1 MKGKR
6 FLSLLLCLVM
16 VLGLLP
22 SFSVQVNAATV
33 GGNPDVS
40 FDLGISVKDAKGTA
54 IANGLE
60 SATISYYGT
69 TDGQLTSTV
78 QRHENENALGIV
90 NNDED
95 GFLDYI
101 GAGYDLPVTLTFK
114 PKSPYQLAST
124 AVTVTNPADSNKEVA
139 KGTAVK
145 NQDGSYTVTFTPA
158 GVTEDTPRL
167 SINLVLKYKDSEVA
181 FDLGLS
187 VKDAKGTAIANGLE
201 SATISCYGTPGGTGV
216 VQKHENVNALHTV
229 NNEEFLSEAF
239 IPAGYDLPV
248 TLTFKTKSPYQLAST
263 EVTVTNPNAK
273 NKEVAKGTAVKN
285 QDGSYTVTFTPAG
298 VTENTPRLSINLV
311 LSEVQYVNVVLE
323 AVAPLKITSLPSSMS
338 SMAEYFYNPK
348 TKSFDAADFA
358 NGAAYCVQLP
368 VGVPLTASDLQ
379 AAGLQTGQK
388 VTISAG
394 APVPTGE
401 SKIDEWRIYTTNGLY
416 VPLVEG
422 YVIPKEQADSLANM
436 KYKWIAVYAQ
446 TEWPITISF
455 TAGNGKTFDPLN
467 LTVSNKKSGS
477 GMGAATLTDEQAQRV
492 QEINQWVS
500 EQSQSAD
507 SKKIFRGWYP
517 NSQFTGNCFGDSST
531 YALPTSG
538 YWSSMDL
545 YAKWS
550 DKCHVSFDLNQVEVS
565 NADAFAAYDVAK
577 GESLSQPV
585 KPLASD
591 ATATFEGW
599 YKEKECQTAWD
610 FENDVVS
617 EENTVLY
624 AKWNTGNRKVRV
636 QFFYYLPDDTGNDNP
651 QALGNAYEVPVSAGY
666 QFGTL
671 PTLPGTATKG
681 DTPICDENGTPM
693 IGKDGNILYPIT
705 YRITGTNRGYI
716 YTGWEFTGKY
726 GKVDLNENTILA
738 DALAD
743 DVSELNIYAKA
754 SIFVTFTFDTQGGK
768 PIPEAQVADDCIA
781 YMPDTPTKG
790 EIKFLGWFEDKDGK
804 IPFSFEK
811 TYTHNMTVY
820 AVWEKEKECTLI
832 FDISNYPGATVVLK
846 KGDEVCSG
854 TTADGKVIY
863 TKLPRG
869 TYQYSI
875 TLTGYKPLT
884 GTYEITDATSEEE
897 SYTIEVK
904 DWPVFVPVTGIALN
918 IPDSQIM
925 QGKSYDLSKLATVAP
940 ENASYKNITW
950 SVSGDGVTLGED
962 RTTLT
967 VSDTAAAG
975 GTVTLTATITDG
987 KLNDAGTALENYTKS
1002 FTLTIVTFR
1011 PTITF
1016 KNGSGEGPSIDVIQN
1031 MPAPVLAVNG
1041 KITAPATKP
1050 TADGWEFEA
1059 WYLDAAYNT
1068 AWTAD
1073 HVFTQDSE
1081 LFAKWKKEAVPITVT
1096 FSDGGSQTKTETHNA
1111 GESLVLPPNMFT
1123 KAGYIFAAW
1132 ELPDE
1137 TTMYA
1142 GTTIKA
1148 LPSTNVTYRATW
1160 KEINAAITA
1169 DDVRHSLDAITA
1181 ENAKDHK
1188 AQLVAAR
1195 DALAA
1200 GTATKTDAEL
1210 IGSLSELFK
1219 SAGLGPV
1226 SITGNTSQG
1235 VTETGAI
1242 LSSDGAAVALNVNKL
1257 ATPSKTL
1264 PEAYQNE
1271 EYKSVWYT
1279 VSMSVGGATT
1289 EPKVPVILTVPIPTD
1304 LSTMAADT
1312 IRVLLYKSAAAEPV
1326 VMTPTVSGS
1335 NLTFAFDGNGQ
1346 IAFVG
1351 KAISDTADTRVTGLT
1366 MEYNGTKMGNV
1377 TQDKDGN
1384 FTVVLPASL
1393 NQSAIDL
1400 LASGKWKTYLTVAPQ
1415 AKVATAESKEGF
1427 DATYWAETGVALTYS
1442 LTKTNNYSDSRTLTA
1457 IAKNGTTRTFTVT
1470 VKKITDADRTYKIA
1484 VANISGGTVTA
1495 KPNPAAA
1502 GEEVKLTIEPNDG
1515 KKLVAGSLKYSLQSA
1530 GAAPVAIDESTL
1542 TFIMPAGDININAQF
1557 EDDASAPIKNPPQIT
1572 AFMING
1578 VSAVINSDTKAITI
1592 ILPYGTDLK
1601 HVAPTIVTA
1610 NASKVEPSSAQR
1622 VDLSTPK
1629 AYRVYA
1635 SNGAYVT
1642 YTVTAYTEEPSPTQ
1656 SLWEKLQ
1663 NQINSNPNWWELAE
1677 YQKKTGYYK

>member
-6 FLSLLLCLVM
+6 LLSLLLCLVM
-16 VLGLLP
+16 VLGMLP
-22 SFSVQVNAATV
+22 SLVIPASAASTTKVNFWIVEGKSSASYRIRKSGVTV
-33 GGNPDVS
+33 GDEIPFPTQAELKEKQPGYFGVMKVVDWYTEEPEKKKGVWV
-40 FDLGISVKDAKGTA
+40 FDEDTKVTGDDTIEKNMELWAKTAPQDGQTISISLKGYKPVTITEWNGSA
-54 IANGLE
+54 IAAKEELLF
-60 SATISYYGT
+60 
-69 TDGQLTSTV
+69 DV
-78 QRHENENALGIV
+78 EN
-90 NNDED
+90 
-95 GFLDYI
+95 
-101 GAGYDLPVTLTFK
+101 K
-114 PKSPYQLAST
+114 
-124 AVTVTNPADSNKEVA
+124 TNVS
-139 KGTAVK
+139 
-145 NQDGSYTVTFTPA
+145 
-158 GVTEDTPRL
+158 
-167 SINLVLKYKDSEVA
+167 
-181 FDLGLS
+181 
-187 VKDAKGTAIANGLE
+187 
-201 SATISCYGTPGGTGV
+201 
-216 VQKHENVNALHTV
+216 
-229 NNEEFLSEAF
+229 
-239 IPAGYDLPV
+239 
-248 TLTFKTKSPYQLAST
+248 AST
-263 EVTVTNPNAK
+263 ENREKSIIKLPL
-273 NKEVAKGTAVKN
+273 GTALGETDLNKIPSEWTIDGTKYTINSWATVSQILQVGTVFSA
-285 QDGSYTVTFTPAG
+285 QD
-298 VTENTPRLSINLV
+298 
-311 LSEVQYVNVVLE
+311 
-323 AVAPLKITSLPSSMS
+323 KIRKYNSTTSTYDPI
-338 SMAEYFYNPK
+338 E
-348 TKSFDAADFA
+348 
-358 NGAAYCVQLP
+358 
-368 VGVPLTASDLQ
+368 
-379 AAGLQTGQK
+379 
-388 VTISAG
+388 
-394 APVPTGE
+394 
-401 SKIDEWRIYTTNGLY
+401 
-416 VPLVEG
+416 
-422 YVIPKEQADSLANM
+422 
-436 KYKWIAVYAQ
+436 VYAQ
-446 TEWPITISF
+446 MTWPITINF
-455 TAGNGKTFDPLN
+455 ETNITGKTLPAISLN
-467 LTVSNKKSGS
+467 TATKLNGYA
-477 GMGAATLTDEQAQRV
+477 AATTNTMTDTQKAQVADVNTWV
-492 QEINQWVS
+492 QQQENT
-500 EQSQSAD
+500 D
-507 SKKIFRGWYP
+507 GFGRIFRGWYA
-517 NSQFTGNCFGDSST
+517 NSRFTGDPFRDGTGYSISGTPAGTDENNNYHVNTPFPGNMTLYARWEDRCKVTFNMGGENLSNAASFTDYYVAVNEKLTAPAVEPQST
-531 YALPTSG
+531 NYPNRVFLGWYEDAAWNTA
-538 YWSSMDL
+538 WNFTNKTVTEDVTL
-545 YAKWS
+545 YAKWGNA
-550 DKCHVSFDLNQVEVS
+550 KNVTLNFIYY
-565 NADAFAAYDVAK
+565 APD
-577 GESLSQPV
+577 
-585 KPLASD
+585 
-591 ATATFEGW
+591 
-599 YKEKECQTAWD
+599 
-610 FENDVVS
+610 NDVTPLTKTTM
-617 EENTVLY
+617 N
-624 AKWNTGNRKVRV
+624 
-636 QFFYYLPDDTGNDNP
+636 
-651 QALGNAYEVPVSAGY
+651 VPVIEGY
-666 QFGTL
+666 PFGDNV
-671 PTLPGTATKG
+671 PELPGTRTEG
-681 DTPICDENGTPM
+681 DWDPSISGRPISYRTMGT
-693 IGKDGNILYPIT
+693 T
-705 YRITGTNRGYI
+705 RGLI
-716 YTGWEFTGKY
+716 YTGWSYTGKY
-726 GKVDLNENTILA
+726 GPTSLTKETVLFEDVDTGGVVTVVAQA
-738 DALAD
+738 D
-743 DVSELNIYAKA
+743 VY
-754 SIFVTFTFDTQGGK
+754 VQFTFDPQGGTLNGSTNSMTVTRDTRK
-768 PIPEAQVADDCIA
+768 VEGEPEEPVKYNDNQEQIR
-781 YMPDTPTKG
+781 
-790 EIKFLGWFEDKDGK
+790 FLGWYTEPDGK
-804 IPFSFEK
+804 GKKLDVNEEYSLNTTF
-811 TYTHNMTVY
+811 Y
-820 AVWEKEKECTLI
+820 AAWEKEKECTLI
-832 FDISNYPGATVVLK
+832 FDISKYPGATVVLK

-854 TTADGKVIY
+854 TTADGKVTY

-875 TLTGYKPLT
+875 TLAGYKPLT

-897 SYTIEVK
+897 AYTIEVK
-904 DWPVFVPVTGIALN
+904 DWPVFVPVTRIALN
-918 IPDSQIM
+918 IPDSKIM
-925 QGKSYDLSKLATVAP
+925 QKKSYDLSSLATVAP
-940 ENASYKNITW
+940 ENASNKTIAWT
-950 SVSGDGVTLGED
+950 VSGNDGVTLGKD
-962 RTTLT
+962 GKTLT
-967 VSDTAAAG
+967 VSADATSS
-975 GTVTLTATITDG
+975 VTLTATITDG
-987 KLNDAGTALENYTKS
+987 KLNDAGTALENYTQS

-1148 LPSTNVTYRATW
+1148 LPSTDVTYKATW

-1188 AQLVAAR
+1188 PQLVAAR

-1226 SITGNTSQG
+1226 SISGTASQG

-1242 LSSDGAAVALNVNKL
+1242 LSSDGAAVVLNVNKL
-1257 ATPSKTL
+1257 TTPSKTL

-1289 EPKVPVILTVPIPTD
+1289 EPKVPVILTAPIPAD

-1312 IRVLLYKSAAAEPV
+1312 IRVLLYKSAANEPV
-1326 VMTPTVSGS
+1326 LMTPTVADSK
-1335 NLTFAFDGNGQ
+1335 LTFAFDGNGQ

-1351 KAISDTADTRVTGLT
+1351 KEISDTADTRVTGLT

-1442 LTKTNNYSDSRTLTA
+1442 LTKANDYSDSRTLTA

-1484 VANISGGTVTA
+1484 VANISGGMVTA
-1495 KPNPAAA
+1495 TPNPAAA
-1502 GEEVKLTIEPNDG
+1502 GEEVKLTITPNDG

-1677 YQKKTGYYK
+1677 YQKKTGYYR

>member
-1 MKGKR
+1 MGSTITSDRLKVKANIGEK
-6 FLSLLLCLVM
+6 
-16 VLGLLP
+16 
-22 SFSVQVNAATV
+22 VNDWKPASEA
-33 GGNPDVS
+33 
-40 FDLGISVKDAKGTA
+40 LEEKDPG
-54 IANGLE
+54 
-60 SATISYYGT
+60 YYGVMELVDWYT
-69 TDGQLTSTV
+69 QAP
-78 QRHENENALGIV
+78 EENA
-90 NNDED
+90 
-95 GFLDYI
+95 
-101 GAGYDLPVTLTFK
+101 
-114 PKSPYQLAST
+114 
-124 AVTVTNPADSNKEVA
+124 
-139 KGTAVK
+139 
-145 NQDGSYTVTFTPA
+145 DGSYTFDPQAKVTDDTLVKKGMKLYAKTKVREGQKIAISLSAYTLGETITEWNSETSMTA
-158 GVTEDTPRL
+158 GTRHFLDPST
-167 SINLVLKYKDSEVA
+167 K
-181 FDLGLS
+181 
-187 VKDAKGTAIANGLE
+187 
-201 SATISCYGTPGGTGV
+201 TGI
-216 VQKHENVNALHTV
+216 TY
-229 NNEEFLSEAF
+229 NEE
-239 IPAGYDLPV
+239 
-248 TLTFKTKSPYQLAST
+248 
-263 EVTVTNPNAK
+263 
-273 NKEVAKGTAVKN
+273 NKK
-285 QDGSYTVTFTPAG
+285 
-298 VTENTPRLSINLV
+298 
-311 LSEVQYVNVVLE
+311 
-323 AVAPLKITSLPSSMS
+323 
-338 SMAEYFYNPK
+338 
-348 TKSFDAADFA
+348 KSFTELPLGKALTKDDLKELLGEWTI
-358 NGAAYCVQLP
+358 NGEKYTFNNWCIGGQTLE
-368 VGVPLTASDLQ
+368 VGTVINPEKKIYSHNGTEY
-379 AAGLQTGQK
+379 
-388 VTISAG
+388 
-394 APVPTGE
+394 APVE
-401 SKIDEWRIYTTNGLY
+401 
-416 VPLVEG
+416 
-422 YVIPKEQADSLANM
+422 
-436 KYKWIAVYAQ
+436 VYPQ
-446 TEWPITISF
+446 MDWPITIRFVTKIDGESLP
-455 TAGNGKTFDPLN
+455 DIS
-467 LTVSNKKSGS
+467 LTVKTNDGYVPASTNTMTEAQK
-477 GMGAATLTDEQAQRV
+477 AAVANVNTWV
-492 QEINQWVS
+492 QQQETK
-500 EQSQSAD
+500 D
-507 SKKIFRGWYP
+507 GFTKIFRGWYP
-517 NSQFTGNCFGDSST
+517 NEKYTGEPFRDGAGYSI
-531 YALPTSG
+531 SG
-538 YWSSMDL
+538 KPSGFDASVGIRYLNTPFPAPMTL
-545 YAKWS
+545 YAKWENRC
-550 DKCHVSFDLNQVEVS
+550 KVTFNL
-565 NADAFAAYDVAK
+565 K
-577 GESLSQPV
+577 GESLSNTDQFADYYV
-585 KPLASD
+585 AVNEKL
-591 ATATFEGW
+591 TAPSVEPRSTGYPKRVFLGW
-599 YKEKECQTAWD
+599 YEDEDCNTPWD
-610 FENDVVS
+610 FTNKTVTTDV
-617 EENTVLY
+617 TLY
-624 AKWNTGNRKVRV
+624 AKWTSVKEVTLKFV
-636 QFFYYLPDDTGNDNP
+636 YYAPDDMTNETQLEKQTIKVPLQEGR
-651 QALGNAYEVPVSAGY
+651 ALGAENVPE
-666 QFGTL
+666 
-671 PTLPGTATKG
+671 LPGTRTESGWNEETMSPFVSYQTMGTK
-681 DTPICDENGTPM
+681 
-693 IGKDGNILYPIT
+693 
-705 YRITGTNRGYI
+705 RGLI
-716 YTGWEFTGKY
+716 YTGWSYNGNFGWTPLTKDTQLY
-726 GKVDLNENTILA
+726 GEVKDGATVTVLA
-738 DALAD
+738 Q
-743 DVSELNIYAKA
+743 SNIYLQ
-754 SIFVTFTFDTQGGK
+754 FTYDPQGGSINGSTDATTVTSDSQK
-768 PIPEAQVADDCIA
+768 IVGTSPV
-781 YMPDTPTKG
+781 PTKYKDNNE
-790 EIKFLGWFEDKDGK
+790 EIKFLGWYTEPDGK
-804 IPFSFEK
+804 GEK
-811 TYTHNMTVY
+811 LDRTKEYSLNTTFY
-820 AVWEKEKECTLI
+820 AAWEKEKECTLI
-832 FDISNYPGATVVLK
+832 FDIGNYPGATVVLK

-854 TTADGKVIY
+854 TTADGKVTY

-875 TLTGYKPLT
+875 TLAGYKPLT
-884 GTYEITDATSEEE
+884 GTYEITDATSDKP
-897 SYTIEVK
+897 YAIEVK
-904 DWPVFVPVTGIALN
+904 DWPVFVPVTGITLN

-925 QGKSYDLSKLATVAP
+925 QGKSYDLSKLATVVP
-940 ENASYKNITW
+940 ENASYKAITW
-950 SVSGDGVTLGED
+950 SVSGDGVTLGKD
-962 RTTLT
+962 GTTLT

-987 KLNDAGTALENYTKS
+987 KLNNAGTALENYTQS
-1002 FTLTIVTFR
+1002 FTLTIVAFR

-1016 KNGSGEGPSIDVIQN
+1016 KNGSGEGPSIDVIRN
-1031 MPAPVLAVNG
+1031 MPAPVLAVDG

-1068 AWTAD
+1068 EWTAEYE
-1073 HVFTQDSE
+1073 FKQDST
-1081 LFAKWKKEAVPITVT
+1081 LFAKWKKEAVLITVT
-1096 FSDGGSQTKTETHNA
+1096 FSDGGSQTKTETHNS

-1123 KAGYIFAAW
+1123 KTGYIFAAW

-1148 LPSTNVTYRATW
+1148 LPGTNVTYKATW

-1188 AQLVAAR
+1188 PQLVAAR

-1226 SITGNTSQG
+1226 SITGTASQG

-1242 LSSDGAAVALNVNKL
+1242 LSSDGAAVVLNVNKL
-1257 ATPSKTL
+1257 TTPGKTL
-1264 PEAYQNE
+1264 PEVYQNE

-1289 EPKVPVILTVPIPTD
+1289 EPKVPVILTAPIPAD

-1312 IRVLLYKSAAAEPV
+1312 IRVLLYKSAANEPV
-1326 VMTPTVSGS
+1326 LMTPTVADSK
-1335 NLTFAFDGNGQ
+1335 LTFAFDGNGQ

-1351 KAISDTADTRVTGLT
+1351 KEISDTADTRVTGLT

-1442 LTKTNNYSDSRTLTA
+1442 LTKANDYSDSRTLTA

-1484 VANISGGTVTA
+1484 VANISGGMVTA
-1495 KPNPAAA
+1495 TPNPAAA
-1502 GEEVKLTIEPNDG
+1502 GEEVKLTITPNDG

>member
-16 VLGLLP
+16 VLGMLP
-22 SFSVQVNAATV
+22 SLVIPASAASTTRVDFWIVEGKSSSSYRIRKSGVPV
-33 GGNPDVS
+33 GGEIPFPTQAELKEKQPGYFGVMKVVDWYTEEPEKKKGVWV
-40 FDLGISVKDAKGTA
+40 FDEDTKVTGDDTIEKNMELWAKTAPQDGQTISISLKGCKPVTITEWNGSA
-54 IANGLE
+54 IAAKEELLF
-60 SATISYYGT
+60 
-69 TDGQLTSTV
+69 DV
-78 QRHENENALGIV
+78 EN
-90 NNDED
+90 
-95 GFLDYI
+95 
-101 GAGYDLPVTLTFK
+101 K
-114 PKSPYQLAST
+114 
-124 AVTVTNPADSNKEVA
+124 TNVS
-139 KGTAVK
+139 
-145 NQDGSYTVTFTPA
+145 
-158 GVTEDTPRL
+158 
-167 SINLVLKYKDSEVA
+167 
-181 FDLGLS
+181 
-187 VKDAKGTAIANGLE
+187 
-201 SATISCYGTPGGTGV
+201 
-216 VQKHENVNALHTV
+216 
-229 NNEEFLSEAF
+229 
-239 IPAGYDLPV
+239 
-248 TLTFKTKSPYQLAST
+248 AST
-263 EVTVTNPNAK
+263 ENREKSIIKLPL
-273 NKEVAKGTAVKN
+273 GTALGETDLNKIPSEWTIDGTKYTINSWATVSQILQVGTVFSA
-285 QDGSYTVTFTPAG
+285 QD
-298 VTENTPRLSINLV
+298 
-311 LSEVQYVNVVLE
+311 
-323 AVAPLKITSLPSSMS
+323 KIRKYNSTTSTYDPI
-338 SMAEYFYNPK
+338 E
-348 TKSFDAADFA
+348 
-358 NGAAYCVQLP
+358 
-368 VGVPLTASDLQ
+368 
-379 AAGLQTGQK
+379 
-388 VTISAG
+388 
-394 APVPTGE
+394 
-401 SKIDEWRIYTTNGLY
+401 
-416 VPLVEG
+416 
-422 YVIPKEQADSLANM
+422 
-436 KYKWIAVYAQ
+436 VYAQ
-446 TEWPITISF
+446 MTWPITINF
-455 TAGNGKTFDPLN
+455 ETNITGKTLPAISLN
-467 LTVSNKKSGS
+467 TATKLNGYA
-477 GMGAATLTDEQAQRV
+477 AATTNTMTDTQKAQVADVNTWV
-492 QEINQWVS
+492 QQQENT
-500 EQSQSAD
+500 D
-507 SKKIFRGWYP
+507 GFGRIFRGWYA
-517 NSQFTGNCFGDSST
+517 NRRFTGDPFRDGTGYSI
-531 YALPTSG
+531 SG
-538 YWSSMDL
+538 TPAGPDENNKYHVNTPFPGNMTL
-545 YAKWS
+545 YAKWE
-550 DKCHVSFDLNQVEVS
+550 DRCKVTFNMGGENLS
-565 NADAFAAYDVAK
+565 NAASFTDYYVAVNEK
-577 GESLSQPV
+577 L
-585 KPLASD
+585 
-591 ATATFEGW
+591 TAPAVEPQSTNYPNRVFLGW
-599 YKEKECQTAWD
+599 YEDAAWNTAWN
-610 FENDVVS
+610 FTNKTVTEDV
-617 EENTVLY
+617 TLY
-624 AKWNTGNRKVRV
+624 AKW
-636 QFFYYLPDDTGNDNP
+636 
-651 QALGNAYEVPVSAGY
+651 GNAKNVTLNFIYYAPDNDVTPLTKTTMNVPVIEGY
-666 QFGTL
+666 PFGDNV
-671 PTLPGTATKG
+671 PELPGTRTEG
-681 DTPICDENGTPM
+681 DWDPSISGRPISYRTMGT
-693 IGKDGNILYPIT
+693 T
-705 YRITGTNRGYI
+705 RGLI
-716 YTGWEFTGKY
+716 YTGWSYTGKY
-726 GKVDLNENTILA
+726 GPTSLTKETVLFEDVDTGGVVTVVAQA
-738 DALAD
+738 D
-743 DVSELNIYAKA
+743 VY
-754 SIFVTFTFDTQGGK
+754 VQFTFDPQGGTLNGSTNSMTVTRDTRK
-768 PIPEAQVADDCIA
+768 VEGEPEEPVKYNDNQEQIR
-781 YMPDTPTKG
+781 
-790 EIKFLGWFEDKDGK
+790 FLGWYTEPDGK
-804 IPFSFEK
+804 GKKLDVNEEYSLNTTF
-811 TYTHNMTVY
+811 Y
-820 AVWEKEKECTLI
+820 AAWEKEKECTLI
-832 FDISNYPGATVVLK
+832 FDISKYPGATVVLK

-854 TTADGKVIY
+854 TTADGKVTY

-875 TLTGYKPLT
+875 TLAGYKPLT
-884 GTYEITDATSEEE
+884 GTYEITDATSDKP
-897 SYTIEVK
+897 YAIEVK
-904 DWPVFVPVTGIALN
+904 DWPVFVPVTGITLN
-918 IPDSQIM
+918 IPDSKIM
-925 QGKSYDLSKLATVAP
+925 QKKSYDLSSLATVAP
-940 ENASYKNITW
+940 ENASNKTIAWT
-950 SVSGDGVTLGED
+950 VSGNDGVTLGKD
-962 RTTLT
+962 DKTLT
-967 VSDTAAAG
+967 VSADATG
-975 GTVTLTATITDG
+975 SVTLTATITDG
-987 KLNDAGTALENYTKS
+987 KLNDAGTALENYTQS

-1148 LPSTNVTYRATW
+1148 LPSTDVTYKATW

-1188 AQLVAAR
+1188 PQLVAAR

-1226 SITGNTSQG
+1226 SISGTASQG

-1242 LSSDGAAVALNVNKL
+1242 LSSDGAAVVLNVNKL
-1257 ATPSKTL
+1257 TTPSKTL

-1289 EPKVPVILTVPIPTD
+1289 EPKVPVILTAPIPAD

-1312 IRVLLYKSAAAEPV
+1312 IRVLLYKSAANEPV
-1326 VMTPTVSGS
+1326 LMTPTVADSK
-1335 NLTFAFDGNGQ
+1335 LTFAFDGNGQ

-1351 KAISDTADTRVTGLT
+1351 KEISDTADTRVTGLT

-1442 LTKTNNYSDSRTLTA
+1442 LTKANDYSDSRTLTA

-1484 VANISGGTVTA
+1484 VANISGGMVTA
-1495 KPNPAAA
+1495 TPNPAAA
-1502 GEEVKLTIEPNDG
+1502 GEEVKLTITPNDG

>member
-16 VLGLLP
+16 VLGMLP
-22 SFSVQVNAATV
+22 SLVIPASAASTTRVDFWIVEGKSSSSYRIRKSGVPV
-33 GGNPDVS
+33 GGEIPFPPQAELKEKQPGYFGVMKVVDWYTEEPEKKKGVWV
-40 FDLGISVKDAKGTA
+40 FDEDTKVTGDDTIEKNMELWAKTAPQDGQTISISLKGYKPVTITEWNGSA
-54 IANGLE
+54 IAAKEELLF
-60 SATISYYGT
+60 
-69 TDGQLTSTV
+69 DV
-78 QRHENENALGIV
+78 EN
-90 NNDED
+90 
-95 GFLDYI
+95 
-101 GAGYDLPVTLTFK
+101 K
-114 PKSPYQLAST
+114 
-124 AVTVTNPADSNKEVA
+124 TNVS
-139 KGTAVK
+139 
-145 NQDGSYTVTFTPA
+145 
-158 GVTEDTPRL
+158 
-167 SINLVLKYKDSEVA
+167 
-181 FDLGLS
+181 
-187 VKDAKGTAIANGLE
+187 
-201 SATISCYGTPGGTGV
+201 
-216 VQKHENVNALHTV
+216 
-229 NNEEFLSEAF
+229 
-239 IPAGYDLPV
+239 
-248 TLTFKTKSPYQLAST
+248 AST
-263 EVTVTNPNAK
+263 ENREKSIIKLPL
-273 NKEVAKGTAVKN
+273 GTALGETDLNKIPSEWTIDGTKYTINSWATVSQILQVGTVFSA
-285 QDGSYTVTFTPAG
+285 QD
-298 VTENTPRLSINLV
+298 
-311 LSEVQYVNVVLE
+311 
-323 AVAPLKITSLPSSMS
+323 KISKYNSTTSTYDPI
-338 SMAEYFYNPK
+338 E
-348 TKSFDAADFA
+348 
-358 NGAAYCVQLP
+358 
-368 VGVPLTASDLQ
+368 
-379 AAGLQTGQK
+379 
-388 VTISAG
+388 
-394 APVPTGE
+394 
-401 SKIDEWRIYTTNGLY
+401 
-416 VPLVEG
+416 
-422 YVIPKEQADSLANM
+422 
-436 KYKWIAVYAQ
+436 VYAQ
-446 TEWPITISF
+446 MTWPITINF
-455 TAGNGKTFDPLN
+455 KTNITGKTLPAISLN
-467 LTVSNKKSGS
+467 TATKLNGYA
-477 GMGAATLTDEQAQRV
+477 AATTNTMTDTQKAQVAAVNTWV
-492 QEINQWVS
+492 QQQEKEDGFN
-500 EQSQSAD
+500 
-507 SKKIFRGWYP
+507 KIFRGWYA
-517 NSQFTGNCFGDSST
+517 NSSLTGDPFRDGTGYSI
-531 YALPTSG
+531 SG
-538 YWSSMDL
+538 TPAGTDENNNYHVNTPFPGNMTL
-545 YAKWS
+545 YAKWE
-550 DKCHVSFDLNQVEVS
+550 DRCKVTFNMGGENLS
-565 NADAFAAYDVAK
+565 NAASFTDYYVAVNEK
-577 GESLSQPV
+577 L
-585 KPLASD
+585 
-591 ATATFEGW
+591 TAPAVEPQSTNYPNRVFLGW
-599 YKEKECQTAWD
+599 YEDAAWNTAWN
-610 FENDVVS
+610 FTNKTVTEDV
-617 EENTVLY
+617 TLY
-624 AKWNTGNRKVRV
+624 AKW
-636 QFFYYLPDDTGNDNP
+636 
-651 QALGNAYEVPVSAGY
+651 GNAKNVTLNFIYYAPDNDVTPLTKTTMNVPVIEGY
-666 QFGTL
+666 PFGDNV
-671 PTLPGTATKG
+671 PELPGTRTEG
-681 DTPICDENGTPM
+681 DWDPSISGRPISYRTMGT
-693 IGKDGNILYPIT
+693 T
-705 YRITGTNRGYI
+705 RGLI
-716 YTGWEFTGKY
+716 YTGWSYTGKY
-726 GKVDLNENTILA
+726 GPTSLTKETVLFEDVDTGG
-738 DALAD
+738 
-743 DVSELNIYAKA
+743 V
-754 SIFVTFTFDTQGGK
+754 VTVVAQAGVYVQFTFDPQGGTLNGSTNSMTVTRDTRK
-768 PIPEAQVADDCIA
+768 VEGEPEEPVKYNDNQEQIR
-781 YMPDTPTKG
+781 
-790 EIKFLGWFEDKDGK
+790 FLGWYTEPDGK
-804 IPFSFEK
+804 GKKLDVNEEYSLNTTF
-811 TYTHNMTVY
+811 Y
-820 AVWEKEKECTLI
+820 AAWEKEKECTLI
-832 FDISNYPGATVVLK
+832 FDISKYPGATVVLK

-854 TTADGKVIY
+854 TTADGKVTY

-875 TLTGYKPLT
+875 TLAGYKPLT
-884 GTYEITDATSEEE
+884 GTYEITDATSDKP
-897 SYTIEVK
+897 YAIEVK
-904 DWPVFVPVTGIALN
+904 DWPVFVPVTGITLN
-918 IPDSQIM
+918 IPDSKIM
-925 QGKSYDLSKLATVAP
+925 QKKSYDLSSLATVAP
-940 ENASYKNITW
+940 ENASNKTIAWT
-950 SVSGDGVTLGED
+950 VSGNDGVTLGKD
-962 RTTLT
+962 DKTLT
-967 VSDTAAAG
+967 VSADATG
-975 GTVTLTATITDG
+975 SVTLTATITDG
-987 KLNDAGTALENYTKS
+987 KLNDAGTALENYTQS

-1148 LPSTNVTYRATW
+1148 LPSTDVTYKATW

-1188 AQLVAAR
+1188 PQLVAAR

-1226 SITGNTSQG
+1226 SISGTASQG

-1242 LSSDGAAVALNVNKL
+1242 LSSDGAAVVLNVNKL
-1257 ATPSKTL
+1257 TTPSKTL

-1289 EPKVPVILTVPIPTD
+1289 EPKVPVILTAPIPAD

-1312 IRVLLYKSAAAEPV
+1312 IRVLLYKSAANGPV
-1326 VMTPTVSGS
+1326 LMTPTVADSK
-1335 NLTFAFDGNGQ
+1335 LTFAFDGNGQ

-1351 KAISDTADTRVTGLT
+1351 KEISDTADTRVTGLT

-1442 LTKTNNYSDSRTLTA
+1442 LTKANDYSDRRTLTA

-1484 VANISGGTVTA
+1484 VANISGGMVTA
-1495 KPNPAAA
+1495 TPNPAAA
-1502 GEEVKLTIEPNDG
+1502 GEEVKLTITPNDG

>member
-16 VLGLLP
+16 VLGMLP
-22 SFSVQVNAATV
+22 SLVIPASAASTTRVDFWIVEGKSSSSYRIRKSGVTV
-33 GGNPDVS
+33 GGEIPFPTQAELKEKQPGYFGVMKVVDWYTEEPEKKKGVWVFNEDTKVTGDDTIEKNMELWAKTAPQD
-40 FDLGISVKDAKGTA
+40 GQTISISLKGCKPVTITEWNGSA
-54 IANGLE
+54 IAAKEELLF
-60 SATISYYGT
+60 
-69 TDGQLTSTV
+69 DV
-78 QRHENENALGIV
+78 EN
-90 NNDED
+90 
-95 GFLDYI
+95 
-101 GAGYDLPVTLTFK
+101 K
-114 PKSPYQLAST
+114 
-124 AVTVTNPADSNKEVA
+124 TNVS
-139 KGTAVK
+139 
-145 NQDGSYTVTFTPA
+145 
-158 GVTEDTPRL
+158 
-167 SINLVLKYKDSEVA
+167 
-181 FDLGLS
+181 
-187 VKDAKGTAIANGLE
+187 
-201 SATISCYGTPGGTGV
+201 
-216 VQKHENVNALHTV
+216 
-229 NNEEFLSEAF
+229 
-239 IPAGYDLPV
+239 
-248 TLTFKTKSPYQLAST
+248 AST
-263 EVTVTNPNAK
+263 ENREKSIIKLPL
-273 NKEVAKGTAVKN
+273 GTALGETDLNKIPSEWTIDGTKYTINSWATVSQILQVGTVFRA
-285 QDGSYTVTFTPAG
+285 QD
-298 VTENTPRLSINLV
+298 
-311 LSEVQYVNVVLE
+311 
-323 AVAPLKITSLPSSMS
+323 KISKYNSTTSTYDPI
-338 SMAEYFYNPK
+338 E
-348 TKSFDAADFA
+348 
-358 NGAAYCVQLP
+358 
-368 VGVPLTASDLQ
+368 
-379 AAGLQTGQK
+379 
-388 VTISAG
+388 
-394 APVPTGE
+394 
-401 SKIDEWRIYTTNGLY
+401 
-416 VPLVEG
+416 
-422 YVIPKEQADSLANM
+422 
-436 KYKWIAVYAQ
+436 VYAQ
-446 TEWPITISF
+446 MTWPITINF
-455 TAGNGKTFDPLN
+455 ETNITGKTLPAISLN
-467 LTVSNKKSGS
+467 TATKLNGYA
-477 GMGAATLTDEQAQRV
+477 AATTNTMTDTQKAQVADVNTWV
-492 QEINQWVS
+492 QQQENT
-500 EQSQSAD
+500 D
-507 SKKIFRGWYP
+507 GFGRIFRGWYA
-517 NSQFTGNCFGDSST
+517 NSRFTGDPFRDGTGYSISGTQAGTDENNKYHVNTPFPGNMTLYARWEDRCKVTFNMGGENLSNAASFTDYYVAVNEKLTAPAVEPQST
-531 YALPTSG
+531 NYPNRVFLGWYEDAAWNTA
-538 YWSSMDL
+538 WNFTNKTVTEDVTL
-545 YAKWS
+545 YAKWGNA
-550 DKCHVSFDLNQVEVS
+550 KNVTLNFIYY
-565 NADAFAAYDVAK
+565 APD
-577 GESLSQPV
+577 
-585 KPLASD
+585 
-591 ATATFEGW
+591 
-599 YKEKECQTAWD
+599 
-610 FENDVVS
+610 NDVTPLTKTTM
-617 EENTVLY
+617 N
-624 AKWNTGNRKVRV
+624 
-636 QFFYYLPDDTGNDNP
+636 
-651 QALGNAYEVPVSAGY
+651 VPVIEGY
-666 QFGTL
+666 PFGDNV
-671 PTLPGTATKG
+671 PELPGTRTEG
-681 DTPICDENGTPM
+681 DWDPSISGRPISYRTMGT
-693 IGKDGNILYPIT
+693 T
-705 YRITGTNRGYI
+705 RGLI
-716 YTGWEFTGKY
+716 YTGWSYTGKY
-726 GKVDLNENTILA
+726 GPTSLTKETVLFEDVDTGGVVTVVAQA
-738 DALAD
+738 D
-743 DVSELNIYAKA
+743 VY
-754 SIFVTFTFDTQGGK
+754 VQFTFDPQGGTLNGSTNSMTVTRDTRK
-768 PIPEAQVADDCIA
+768 VEGEPEEPVKYNDNQEQIR
-781 YMPDTPTKG
+781 
-790 EIKFLGWFEDKDGK
+790 FLGWYTEPDGK
-804 IPFSFEK
+804 GKKLDVNEEYSLNTTF
-811 TYTHNMTVY
+811 Y
-820 AVWEKEKECTLI
+820 AAWEKEKECTLI
-832 FDISNYPGATVVLK
+832 FDISKYPGATVVLK

-854 TTADGKVIY
+854 TTADGKVTY

-875 TLTGYKPLT
+875 TLAGYKPLT

-897 SYTIEVK
+897 AYTIEVK
-904 DWPVFVPVTGIALN
+904 DWPVFVPVTRIALN
-918 IPDSQIM
+918 IPDSKIM
-925 QGKSYDLSKLATVAP
+925 QKKSYDLSSLATVAP
-940 ENASYKNITW
+940 ENASNKTIAWT
-950 SVSGDGVTLGED
+950 VSGNDGVTLGKD
-962 RTTLT
+962 GKTLT
-967 VSDTAAAG
+967 VSADATG
-975 GTVTLTATITDG
+975 SVTLTATITDG
-987 KLNDAGTALENYTKS
+987 KLNDAGTALENYTQS

-1148 LPSTNVTYRATW
+1148 LPSTDVTYKATW

-1188 AQLVAAR
+1188 PQLVAAR

-1226 SITGNTSQG
+1226 SISGTASQG

-1242 LSSDGAAVALNVNKL
+1242 LSSDGAAVVLNVNKL
-1257 ATPSKTL
+1257 TTPSKTL

-1289 EPKVPVILTVPIPTD
+1289 EPKVPVILTAPIPAD

-1312 IRVLLYKSAAAEPV
+1312 IRVLLYKSAANEPV
-1326 VMTPTVSGS
+1326 LMTPTVADSK
-1335 NLTFAFDGNGQ
+1335 LTFAFDGNGQ

-1351 KAISDTADTRVTGLT
+1351 KEISDTADTRVTGLT

-1442 LTKTNNYSDSRTLTA
+1442 LTKANDYSDSRTLTA
-1457 IAKNGTTRTFTVT
+1457 IAKNGTTRNFTVT

-1495 KPNPAAA
+1495 TPNPAAA
-1502 GEEVKLTIEPNDG
+1502 GEEVKLTVTPNDG
-1515 KKLVAGSLKYSLQSA
+1515 KKLVAGSLSYCLQSA
-1530 GAAPVAIDESTL
+1530 GAKSVPIDESSL

-1557 EDDASAPIKNPPQIT
+1557 EDDANAPLKNPPQIT
-1572 AFMING
+1572 AFVVNG

-1592 ILPYGTDLK
+1592 ILPYGTDLR

-1677 YQKKTGYYK
+1677 YQKKTGYYR

>member
-1 MKGKR
+1 MGSTITSDRLKVKANIGEK
-6 FLSLLLCLVM
+6 
-16 VLGLLP
+16 
-22 SFSVQVNAATV
+22 VNDWKPASEA
-33 GGNPDVS
+33 
-40 FDLGISVKDAKGTA
+40 LEEKDPG
-54 IANGLE
+54 
-60 SATISYYGT
+60 YYGVMELVDWYT
-69 TDGQLTSTV
+69 QAP
-78 QRHENENALGIV
+78 EENA
-90 NNDED
+90 
-95 GFLDYI
+95 
-101 GAGYDLPVTLTFK
+101 
-114 PKSPYQLAST
+114 
-124 AVTVTNPADSNKEVA
+124 
-139 KGTAVK
+139 
-145 NQDGSYTVTFTPA
+145 DGSYTFDPQAKVTDDALVKKGMKLYAKTKVREGQKIAISLSAYTLGETITEWNSETSMTA
-158 GVTEDTPRL
+158 GTRHFLDPST
-167 SINLVLKYKDSEVA
+167 K
-181 FDLGLS
+181 
-187 VKDAKGTAIANGLE
+187 
-201 SATISCYGTPGGTGV
+201 TGI
-216 VQKHENVNALHTV
+216 TY
-229 NNEEFLSEAF
+229 NEE
-239 IPAGYDLPV
+239 
-248 TLTFKTKSPYQLAST
+248 
-263 EVTVTNPNAK
+263 
-273 NKEVAKGTAVKN
+273 NKK
-285 QDGSYTVTFTPAG
+285 
-298 VTENTPRLSINLV
+298 
-311 LSEVQYVNVVLE
+311 
-323 AVAPLKITSLPSSMS
+323 
-338 SMAEYFYNPK
+338 
-348 TKSFDAADFA
+348 KSFTELPLGKALTKDDLKELLGEWTI
-358 NGAAYCVQLP
+358 NGEKYTFNNWCIGGQTLE
-368 VGVPLTASDLQ
+368 VGTVINPEKKIYSHNGTEY
-379 AAGLQTGQK
+379 
-388 VTISAG
+388 
-394 APVPTGE
+394 APVE
-401 SKIDEWRIYTTNGLY
+401 
-416 VPLVEG
+416 
-422 YVIPKEQADSLANM
+422 
-436 KYKWIAVYAQ
+436 VYPQ
-446 TEWPITISF
+446 MDWPITIRF
-455 TAGNGKTFDPLN
+455 VTKIDGKSLPDIS
-467 LTVSNKKSGS
+467 LTVKTNDGYVPASTNTMTEAQK
-477 GMGAATLTDEQAQRV
+477 AAVANVNTWV
-492 QEINQWVS
+492 QQQETK
-500 EQSQSAD
+500 D
-507 SKKIFRGWYP
+507 GFTKIFRGWYP
-517 NSQFTGNCFGDSST
+517 NEKYTGEPFRDGAGYSI
-531 YALPTSG
+531 SG
-538 YWSSMDL
+538 KPSGFDASVGIRYLNTPFPAPMTL
-545 YAKWS
+545 YAKWENRC
-550 DKCHVSFDLNQVEVS
+550 KVTFNL
-565 NADAFAAYDVAK
+565 K
-577 GESLSQPV
+577 GESLSNTDQFADYYV
-585 KPLASD
+585 AVNEKL
-591 ATATFEGW
+591 TAPSVEPRSTGYPKRVFLGW
-599 YKEKECQTAWD
+599 YEDEDCNTPWD
-610 FENDVVS
+610 FTNKTVTTDV
-617 EENTVLY
+617 TLY
-624 AKWNTGNRKVRV
+624 AKWTSVKEVTLKFV
-636 QFFYYLPDDTGNDNP
+636 YYAPDDMTNETQLEKQTIKVPLQEGR
-651 QALGNAYEVPVSAGY
+651 ALGAENVPE
-666 QFGTL
+666 
-671 PTLPGTATKG
+671 LPGTRTESGWNEETMSPFVSYQTMGTK
-681 DTPICDENGTPM
+681 
-693 IGKDGNILYPIT
+693 
-705 YRITGTNRGYI
+705 RGLI
-716 YTGWEFTGKY
+716 YTGWSYNGNFGWTPLTKDTKLY
-726 GKVDLNENTILA
+726 GEVQDGATVTVLA
-738 DALAD
+738 Q
-743 DVSELNIYAKA
+743 SNIYLQ
-754 SIFVTFTFDTQGGK
+754 FTYDPQGGSINGSTDATTVTSDSQK
-768 PIPEAQVADDCIA
+768 IVGTSPV
-781 YMPDTPTKG
+781 PTKYKDNNE
-790 EIKFLGWFEDKDGK
+790 EIKFLGWYTEPDGK
-804 IPFSFEK
+804 GEK
-811 TYTHNMTVY
+811 LDRTKEYSLNTTFY
-820 AVWEKEKECTLI
+820 AAWEKEKECTLI
-832 FDISNYPGATVVLK
+832 FDIGNYPGATVVLK

-854 TTADGKVIY
+854 TTADGKVTY

-875 TLTGYKPLT
+875 TLAGYKPLT
-884 GTYEITDATSEEE
+884 GTYEITDATSDKP
-897 SYTIEVK
+897 YAIEVK
-904 DWPVFVPVTGIALN
+904 DWPVFVPVTGITLN

-925 QGKSYDLSKLATVAP
+925 QGKSYDLSKLATVVP
-940 ENASYKNITW
+940 ENASYKAITW
-950 SVSGDGVTLGED
+950 SVSGDGVTLGKD
-962 RTTLT
+962 GTTLT

-987 KLNDAGTALENYTKS
+987 KLNNAGTALENYTQS
-1002 FTLTIVTFR
+1002 FTLTIVAFR

-1016 KNGSGEGPSIDVIQN
+1016 KNGSGEGPSIDVIRN
-1031 MPAPVLAVNG
+1031 MPAPVLAVDG

-1068 AWTAD
+1068 EWTAEYE
-1073 HVFTQDSE
+1073 FKQDST
-1081 LFAKWKKEAVPITVT
+1081 LFAKWKKEAVLITVT
-1096 FSDGGSQTKTETHNA
+1096 FSDGGSQTKTETHNS

-1123 KAGYIFAAW
+1123 KTGYIFVAW

-1148 LPSTNVTYRATW
+1148 LPGTNVTYKATW

-1188 AQLVAAR
+1188 PQLVAAR

-1226 SITGNTSQG
+1226 SITGTASQG

-1242 LSSDGAAVALNVNKL
+1242 LSSDGAAVVLNVNKL
-1257 ATPSKTL
+1257 TTPGKTL
-1264 PEAYQNE
+1264 PEVYQNE

-1289 EPKVPVILTVPIPTD
+1289 EPKVPVILTAPIPAD

-1312 IRVLLYKSAAAEPV
+1312 IRVLLYKGAATEPV

-1335 NLTFAFDGNGQ
+1335 NLTFAYDGNGQ
-1346 IAFVG
+1346 LAFVG
-1351 KAISDTADTRVTGLT
+1351 KSISDAADTRVTGLT

-1442 LTKTNNYSDSRTLTA
+1442 LTKANDYSDSRTLTA

-1484 VANISGGTVTA
+1484 VANISGGMVTA
-1495 KPNPAAA
+1495 TPNPAAA
-1502 GEEVKLTIEPNDG
+1502 GEEVKLTITPNDG

>member
-1 MKGKR
+1 MGSTITSDRLKVKAKIGEK
-6 FLSLLLCLVM
+6 
-16 VLGLLP
+16 
-22 SFSVQVNAATV
+22 VNDWKPASEA
-33 GGNPDVS
+33 
-40 FDLGISVKDAKGTA
+40 LEEKDPG
-54 IANGLE
+54 
-60 SATISYYGT
+60 YYGVMELVDWYT
-69 TDGQLTSTV
+69 QAP
-78 QRHENENALGIV
+78 EENA
-90 NNDED
+90 
-95 GFLDYI
+95 
-101 GAGYDLPVTLTFK
+101 
-114 PKSPYQLAST
+114 
-124 AVTVTNPADSNKEVA
+124 
-139 KGTAVK
+139 
-145 NQDGSYTVTFTPA
+145 DGSYTFDTQAKVTDDTLVKKGMKLYAKTKVREGQKIAISLSAYTLGETITEWNSETSMTAGTRHFLDPSTKTGITYNEENEENKKKSFTELPLGKA
-158 GVTEDTPRL
+158 LTEDDLKELLGEWT
-167 SINLVLKYKDSEVA
+167 INGEKYTFNNWCIGGQTLEV
-181 FDLGLS
+181 
-187 VKDAKGTAIANGLE
+187 GTVINPEKKIYSHNG
-201 SATISCYGTPGGTGV
+201 
-216 VQKHENVNALHTV
+216 
-229 NNEEFLSEAF
+229 
-239 IPAGYDLPV
+239 
-248 TLTFKTKSPYQLAST
+248 T
-263 EVTVTNPNAK
+263 E
-273 NKEVAKGTAVKN
+273 
-285 QDGSYTVTFTPAG
+285 Y
-298 VTENTPRLSINLV
+298 
-311 LSEVQYVNVVLE
+311 
-323 AVAPLKITSLPSSMS
+323 
-338 SMAEYFYNPK
+338 
-348 TKSFDAADFA
+348 
-358 NGAAYCVQLP
+358 
-368 VGVPLTASDLQ
+368 
-379 AAGLQTGQK
+379 
-388 VTISAG
+388 
-394 APVPTGE
+394 APVE
-401 SKIDEWRIYTTNGLY
+401 
-416 VPLVEG
+416 
-422 YVIPKEQADSLANM
+422 
-436 KYKWIAVYAQ
+436 VYPQ
-446 TEWPITISF
+446 MDWPITIRFVTKIDGESLP
-455 TAGNGKTFDPLN
+455 DIS
-467 LTVSNKKSGS
+467 LTVKTNDGYVPASTNTMTEAQKAAVANVNTWVQRQEKKE
-477 GMGAATLTDEQAQRV
+477 GAT
-492 QEINQWVS
+492 
-500 EQSQSAD
+500 
-507 SKKIFRGWYP
+507 KIFRGWYP
-517 NSQFTGNCFGDSST
+517 NEKYTGEPFRDGAGYSI
-531 YALPTSG
+531 SG
-538 YWSSMDL
+538 KPSGFDASVGIRYLNTPFPAPMTL
-545 YAKWS
+545 YAKWENRC
-550 DKCHVSFDLNQVEVS
+550 KVTFNL
-565 NADAFAAYDVAK
+565 K
-577 GESLSQPV
+577 GESLSNTDQFADYYV
-585 KPLASD
+585 AVNEKL
-591 ATATFEGW
+591 TAPSVEPRSTDYPKRVFLGW
-599 YKEKECQTAWD
+599 YEDADCTKVWD
-610 FENDVVS
+610 FAGKTVTTDV
-617 EENTVLY
+617 TLY
-624 AKWNTGNRKVRV
+624 AKWTSVKEVTLKFV
-636 QFFYYLPDDTGNDNP
+636 YYAPDDMTNETQLEKQTIKVPLQEGR
-651 QALGNAYEVPVSAGY
+651 ALGAENVPE
-666 QFGTL
+666 
-671 PTLPGTATKG
+671 LPGTRTESGWNEETMSPFVSYQTMGTK
-681 DTPICDENGTPM
+681 
-693 IGKDGNILYPIT
+693 
-705 YRITGTNRGYI
+705 RGLI
-716 YTGWEFTGKY
+716 YTGWSYNGNFGWTPLTKDTQLY
-726 GKVDLNENTILA
+726 GEVQDGATVTVLA
-738 DALAD
+738 Q
-743 DVSELNIYAKA
+743 SNIYLQ
-754 SIFVTFTFDTQGGK
+754 FTYDPQGGSINGSTDATTVTSDSQK
-768 PIPEAQVADDCIA
+768 IVGTSPV
-781 YMPDTPTKG
+781 PTKYKDNNE
-790 EIKFLGWFEDKDGK
+790 EIKFLGWYTEPDGK
-804 IPFSFEK
+804 GEK
-811 TYTHNMTVY
+811 LDRTKKYSLNTTFY
-820 AVWEKEKECTLI
+820 AAWEKEKECTLI
-832 FDISNYPGATVVLK
+832 FDIGNYPGATVVLK
-846 KGDEVCSG
+846 KGDAECSG
-854 TTADGKVIY
+854 TTADDKVTY

-869 TYQYSI
+869 TYQYFI
-875 TLTGYKPLT
+875 TLSGYKPLT
-884 GTYEITDATSEEE
+884 GTYEITDATSDEP
-897 SYTIEVK
+897 YTIEVK
-904 DWPVFVPVTGIALN
+904 DWPVFVPVTEIKLA
-918 IPDSQIM
+918 IPDNQIM
-925 QGKSYDLSKLATVAP
+925 QRKSYDLSKLATVEP
-940 ENASYKNITW
+940 ETASYKNITW
-950 SVSGDGVTLGED
+950 SVSGNGVTLGKD
-962 RTTLT
+962 GTLT

-987 KLNDAGTALENYTKS
+987 KLNNAGTVLENYTQS

-1148 LPSTNVTYRATW
+1148 LPSTDVTYKATW

-1181 ENAKDHK
+1181 ENVKDHK
-1188 AQLVAAR
+1188 AQLIAAR

-1219 SAGLGPV
+1219 SADLGPV
-1226 SITGNTSQG
+1226 SITGTASQG

-1242 LSSDGAAVALNVNKL
+1242 LSSDGAAVVLNVNKL
-1257 ATPSKTL
+1257 TTPGKTL
-1264 PEAYQNE
+1264 PEVYQNE

-1289 EPKVPVILTVPIPTD
+1289 EPKVPVILTAPIPAD

-1312 IRVLLYKSAAAEPV
+1312 IRVLLYKSAATEPV
-1326 VMTPTVSGS
+1326 LMTPTVADGK
-1335 NLTFAFDGNGQ
+1335 LTFAFDGNGQ

-1415 AKVATAESKEGF
+1415 AKVATAESKDGF

-1442 LTKTNNYSDSRTLTA
+1442 LTKANDYSDSRTLTA
-1457 IAKNGTTRTFTVT
+1457 IAKNGTTRNFTVT

-1495 KPNPAAA
+1495 TPNPAAA

-1542 TFIMPAGDININAQF
+1542 TFIMPVGDININAQF

>member
-16 VLGLLP
+16 VLGMLP
-22 SFSVQVNAATV
+22 GLAIPASAADT
-33 GGNPDVS
+33 
-40 FDLGISVKDAKGTA
+40 
-54 IANGLE
+54 
-60 SATISYYGT
+60 ATIYFYYIMGSTITSDRLKVKANIGEKVNDWKPASEALEEKDPGYYGVMELVDWYT
-69 TDGQLTSTV
+69 QAP
-78 QRHENENALGIV
+78 EENA
-90 NNDED
+90 
-95 GFLDYI
+95 
-101 GAGYDLPVTLTFK
+101 
-114 PKSPYQLAST
+114 
-124 AVTVTNPADSNKEVA
+124 
-139 KGTAVK
+139 
-145 NQDGSYTVTFTPA
+145 DGSYTFDPQAKVTDDTLVKKGMKLYAKTKVREGQKIAISLSAYTLGETITEWNSETSMTA
-158 GVTEDTPRL
+158 GTRHFLDPST
-167 SINLVLKYKDSEVA
+167 K
-181 FDLGLS
+181 
-187 VKDAKGTAIANGLE
+187 
-201 SATISCYGTPGGTGV
+201 TGI
-216 VQKHENVNALHTV
+216 TY
-229 NNEEFLSEAF
+229 NEE
-239 IPAGYDLPV
+239 
-248 TLTFKTKSPYQLAST
+248 
-263 EVTVTNPNAK
+263 
-273 NKEVAKGTAVKN
+273 NKK
-285 QDGSYTVTFTPAG
+285 
-298 VTENTPRLSINLV
+298 
-311 LSEVQYVNVVLE
+311 
-323 AVAPLKITSLPSSMS
+323 
-338 SMAEYFYNPK
+338 
-348 TKSFDAADFA
+348 KSFTELPLGKALTKDDLKELLGEWTI
-358 NGAAYCVQLP
+358 NGEKYTFNNWCIGGQTLE
-368 VGVPLTASDLQ
+368 VGTVINPEKKIYSHNGTEY
-379 AAGLQTGQK
+379 
-388 VTISAG
+388 
-394 APVPTGE
+394 APVE
-401 SKIDEWRIYTTNGLY
+401 
-416 VPLVEG
+416 
-422 YVIPKEQADSLANM
+422 
-436 KYKWIAVYAQ
+436 VYPQ
-446 TEWPITISF
+446 MDWPITIRFVTKIDGESLP
-455 TAGNGKTFDPLN
+455 DIS
-467 LTVSNKKSGS
+467 LTVKTNDGYVPASTNTMTEAQK
-477 GMGAATLTDEQAQRV
+477 AAVANVNTWV
-492 QEINQWVS
+492 QQQETK
-500 EQSQSAD
+500 D
-507 SKKIFRGWYP
+507 GFTKIFRGWYP
-517 NSQFTGNCFGDSST
+517 NEKYTGEPFRDGAGYSI
-531 YALPTSG
+531 SG
-538 YWSSMDL
+538 KPSGFDASVGIRYLNTPFPAPMTL
-545 YAKWS
+545 YAKWENRC
-550 DKCHVSFDLNQVEVS
+550 KVTFNL
-565 NADAFAAYDVAK
+565 K
-577 GESLSQPV
+577 GESLSNTDQFADYYV
-585 KPLASD
+585 AVNEKL
-591 ATATFEGW
+591 TAPSVEPRSTGYPKRVFLGW
-599 YKEKECQTAWD
+599 YEDEDCNTPWD
-610 FENDVVS
+610 FTNKTVTTDV
-617 EENTVLY
+617 TLY
-624 AKWNTGNRKVRV
+624 AKWTSVKEVTLKFV
-636 QFFYYLPDDTGNDNP
+636 YYAPDDMTNETQLEKQTIKVPLQEGR
-651 QALGNAYEVPVSAGY
+651 ALGAENVPE
-666 QFGTL
+666 
-671 PTLPGTATKG
+671 LPGTRTESGWNEETMSPFVSYQTMGTK
-681 DTPICDENGTPM
+681 
-693 IGKDGNILYPIT
+693 
-705 YRITGTNRGYI
+705 RGLI
-716 YTGWEFTGKY
+716 YTGWSYNGNFGWTPLTKDTQLY
-726 GKVDLNENTILA
+726 GEVKDGATVTVLA
-738 DALAD
+738 Q
-743 DVSELNIYAKA
+743 SNIYLQ
-754 SIFVTFTFDTQGGK
+754 FTYDPQGGSINGSTDATTVTSDSQK
-768 PIPEAQVADDCIA
+768 IVGTSPV
-781 YMPDTPTKG
+781 PTKYKDNNE
-790 EIKFLGWFEDKDGK
+790 EIKFLGWYTEPDGK
-804 IPFSFEK
+804 GEK
-811 TYTHNMTVY
+811 LDRTKEYSLNTTFY
-820 AVWEKEKECTLI
+820 AAWEKEKECTLI
-832 FDISNYPGATVVLK
+832 FDIGNYPGATVVLK

-854 TTADGKVIY
+854 TTADGKVTY

-875 TLTGYKPLT
+875 TLAGYKPLT
-884 GTYEITDATSEEE
+884 GTYEITDATSDKP
-897 SYTIEVK
+897 YAIEVK
-904 DWPVFVPVTGIALN
+904 DWPVFVPVTGITLN

-925 QGKSYDLSKLATVAP
+925 QGKSYDLSKLATVVP
-940 ENASYKNITW
+940 ENASYKAITW
-950 SVSGDGVTLGED
+950 SVSGDGVTLGKD
-962 RTTLT
+962 GTTLT

-987 KLNDAGTALENYTKS
+987 KLNNAGTALENYTQS
-1002 FTLTIVTFR
+1002 FTLTIVAFR

-1016 KNGSGEGPSIDVIQN
+1016 KNGSGEGPSIDVIRN
-1031 MPAPVLAVNG
+1031 MPAPVLAVDG

-1068 AWTAD
+1068 EWTAEYE
-1073 HVFTQDSE
+1073 FKQDST
-1081 LFAKWKKEAVPITVT
+1081 LFAKWKKEAVLITVT
-1096 FSDGGSQTKTETHNA
+1096 FSDGGSQTKTETHNS

-1123 KAGYIFAAW
+1123 KTGYIFVAW

-1148 LPSTNVTYRATW
+1148 LPGTNVTYKATW

-1188 AQLVAAR
+1188 PQLVAAR

-1226 SITGNTSQG
+1226 SITGTASQG

-1242 LSSDGAAVALNVNKL
+1242 LSTDGAAVVLNVNKL

-1289 EPKVPVILTVPIPTD
+1289 EPKVPVILTVPIPAD

-1400 LASGKWKTYLTVAPQ
+1400 LSSGKWKTYLTVAPQ
-1415 AKVATAESKEGF
+1415 AKVATAESKDGF

-1484 VANISGGTVTA
+1484 VSNISGGTVTA

-1515 KKLVAGSLKYSLQSA
+1515 KKLIAGSLKYSLQSA
-1530 GAAPVAIDESTL
+1530 GAAPVAIDENTL
-1542 TFIMPAGDININAQF
+1542 MFIMPAGDININAQF

>member
-16 VLGLLP
+16 VLGMLP
-22 SFSVQVNAATV
+22 SLVIPASAASTTKVDFWIVEGKSSSSYRIRKSGVTV
-33 GGNPDVS
+33 GGEIPFPTQAELKEKQPGYFGVMKVVDWYTEEPEKKKGVWV
-40 FDLGISVKDAKGTA
+40 FDEDTKVTGDDTIEKNMELWAKTAPQDGQTISISLKGYKPVTITEWNGSA
-54 IANGLE
+54 IAAKEELLF
-60 SATISYYGT
+60 
-69 TDGQLTSTV
+69 DV
-78 QRHENENALGIV
+78 EN
-90 NNDED
+90 
-95 GFLDYI
+95 
-101 GAGYDLPVTLTFK
+101 K
-114 PKSPYQLAST
+114 
-124 AVTVTNPADSNKEVA
+124 TNVS
-139 KGTAVK
+139 
-145 NQDGSYTVTFTPA
+145 
-158 GVTEDTPRL
+158 
-167 SINLVLKYKDSEVA
+167 
-181 FDLGLS
+181 
-187 VKDAKGTAIANGLE
+187 
-201 SATISCYGTPGGTGV
+201 
-216 VQKHENVNALHTV
+216 
-229 NNEEFLSEAF
+229 
-239 IPAGYDLPV
+239 
-248 TLTFKTKSPYQLAST
+248 AST
-263 EVTVTNPNAK
+263 ENREKSIIKLPL
-273 NKEVAKGTAVKN
+273 GTALGETDLNKIPSEWTIDGTKYTINSWATVSQILQVGTVFRA
-285 QDGSYTVTFTPAG
+285 QD
-298 VTENTPRLSINLV
+298 
-311 LSEVQYVNVVLE
+311 
-323 AVAPLKITSLPSSMS
+323 KISKYNSTTSTYDPI
-338 SMAEYFYNPK
+338 E
-348 TKSFDAADFA
+348 
-358 NGAAYCVQLP
+358 
-368 VGVPLTASDLQ
+368 
-379 AAGLQTGQK
+379 
-388 VTISAG
+388 
-394 APVPTGE
+394 
-401 SKIDEWRIYTTNGLY
+401 
-416 VPLVEG
+416 
-422 YVIPKEQADSLANM
+422 
-436 KYKWIAVYAQ
+436 VYAQ
-446 TEWPITISF
+446 MTWPITINF
-455 TAGNGKTFDPLN
+455 ETNITGKTLPAISLN
-467 LTVSNKKSGS
+467 TATKLNGYA
-477 GMGAATLTDEQAQRV
+477 AATTNTMTDTQKAQVADVNTWV
-492 QEINQWVS
+492 QQQENT
-500 EQSQSAD
+500 D
-507 SKKIFRGWYP
+507 GFGRIFRGWYA
-517 NSQFTGNCFGDSST
+517 NSRFTGDPFRDGTGYSISGTPAGTDENNNYHVNTPFPGNMTLYANWEDRCKVTFNMGGENLSNAASFTDYYVAVNEKLTAPAVEPQST
-531 YALPTSG
+531 NYPNRVFLGWYEDAAWNTA
-538 YWSSMDL
+538 WNFTNKTVTEDVTL
-545 YAKWS
+545 YAKWGNA
-550 DKCHVSFDLNQVEVS
+550 KNVTLNFIYY
-565 NADAFAAYDVAK
+565 APD
-577 GESLSQPV
+577 
-585 KPLASD
+585 
-591 ATATFEGW
+591 
-599 YKEKECQTAWD
+599 
-610 FENDVVS
+610 NDVTPLTKTTM
-617 EENTVLY
+617 N
-624 AKWNTGNRKVRV
+624 
-636 QFFYYLPDDTGNDNP
+636 
-651 QALGNAYEVPVSAGY
+651 VPVIEGY
-666 QFGTL
+666 PFGDNV
-671 PTLPGTATKG
+671 PELPGTRTEG
-681 DTPICDENGTPM
+681 DWDPSISGRPISYRTMGT
-693 IGKDGNILYPIT
+693 T
-705 YRITGTNRGYI
+705 RGLI
-716 YTGWEFTGKY
+716 YTGWSYTGKY
-726 GKVDLNENTILA
+726 GPTSLTKETVLFEDVDTGGVVTVVAQA
-738 DALAD
+738 D
-743 DVSELNIYAKA
+743 VY
-754 SIFVTFTFDTQGGK
+754 VQFTFDPQGGTLNGSTNSMTVTRDTRK
-768 PIPEAQVADDCIA
+768 VEGEPEEPVKYNDNQEQIR
-781 YMPDTPTKG
+781 
-790 EIKFLGWFEDKDGK
+790 FLGWYTEPDGK
-804 IPFSFEK
+804 GKKLDVNEEYSLNTTF
-811 TYTHNMTVY
+811 Y
-820 AVWEKEKECTLI
+820 AAWEKEKECTLI
-832 FDISNYPGATVVLK
+832 FDISKYPGATVVLK

-854 TTADGKVIY
+854 TTADGKVTY

-875 TLTGYKPLT
+875 TLAGYKPLT
-884 GTYEITDATSEEE
+884 GTYEITDATSDKP
-897 SYTIEVK
+897 YAIEVK
-904 DWPVFVPVTGIALN
+904 DWPVFVPVTGITLN

-925 QGKSYDLSKLATVAP
+925 QGKSYDLSKLATVVP
-940 ENASYKNITW
+940 ENASYKAITW
-950 SVSGDGVTLGED
+950 SVSGDGVTLGKD
-962 RTTLT
+962 GTTLT

-987 KLNDAGTALENYTKS
+987 KLNNAGTALENYTQS
-1002 FTLTIVTFR
+1002 FTLTIVAFR

-1016 KNGSGEGPSIDVIQN
+1016 KNGSGEGPSIDVIRN
-1031 MPAPVLAVNG
+1031 MPAPVLAVDG

-1068 AWTAD
+1068 EWTAEYE
-1073 HVFTQDSE
+1073 FKQDST
-1081 LFAKWKKEAVPITVT
+1081 LFAKWKKEAVLITVT
-1096 FSDGGSQTKTETHNA
+1096 FSDGGSQTKTETHNS

-1123 KAGYIFAAW
+1123 KTGYIFVAW

-1148 LPSTNVTYRATW
+1148 LPGTNVTYKATW

-1188 AQLVAAR
+1188 PQLVAAR

-1226 SITGNTSQG
+1226 SISGTASQG

-1242 LSSDGAAVALNVNKL
+1242 LSSDGAAVVLNVNKL
-1257 ATPSKTL
+1257 TTPSKTL

-1271 EYKSVWYT
+1271 EYKSVWDT

-1289 EPKVPVILTVPIPTD
+1289 EPKVPVILTAPIPAD

-1312 IRVLLYKSAAAEPV
+1312 IRVLLYKSAANEPV
-1326 VMTPTVSGS
+1326 LMTPTVADSK
-1335 NLTFAFDGNGQ
+1335 LTFAFDGNGQ

-1351 KAISDTADTRVTGLT
+1351 KEISDTADTRVTGLT

-1442 LTKTNNYSDSRTLTA
+1442 LTKANDYSDSRTLTA

-1484 VANISGGTVTA
+1484 VANISGGMVTA
-1495 KPNPAAA
+1495 TPNPAAA
-1502 GEEVKLTIEPNDG
+1502 GEEVKLTITPNDG

-1677 YQKKTGYYK
+1677 YQKKSGYYK

>member
-6 FLSLLLCLVM
+6 FLSLLLCFVM
-16 VLGLLP
+16 VLGMLP
-22 SFSVQVNAATV
+22 GLAIPASAASTATLQFFV
-33 GGNPDVS
+33 VMGNTSTSNRIRKTKVPINS
-40 FDLGISVKDAKGTA
+40 KVKDAITSDELVEKNPGYYGVMELVDWYTEQPEENEDGSFTFSEEA
-54 IANGLE
+54 KVTDDTLVTRNLKLYAKTKIREGQ
-60 SATISYYGT
+60 TISISLNGYKPKPITEWSGPVATSPSERFLFDVTNKTNIKYDGT
-69 TDGQLTSTV
+69 TENISKSLLELPLGKALTADDLSKIPSQWTIDSQAYTINSWATVSTV
-78 QRHENENALGIV
+78 LTVGTVIDPQDKIDRYNGE
-90 NNDED
+90 
-95 GFLDYI
+95 
-101 GAGYDLPVTLTFK
+101 GYDPF
-114 PKSPYQLAST
+114 
-124 AVTVTNPADSNKEVA
+124 E
-139 KGTAVK
+139 
-145 NQDGSYTVTFTPA
+145 
-158 GVTEDTPRL
+158 
-167 SINLVLKYKDSEVA
+167 
-181 FDLGLS
+181 
-187 VKDAKGTAIANGLE
+187 
-201 SATISCYGTPGGTGV
+201 
-216 VQKHENVNALHTV
+216 
-229 NNEEFLSEAF
+229 
-239 IPAGYDLPV
+239 
-248 TLTFKTKSPYQLAST
+248 
-263 EVTVTNPNAK
+263 
-273 NKEVAKGTAVKN
+273 
-285 QDGSYTVTFTPAG
+285 
-298 VTENTPRLSINLV
+298 
-311 LSEVQYVNVVLE
+311 
-323 AVAPLKITSLPSSMS
+323 
-338 SMAEYFYNPK
+338 
-348 TKSFDAADFA
+348 
-358 NGAAYCVQLP
+358 
-368 VGVPLTASDLQ
+368 
-379 AAGLQTGQK
+379 
-388 VTISAG
+388 
-394 APVPTGE
+394 
-401 SKIDEWRIYTTNGLY
+401 
-416 VPLVEG
+416 
-422 YVIPKEQADSLANM
+422 
-436 KYKWIAVYAQ
+436 VYAQ
-446 TEWPITISF
+446 MTWPITIKF
-455 TAGNGKTFDPLN
+455 VTNVDGKTLQDIN
-467 LTVSNKKSGS
+467 LTGATKLNGYS
-477 GMGAATLTDEQAQRV
+477 AATTNTMTEAQKKQVADVNTWVQQQENTDGFGR
-492 QEINQWVS
+492 
-500 EQSQSAD
+500 
-507 SKKIFRGWYP
+507 IFRGWYA
-517 NSQFTGNCFGDSST
+517 NSSFTGDPFRDGTGYSISGT
-531 YALPTSG
+531 PTGLDENSA
-538 YWSSMDL
+538 WHANTPFNNSMTL
-545 YAKWS
+545 YAKWEDRCKVTFNMGS
-550 DKCHVSFDLNQVEVS
+550 ENLS
-565 NADAFAAYDVAK
+565 NAASFTDYYVAVNEK
-577 GESLSQPV
+577 L
-585 KPLASD
+585 
-591 ATATFEGW
+591 TAPSVEPQSTGYPNRVFLGW
-599 YKEKECQTAWD
+599 YEDAECTKVWD
-610 FENDVVS
+610 FANKTVTTDV
-617 EENTVLY
+617 TLY
-624 AKWNTGNRKVRV
+624 AKWANAKTVTLKFV
-636 QFFYYLPDDTGNDNP
+636 YYAPDDDATPID
-651 QALGNAYEVPVSAGY
+651 YITMTVPVIEGRE
-666 QFGTL
+666 FGDGL
-671 PTLPGTATKG
+671 PVLPGTPTEG
-681 DTPICDENGTPM
+681 LFDPDTLTTPIIYRTM
-693 IGKDGNILYPIT
+693 GKT
-705 YRITGTNRGYI
+705 RGLI
-716 YTGWEFTGKY
+716 YKSWSYYGKY
-726 GKVDLNENTILA
+726 DWAPLTSKTVLYNEVVAN
-738 DALAD
+738 
-743 DVSELNIYAKA
+743 SEVQVRANSVVY
-754 SIFVTFTFDTQGGK
+754 VQFTFDPQGGTLNGST
-768 PIPEAQVADDCIA
+768 ESAVVTS
-781 YMPDTPTKG
+781 DTRKVESNPTTPVKG
-790 EIKFLGWFEDKDGK
+790 TTRFLGWYTQPDGK
-804 IPFSFEK
+804 GEK
-811 TYTHNMTVY
+811 LDRTKEYSLNTTFY
-820 AVWEKEKECTLI
+820 AAWEKEKECTLI

-950 SVSGDGVTLGED
+950 SVSGDGVTLGKD
-962 RTTLT
+962 GKTLT
-967 VSDTAAAG
+967 VSADATG
-975 GTVTLTATITDG
+975 SVTLTATITDG
-987 KLNDAGTALENYTKS
+987 KLNDAGTALENYTKP

-1148 LPSTNVTYRATW
+1148 LPSTDVTYKATW

-1181 ENAKDHK
+1181 ENVKDHK
-1188 AQLVAAR
+1188 AQLIAAR

-1219 SAGLGPV
+1219 SADLGPV

-1242 LSSDGAAVALNVNKL
+1242 LSSDGAAVVLNVNKL
-1257 ATPSKTL
+1257 TTPNKTL
-1264 PEAYQNE
+1264 PEAYQTE
-1271 EYKSVWYT
+1271 EYKAVWYT
-1279 VSMSVGGATT
+1279 VAMSVGGATT
-1289 EPKVPVILTVPIPTD
+1289 EPKVPVILTAPIPAD

-1312 IRVLLYKSAAAEPV
+1312 IRVLLYKSAATEPV
-1326 VMTPTVSGS
+1326 IMTPTLKDSGK
-1335 NLTFAFDGNGQ
+1335 LTFAFDGNGQ

-1442 LTKTNNYSDSRTLTA
+1442 LTKANSYSDTRTLTA
-1457 IAKNGTTRTFTVT
+1457 IAKNGTKREFTVT

-1495 KPNPAAA
+1495 TPNPAAA

-1515 KKLVAGSLKYSLQSA
+1515 KKLIVGSLSYCLQSA
-1530 GAAPVAIDESTL
+1530 GAKSVPIDETTL

-1622 VDLSTPK
+1622 VNLSTPK

>member
-1 MKGKR
+1 MGSTITSDRLKVKAKIGEK
-6 FLSLLLCLVM
+6 
-16 VLGLLP
+16 
-22 SFSVQVNAATV
+22 VNDWKPASEA
-33 GGNPDVS
+33 
-40 FDLGISVKDAKGTA
+40 LEEKDPG
-54 IANGLE
+54 
-60 SATISYYGT
+60 YYGVMELVDWYT
-69 TDGQLTSTV
+69 QAP
-78 QRHENENALGIV
+78 EENA
-90 NNDED
+90 
-95 GFLDYI
+95 
-101 GAGYDLPVTLTFK
+101 
-114 PKSPYQLAST
+114 
-124 AVTVTNPADSNKEVA
+124 
-139 KGTAVK
+139 
-145 NQDGSYTVTFTPA
+145 DGSYTFDTQAKVTDDTLVKKGMKLYAKTKVREGQKIAISLSAYTLGETITEWNSETSMTAGTRHFLDPSTKTGITYNEKNEENKKKSFTELPLGKA
-158 GVTEDTPRL
+158 LTEDDLKELLGEWT
-167 SINLVLKYKDSEVA
+167 INGEKYTFNNWCIGGQTLEV
-181 FDLGLS
+181 
-187 VKDAKGTAIANGLE
+187 GTVINPEKKIYSHNG
-201 SATISCYGTPGGTGV
+201 
-216 VQKHENVNALHTV
+216 
-229 NNEEFLSEAF
+229 
-239 IPAGYDLPV
+239 
-248 TLTFKTKSPYQLAST
+248 T
-263 EVTVTNPNAK
+263 E
-273 NKEVAKGTAVKN
+273 
-285 QDGSYTVTFTPAG
+285 Y
-298 VTENTPRLSINLV
+298 
-311 LSEVQYVNVVLE
+311 
-323 AVAPLKITSLPSSMS
+323 
-338 SMAEYFYNPK
+338 
-348 TKSFDAADFA
+348 
-358 NGAAYCVQLP
+358 
-368 VGVPLTASDLQ
+368 
-379 AAGLQTGQK
+379 
-388 VTISAG
+388 
-394 APVPTGE
+394 APVE
-401 SKIDEWRIYTTNGLY
+401 
-416 VPLVEG
+416 
-422 YVIPKEQADSLANM
+422 
-436 KYKWIAVYAQ
+436 VYPQ
-446 TEWPITISF
+446 MDWPITIRFVTKIDGESLP
-455 TAGNGKTFDPLN
+455 DIS
-467 LTVSNKKSGS
+467 LTVKTNDGYVPASTNTMTEAQKAAVANVNTWVQRQEKKE
-477 GMGAATLTDEQAQRV
+477 GAT
-492 QEINQWVS
+492 
-500 EQSQSAD
+500 
-507 SKKIFRGWYP
+507 KIFRGWYP
-517 NSQFTGNCFGDSST
+517 NEKYTGEPFRDGAGYSI
-531 YALPTSG
+531 SG
-538 YWSSMDL
+538 KPSGFDASVGIRYLNTPFPAPMTL
-545 YAKWS
+545 YAKWENRC
-550 DKCHVSFDLNQVEVS
+550 KVTFNL
-565 NADAFAAYDVAK
+565 K
-577 GESLSQPV
+577 GESLSNTDQFADYYV
-585 KPLASD
+585 AVNEKL
-591 ATATFEGW
+591 TAPSVEPRSTDYPKRVFLGW
-599 YKEKECQTAWD
+599 YEDADCTKVWD
-610 FENDVVS
+610 FAGKTVTTDV
-617 EENTVLY
+617 TLY
-624 AKWNTGNRKVRV
+624 AKWTSVKEVTLKFV
-636 QFFYYLPDDTGNDNP
+636 YYAPDDMTNETQLEKQTIKVPLQEGR
-651 QALGNAYEVPVSAGY
+651 ALGAENVPE
-666 QFGTL
+666 
-671 PTLPGTATKG
+671 LPGTRTESGWNEETMSPFVSYQTMGTK
-681 DTPICDENGTPM
+681 
-693 IGKDGNILYPIT
+693 
-705 YRITGTNRGYI
+705 RGLI
-716 YTGWEFTGKY
+716 YTGWSYNGNFGWTPLTKDTQLY
-726 GKVDLNENTILA
+726 GEVQDGATVTVLA
-738 DALAD
+738 Q
-743 DVSELNIYAKA
+743 SNIYLQ
-754 SIFVTFTFDTQGGK
+754 FTYDPQGGSINGSTDATTVTSDSQK
-768 PIPEAQVADDCIA
+768 IVGTSPV
-781 YMPDTPTKG
+781 PTKYKDNNE
-790 EIKFLGWFEDKDGK
+790 EIKFLGWYTEPDGK
-804 IPFSFEK
+804 GEK
-811 TYTHNMTVY
+811 LDRTKKYSLNTTFY
-820 AVWEKEKECTLI
+820 AAWEKEKECTLI
-832 FDISNYPGATVVLK
+832 FDIGNYPGATVVLK
-846 KGDEVCSG
+846 KGDAECSG
-854 TTADGKVIY
+854 TTADDKVTY

-869 TYQYSI
+869 TYQYFI
-875 TLTGYKPLT
+875 TLSGYKPLT
-884 GTYEITDATSEEE
+884 GTYEITDATSDEP
-897 SYTIEVK
+897 YTIEVK
-904 DWPVFVPVTGIALN
+904 DWPVFVPVTEIKLA
-918 IPDSQIM
+918 IPDNQIM
-925 QGKSYDLSKLATVAP
+925 QRKSYDLSKLATVEP
-940 ENASYKNITW
+940 ETASYKNITW
-950 SVSGDGVTLGED
+950 SVSGNGVTLGKD
-962 RTTLT
+962 GTLT

-987 KLNDAGTALENYTKS
+987 KLNNAGTVLENYTQS

-1148 LPSTNVTYRATW
+1148 LPSTDVTYKATW

-1181 ENAKDHK
+1181 ENVKDHK
-1188 AQLVAAR
+1188 AQLIAAR

-1219 SAGLGPV
+1219 SADLGPV
-1226 SITGNTSQG
+1226 SITGTASQG

-1242 LSSDGAAVALNVNKL
+1242 LSSDGAAVVLNVNKL
-1257 ATPSKTL
+1257 TTPGKTL
-1264 PEAYQNE
+1264 PEVYQNE

-1289 EPKVPVILTVPIPTD
+1289 EPKVPVILTAPIPAD

-1312 IRVLLYKSAAAEPV
+1312 IRVLLYKSAATEPV
-1326 VMTPTVSGS
+1326 LMTPTVADGK
-1335 NLTFAFDGNGQ
+1335 LTFAFDGNGQ

-1415 AKVATAESKEGF
+1415 AKVATAESKDGF

-1442 LTKTNNYSDSRTLTA
+1442 LTKANDYSDSRTLTA
-1457 IAKNGTTRTFTVT
+1457 IAKNGTTRNFTVT

-1495 KPNPAAA
+1495 TPNPAAA

-1542 TFIMPAGDININAQF
+1542 TFIMPVGDININAQF

>member
-1 MKGKR
+1 MGSTITSDRLKVKAKIGEK
-6 FLSLLLCLVM
+6 
-16 VLGLLP
+16 
-22 SFSVQVNAATV
+22 VNDWKPASEALEEKD
-33 GGNPDVS
+33 PD
-40 FDLGISVKDAKGTA
+40 
-54 IANGLE
+54 
-60 SATISYYGT
+60 YYGVMELVDWYT
-69 TDGQLTSTV
+69 QAP
-78 QRHENENALGIV
+78 EENA
-90 NNDED
+90 
-95 GFLDYI
+95 
-101 GAGYDLPVTLTFK
+101 
-114 PKSPYQLAST
+114 
-124 AVTVTNPADSNKEVA
+124 
-139 KGTAVK
+139 
-145 NQDGSYTVTFTPA
+145 DGSYTFDTQAKVTDDTLVKKGMKLYAKTKVREGQKIAISLSAYTLGETITEWNSETSMTAGTRHFLDPSTKTGITYNEENEENKKKSFTELPLGKA
-158 GVTEDTPRL
+158 LTEDDLKELLGEWT
-167 SINLVLKYKDSEVA
+167 INGEKYTFNNWCIGGQTLEV
-181 FDLGLS
+181 
-187 VKDAKGTAIANGLE
+187 GTVINPEKKIYSHNG
-201 SATISCYGTPGGTGV
+201 
-216 VQKHENVNALHTV
+216 
-229 NNEEFLSEAF
+229 
-239 IPAGYDLPV
+239 
-248 TLTFKTKSPYQLAST
+248 T
-263 EVTVTNPNAK
+263 E
-273 NKEVAKGTAVKN
+273 
-285 QDGSYTVTFTPAG
+285 Y
-298 VTENTPRLSINLV
+298 
-311 LSEVQYVNVVLE
+311 
-323 AVAPLKITSLPSSMS
+323 
-338 SMAEYFYNPK
+338 
-348 TKSFDAADFA
+348 
-358 NGAAYCVQLP
+358 
-368 VGVPLTASDLQ
+368 
-379 AAGLQTGQK
+379 
-388 VTISAG
+388 
-394 APVPTGE
+394 APVE
-401 SKIDEWRIYTTNGLY
+401 
-416 VPLVEG
+416 
-422 YVIPKEQADSLANM
+422 
-436 KYKWIAVYAQ
+436 VYPQ
-446 TEWPITISF
+446 MDWPITIRFVTKIDGESLPDISLKV
-455 TAGNGKTFDPLN
+455 KTNDGYVPASTN
-467 LTVSNKKSGS
+467 TMTEAQKAAVANVNTWVQRQEKKE
-477 GMGAATLTDEQAQRV
+477 GAT
-492 QEINQWVS
+492 
-500 EQSQSAD
+500 
-507 SKKIFRGWYP
+507 KIFRGWYP
-517 NSQFTGNCFGDSST
+517 NEKYTGEPFRDGAGYSI
-531 YALPTSG
+531 SG
-538 YWSSMDL
+538 KPSGFDASVGIRYLNTPFPAPMTL
-545 YAKWS
+545 YAKWENRC
-550 DKCHVSFDLNQVEVS
+550 KVTFNL
-565 NADAFAAYDVAK
+565 K
-577 GESLSQPV
+577 GESLSNTDQFADYYV
-585 KPLASD
+585 AVNEKL
-591 ATATFEGW
+591 TAPSVEPRSTDYPKRVFLGW
-599 YKEKECQTAWD
+599 YEDADCTKVWD
-610 FENDVVS
+610 FAGKTVTTDV
-617 EENTVLY
+617 TLY
-624 AKWNTGNRKVRV
+624 AKWTSVKEVTLKFV
-636 QFFYYLPDDTGNDNP
+636 YYAPDDMTNETQLEKQTIKVPLQEGR
-651 QALGNAYEVPVSAGY
+651 ALGAENVPE
-666 QFGTL
+666 
-671 PTLPGTATKG
+671 LPGTRTESGWNEETMSPFVSYQTMGTK
-681 DTPICDENGTPM
+681 
-693 IGKDGNILYPIT
+693 
-705 YRITGTNRGYI
+705 RGLI
-716 YTGWEFTGKY
+716 YTGWSYNGNFGWTPLTKDTQLY
-726 GKVDLNENTILA
+726 GEVQDGATVTVLA
-738 DALAD
+738 Q
-743 DVSELNIYAKA
+743 SNIYLQ
-754 SIFVTFTFDTQGGK
+754 FTYDPQGGSINGSTDATTVTSDSQK
-768 PIPEAQVADDCIA
+768 IVGTSPV
-781 YMPDTPTKG
+781 PTKYKDNNE
-790 EIKFLGWFEDKDGK
+790 EIKFLGWYTEPDGK
-804 IPFSFEK
+804 GEK
-811 TYTHNMTVY
+811 LDRTKEYSLNTTFY
-820 AVWEKEKECTLI
+820 AAWEKEKECTLI
-832 FDISNYPGATVVLK
+832 FDIGNYPGATVVLK
-846 KGDEVCSG
+846 KGDAECSG
-854 TTADGKVIY
+854 TTADDKVTY

-869 TYQYSI
+869 TYQYFI
-875 TLTGYKPLT
+875 TLSGYKPLT
-884 GTYEITDATSEEE
+884 GTYEITDATSDEP
-897 SYTIEVK
+897 YTIEVK
-904 DWPVFVPVTGIALN
+904 DWPVFVPVTEIKLA
-918 IPDSQIM
+918 IPDNQIM
-925 QGKSYDLSKLATVAP
+925 QRKSYDLSKLATVAP
-940 ENASYKNITW
+940 ETASYKNITW
-950 SVSGDGVTLGED
+950 SVSGNGVTLGED
-962 RTTLT
+962 GTLT

-987 KLNDAGTALENYTKS
+987 KLNNAGTALESYTKP
-1002 FTLTIVTFR
+1002 FTLTIVAFR

-1016 KNGSGEGPSIDVIQN
+1016 KNGSGEGPATDVIQN

-1148 LPSTNVTYRATW
+1148 LPGTNVTYKATW
-1160 KEINAAITA
+1160 KEINAAITV

-1188 AQLVAAR
+1188 PQLVAAR

-1226 SITGNTSQG
+1226 SITGTASQG

-1242 LSSDGAAVALNVNKL
+1242 LSTDGAAVVLNVNKL

-1289 EPKVPVILTVPIPTD
+1289 EPKVPVILTAPIPAD

-1312 IRVLLYKSAAAEPV
+1312 IRVLLYKSAATEPV
-1326 VMTPTVSGS
+1326 LMTPTVADGK
-1335 NLTFAFDGNGQ
+1335 LTFAFDGNGQ

-1415 AKVATAESKEGF
+1415 AKVATAESKDGF

-1442 LTKTNNYSDSRTLTA
+1442 LTKANDYSDSRTLTA
-1457 IAKNGTTRTFTVT
+1457 IAKNGTKREFTVT
-1470 VKKITDADRTYKIA
+1470 VKKITDADRNYKIA
-1484 VANISGGTVTA
+1484 VSNISGGTVTA
-1495 KPNPAAA
+1495 TPSPAAA
-1502 GEEVKLTIEPNDG
+1502 GEEVKLTVTPNDG

>member
-16 VLGLLP
+16 VLGMLP
-22 SFSVQVNAATV
+22 GLAIPASAAST
-33 GGNPDVS
+33 
-40 FDLGISVKDAKGTA
+40 TA
-54 IANGLE
+54 TIYFYYIMG
-60 SATISYYGT
+60 SATSYDRLKVKANIGEKVNDWKPASEALEEKDPGYYGVMELVDWYT
-69 TDGQLTSTV
+69 QAP
-78 QRHENENALGIV
+78 EENA
-90 NNDED
+90 
-95 GFLDYI
+95 
-101 GAGYDLPVTLTFK
+101 
-114 PKSPYQLAST
+114 
-124 AVTVTNPADSNKEVA
+124 
-139 KGTAVK
+139 
-145 NQDGSYTVTFTPA
+145 DGSYTFDPQAKVTDDTLVKKGMKLYAKTKVREGQKIAISLSAYTLGETITEWNSKTSMTAGTRHFLNPSTKTGITYNEENEENKKKSFTELPLGKA
-158 GVTEDTPRL
+158 LTEDDLKELLGEWT
-167 SINLVLKYKDSEVA
+167 INGKKYTFNNWCIGGQTLEV
-181 FDLGLS
+181 
-187 VKDAKGTAIANGLE
+187 GTVINPEKKIYSHNG
-201 SATISCYGTPGGTGV
+201 
-216 VQKHENVNALHTV
+216 
-229 NNEEFLSEAF
+229 
-239 IPAGYDLPV
+239 
-248 TLTFKTKSPYQLAST
+248 T
-263 EVTVTNPNAK
+263 E
-273 NKEVAKGTAVKN
+273 
-285 QDGSYTVTFTPAG
+285 Y
-298 VTENTPRLSINLV
+298 
-311 LSEVQYVNVVLE
+311 
-323 AVAPLKITSLPSSMS
+323 
-338 SMAEYFYNPK
+338 
-348 TKSFDAADFA
+348 
-358 NGAAYCVQLP
+358 
-368 VGVPLTASDLQ
+368 
-379 AAGLQTGQK
+379 
-388 VTISAG
+388 
-394 APVPTGE
+394 APVE
-401 SKIDEWRIYTTNGLY
+401 
-416 VPLVEG
+416 
-422 YVIPKEQADSLANM
+422 
-436 KYKWIAVYAQ
+436 VYPQ
-446 TEWPITISF
+446 MDWPITIKFVTKIEGQSF
-455 TAGNGKTFDPLN
+455 PDIS
-467 LTVSNKKSGS
+467 LTVKTNDGYVPASTNTMTDAQKEQVAAVNTWVQQQEKKDGF
-477 GMGAATLTDEQAQRV
+477 
-492 QEINQWVS
+492 NQ
-500 EQSQSAD
+500 
-507 SKKIFRGWYP
+507 IFRGWYP
-517 NSQFTGNCFGDSST
+517 NERYTGEPFRDGAGYSI
-531 YALPTSG
+531 SG
-538 YWSSMDL
+538 KPSGFDPSAGTHYLNTPFPAPMTL
-545 YAKWS
+545 YAKWE
-550 DKCHVSFDLNQVEVS
+550 DRCKVTFNLKGETLS
-565 NADAFAAYDVAK
+565 NADKFADYYVAVNEK
-577 GESLSQPV
+577 LT
-585 KPLASD
+585 KPSVEPRSTDYPKRVFL
-591 ATATFEGW
+591 GW
-599 YKEKECQTAWD
+599 YEDKDCNTPWD
-610 FENDVVS
+610 FTNKTVTTDV
-617 EENTVLY
+617 TLY
-624 AKWNTGNRKVRV
+624 AKWTSVKEVTLKFV
-636 QFFYYLPDDTGNDNP
+636 YYAPDDMTNETQLEKQTIKVPLQEGR
-651 QALGNAYEVPVSAGY
+651 ALGAENVPE
-666 QFGTL
+666 
-671 PTLPGTATKG
+671 LPGTRTESGWNGETMSPFVSYQTMGTK
-681 DTPICDENGTPM
+681 
-693 IGKDGNILYPIT
+693 
-705 YRITGTNRGYI
+705 RGLI
-716 YTGWEFTGKY
+716 YTGWSYNGNFGWTPLTKDTQLY
-726 GKVDLNENTILA
+726 GEVQDGATVTVLA
-738 DALAD
+738 Q
-743 DVSELNIYAKA
+743 SNIYLQ
-754 SIFVTFTFDTQGGK
+754 FTYDPQGGSINGSTDATTVTSDSQK
-768 PIPEAQVADDCIA
+768 IVGTSPV
-781 YMPDTPTKG
+781 PTKYKDNNE
-790 EIKFLGWFEDKDGK
+790 EIKFLGWYTEPDGK
-804 IPFSFEK
+804 GEK
-811 TYTHNMTVY
+811 LDRTKEYSLNTTFY
-820 AVWEKEKECTLI
+820 AAWEKEKECTLI
-832 FDISNYPGATVVLK
+832 FDISMYPGATVVLK
-846 KGDEVCSG
+846 KGDAECSG
-854 TTADGKVIY
+854 TTEDGKVTY

-875 TLTGYKPLT
+875 TLSGYKPLT
-884 GTYEITDATSEEE
+884 GTYEITDSTPD

-904 DWPVFVPVTGIALN
+904 DWLEFVPVTGITLD
-918 IPDSQIM
+918 IPNDQIM
-925 QGKSYDLSKLATVAP
+925 QRKSYDLSKLATVAP
-940 ENASYKNITW
+940 ETASTKNITW

-987 KLNDAGTALENYTKS
+987 KLNNAGTALENYTQS
-1002 FTLTIVTFR
+1002 FPLTIVAFR

-1016 KNGSGEGPSIDVIQN
+1016 KNGSSEGPATDVIQN
-1031 MPAPVLAVNG
+1031 MPAPALAVNG

-1068 AWTAD
+1068 EWTAEYE
-1073 HVFTQDSE
+1073 FKQDST
-1081 LFAKWKKEAVPITVT
+1081 LFAKWKKEAVSITVT
-1096 FSDGGSQTKTETHNA
+1096 FSDGGSQTKTETHNS

-1123 KAGYIFAAW
+1123 KDGNIFVAW

-1148 LPSTNVTYRATW
+1148 LPSTNVTYKATW
-1160 KEINAAITA
+1160 KEINAAITV

-1188 AQLVAAR
+1188 PQLVAAR

-1226 SITGNTSQG
+1226 SITGTASQG

-1242 LSSDGAAVALNVNKL
+1242 LSTDGAAVVLNVNKL

-1289 EPKVPVILTVPIPTD
+1289 EPKVPVILTVPIPAD

-1400 LASGKWKTYLTVAPQ
+1400 LSSGKWKTYLTVAPQ
-1415 AKVATAESKEGF
+1415 AKVATAESKDGF

-1457 IAKNGTTRTFTVT
+1457 IAKNGTTRNFTVT

-1495 KPNPAAA
+1495 TPNPAAA

-1542 TFIMPAGDININAQF
+1542 TFIMPVGDININAQF

>member
-16 VLGLLP
+16 VLGMLP
-22 SFSVQVNAATV
+22 SLVIPASAASTTRVDFWIVEGKSSSSYRIRKSGVTV
-33 GGNPDVS
+33 GGKIPFPTQAELKEKQPGYFGVMKVVDWYTEEPEKKKGVWV
-40 FDLGISVKDAKGTA
+40 FDEDTKVTGDDTIKKNMELWAKTAPQDGQTISISLKGCKPVTITEWNGSA
-54 IANGLE
+54 IAAKEELLF
-60 SATISYYGT
+60 
-69 TDGQLTSTV
+69 DV
-78 QRHENENALGIV
+78 EN
-90 NNDED
+90 
-95 GFLDYI
+95 
-101 GAGYDLPVTLTFK
+101 K
-114 PKSPYQLAST
+114 
-124 AVTVTNPADSNKEVA
+124 TNVS
-139 KGTAVK
+139 
-145 NQDGSYTVTFTPA
+145 
-158 GVTEDTPRL
+158 
-167 SINLVLKYKDSEVA
+167 
-181 FDLGLS
+181 
-187 VKDAKGTAIANGLE
+187 
-201 SATISCYGTPGGTGV
+201 
-216 VQKHENVNALHTV
+216 
-229 NNEEFLSEAF
+229 
-239 IPAGYDLPV
+239 
-248 TLTFKTKSPYQLAST
+248 AST
-263 EVTVTNPNAK
+263 ENREKSIIKLPL
-273 NKEVAKGTAVKN
+273 GTALGETDLNKIPSEWTIDGTKYTINSWATVSQILQVGTVFRA
-285 QDGSYTVTFTPAG
+285 QD
-298 VTENTPRLSINLV
+298 
-311 LSEVQYVNVVLE
+311 
-323 AVAPLKITSLPSSMS
+323 KISKYNSTTSTYDPI
-338 SMAEYFYNPK
+338 E
-348 TKSFDAADFA
+348 
-358 NGAAYCVQLP
+358 
-368 VGVPLTASDLQ
+368 
-379 AAGLQTGQK
+379 
-388 VTISAG
+388 
-394 APVPTGE
+394 
-401 SKIDEWRIYTTNGLY
+401 
-416 VPLVEG
+416 
-422 YVIPKEQADSLANM
+422 
-436 KYKWIAVYAQ
+436 VYAQ
-446 TEWPITISF
+446 MTWPITINF
-455 TAGNGKTFDPLN
+455 ETNITGKTLPAISLN
-467 LTVSNKKSGS
+467 TATKLNGYA
-477 GMGAATLTDEQAQRV
+477 AATTNTMTDTQKAQVADVNTWV
-492 QEINQWVS
+492 QQQENT
-500 EQSQSAD
+500 D
-507 SKKIFRGWYP
+507 GFGRIFRGWYA
-517 NSQFTGNCFGDSST
+517 NSRFTGDPFRDGTGYSISGTPAGTDENNNYHVNTPFPGNMTLYARWEDRCKVTFNMGGENLSNAASFTDYYVAVNEKLTAPAVEPQST
-531 YALPTSG
+531 NYPNRVFLGWYEDAAWNTA
-538 YWSSMDL
+538 WNFTNKTVTEDVTL
-545 YAKWS
+545 YAKWGNA
-550 DKCHVSFDLNQVEVS
+550 KNVTLNFIYY
-565 NADAFAAYDVAK
+565 APD
-577 GESLSQPV
+577 
-585 KPLASD
+585 
-591 ATATFEGW
+591 
-599 YKEKECQTAWD
+599 
-610 FENDVVS
+610 NDVTPLTKTTM
-617 EENTVLY
+617 N
-624 AKWNTGNRKVRV
+624 
-636 QFFYYLPDDTGNDNP
+636 
-651 QALGNAYEVPVSAGY
+651 VPVIEGY
-666 QFGTL
+666 PFGDNV
-671 PTLPGTATKG
+671 PELPGTRTEG
-681 DTPICDENGTPM
+681 DWDPSISGRPISYRTMGT
-693 IGKDGNILYPIT
+693 T
-705 YRITGTNRGYI
+705 RGLI
-716 YTGWEFTGKY
+716 YTGWSYTGKY
-726 GKVDLNENTILA
+726 GPTSLTKETVLFEDVDTGGVVTVVAQA
-738 DALAD
+738 D
-743 DVSELNIYAKA
+743 VY
-754 SIFVTFTFDTQGGK
+754 VQFTFDPQGGTLNGSTNSMTVTRDTRK
-768 PIPEAQVADDCIA
+768 VEGEPEEPVKYNDNQEQIR
-781 YMPDTPTKG
+781 
-790 EIKFLGWFEDKDGK
+790 FLGWYTEPDGK
-804 IPFSFEK
+804 GKKLDVNEEYSLNTTF
-811 TYTHNMTVY
+811 Y
-820 AVWEKEKECTLI
+820 AAWEKEKECTLI
-832 FDISNYPGATVVLK
+832 FDISKYPGATVVLK

-854 TTADGKVIY
+854 TTADGKVTY

-875 TLTGYKPLT
+875 TLAGYKPLT

-897 SYTIEVK
+897 AYTIEVK
-904 DWPVFVPVTGIALN
+904 DWPVFVPVTRIALN
-918 IPDSQIM
+918 IPDSKIM
-925 QGKSYDLSKLATVAP
+925 QKKSYDLSSLATVAP
-940 ENASYKNITW
+940 ENASNKTIAWT
-950 SVSGDGVTLGED
+950 VSGNDGVTLGKD
-962 RTTLT
+962 GKTLT
-967 VSDTAAAG
+967 VSADATG
-975 GTVTLTATITDG
+975 SVTLTATITDG
-987 KLNDAGTALENYTKS
+987 KLNDAGTALENYTQS

-1148 LPSTNVTYRATW
+1148 LPSTDVTYKATW

-1188 AQLVAAR
+1188 PQLVAAR

-1226 SITGNTSQG
+1226 SISGTASQG

-1242 LSSDGAAVALNVNKL
+1242 LSSDGAAVVLNVNKL
-1257 ATPSKTL
+1257 TTPSKTL

-1289 EPKVPVILTVPIPTD
+1289 EPKVPVILTAPIPAD

-1312 IRVLLYKSAAAEPV
+1312 IRVLLYKSAANEPV
-1326 VMTPTVSGS
+1326 LMTPTVADSK
-1335 NLTFAFDGNGQ
+1335 LTFAFDGNGQ

-1351 KAISDTADTRVTGLT
+1351 KEISDTADTRVTGLT

-1442 LTKTNNYSDSRTLTA
+1442 LTKANDYSDSRTLTA

-1484 VANISGGTVTA
+1484 VANISGGMVTA
-1495 KPNPAAA
+1495 TPNPAAA
-1502 GEEVKLTIEPNDG
+1502 GEEVKLTITPNDG

-1572 AFMING
+1572 AIMING

>member
-16 VLGLLP
+16 VLGMLP
-22 SFSVQVNAATV
+22 SLVIPASAASTTRVDFWIVEGKSSSSYRIRKSGVTV
-33 GGNPDVS
+33 GGEIPFPTQAELKEKQPGYFGVMKVVDWYTEEPEKKKGVWVFNEDTKVTGDDTIEKNMELWAKTAPQD
-40 FDLGISVKDAKGTA
+40 GQTISISLKGCKPVTITEWNGSA
-54 IANGLE
+54 IAAKEELLF
-60 SATISYYGT
+60 
-69 TDGQLTSTV
+69 DV
-78 QRHENENALGIV
+78 EN
-90 NNDED
+90 
-95 GFLDYI
+95 
-101 GAGYDLPVTLTFK
+101 K
-114 PKSPYQLAST
+114 
-124 AVTVTNPADSNKEVA
+124 TNVS
-139 KGTAVK
+139 
-145 NQDGSYTVTFTPA
+145 
-158 GVTEDTPRL
+158 
-167 SINLVLKYKDSEVA
+167 
-181 FDLGLS
+181 
-187 VKDAKGTAIANGLE
+187 
-201 SATISCYGTPGGTGV
+201 
-216 VQKHENVNALHTV
+216 
-229 NNEEFLSEAF
+229 
-239 IPAGYDLPV
+239 
-248 TLTFKTKSPYQLAST
+248 AST
-263 EVTVTNPNAK
+263 ENREKSIIKLPL
-273 NKEVAKGTAVKN
+273 GTALGETDLNKIPSEWTIDGTKYTINSWATVSQILQVGTVFRA
-285 QDGSYTVTFTPAG
+285 QD
-298 VTENTPRLSINLV
+298 
-311 LSEVQYVNVVLE
+311 
-323 AVAPLKITSLPSSMS
+323 KISKYNSTTSTYDPI
-338 SMAEYFYNPK
+338 E
-348 TKSFDAADFA
+348 
-358 NGAAYCVQLP
+358 
-368 VGVPLTASDLQ
+368 
-379 AAGLQTGQK
+379 
-388 VTISAG
+388 
-394 APVPTGE
+394 
-401 SKIDEWRIYTTNGLY
+401 
-416 VPLVEG
+416 
-422 YVIPKEQADSLANM
+422 
-436 KYKWIAVYAQ
+436 VYAQ
-446 TEWPITISF
+446 MTWPITINF
-455 TAGNGKTFDPLN
+455 ETNITGKTLPAISLN
-467 LTVSNKKSGS
+467 TATKLNGYA
-477 GMGAATLTDEQAQRV
+477 AATTNTMTDTQKAQVADVNTWV
-492 QEINQWVS
+492 QQQENT
-500 EQSQSAD
+500 D
-507 SKKIFRGWYP
+507 GFGRIFRGWYA
-517 NSQFTGNCFGDSST
+517 NSRFTGDPFRDGTGYSISGTQAGTDENNKYHVNTPFPGNMTLYARWEDRCKVTFNMGGENLSNAASFTDYYVAVNEKLTAPAVEPQST
-531 YALPTSG
+531 NYPNRVFLGWYEDAAWNTA
-538 YWSSMDL
+538 WNFTNKTVTEDVTL
-545 YAKWS
+545 YAKWGNA
-550 DKCHVSFDLNQVEVS
+550 KNVTLNFIYY
-565 NADAFAAYDVAK
+565 APD
-577 GESLSQPV
+577 
-585 KPLASD
+585 
-591 ATATFEGW
+591 
-599 YKEKECQTAWD
+599 
-610 FENDVVS
+610 NDVTPLTKTTM
-617 EENTVLY
+617 N
-624 AKWNTGNRKVRV
+624 
-636 QFFYYLPDDTGNDNP
+636 
-651 QALGNAYEVPVSAGY
+651 VPVIEGY
-666 QFGTL
+666 PFGDNV
-671 PTLPGTATKG
+671 PELPGTRTEG
-681 DTPICDENGTPM
+681 DWDPSISGRPISYRTMGT
-693 IGKDGNILYPIT
+693 T
-705 YRITGTNRGYI
+705 RGLI
-716 YTGWEFTGKY
+716 YTGWSYTGKY
-726 GKVDLNENTILA
+726 GPTSLTKETVLFEDVDTGGVVTVVAQA
-738 DALAD
+738 D
-743 DVSELNIYAKA
+743 VY
-754 SIFVTFTFDTQGGK
+754 VQFTFDPQGGTLNGSTNSMTVTRDTRK
-768 PIPEAQVADDCIA
+768 VEGEPEEPVKYNDNQEQIR
-781 YMPDTPTKG
+781 
-790 EIKFLGWFEDKDGK
+790 FLGWYTEPDGK
-804 IPFSFEK
+804 GKKLDVNEEYSLNTTF
-811 TYTHNMTVY
+811 Y
-820 AVWEKEKECTLI
+820 AAWEKEKECTLI
-832 FDISNYPGATVVLK
+832 FDISKYPGATVVLK

-854 TTADGKVIY
+854 TTADGKVTY

-875 TLTGYKPLT
+875 TLAGYKPLT

-897 SYTIEVK
+897 AYTIEVK
-904 DWPVFVPVTGIALN
+904 DWPVFVPVTRIALN
-918 IPDSQIM
+918 IPDSKIM
-925 QGKSYDLSKLATVAP
+925 QKKSYDLSSLATVAP
-940 ENASYKNITW
+940 ENTSNKTIAWT
-950 SVSGDGVTLGED
+950 VSGNDGVTLGKD
-962 RTTLT
+962 GKTLT
-967 VSDTAAAG
+967 VSADATG
-975 GTVTLTATITDG
+975 SVTLTATITDG
-987 KLNDAGTALENYTKS
+987 KLNDAGTALENYTQS

-1148 LPSTNVTYRATW
+1148 LPSTDVTYKATW

-1188 AQLVAAR
+1188 PQLVAAR

-1226 SITGNTSQG
+1226 SISGTASQG

-1242 LSSDGAAVALNVNKL
+1242 LSSDGAAVVLNVNKL
-1257 ATPSKTL
+1257 TTPGKTL
-1264 PEAYQNE
+1264 PEVYQNE

-1289 EPKVPVILTVPIPTD
+1289 EPKVPVILTAPIPAD

-1312 IRVLLYKSAAAEPV
+1312 IRVLLYKSAANEPV
-1326 VMTPTVSGS
+1326 LMTPTVADSK
-1335 NLTFAFDGNGQ
+1335 LTFAFDGNGQ

-1351 KAISDTADTRVTGLT
+1351 KEISDTADTRVTGLT

-1442 LTKTNNYSDSRTLTA
+1442 LTKANDYSDSRTLTA
-1457 IAKNGTTRTFTVT
+1457 IAKNGTTRNFTVT

-1495 KPNPAAA
+1495 TPNPAAA
-1502 GEEVKLTIEPNDG
+1502 GEEVKLTVTPNDG
-1515 KKLVAGSLKYSLQSA
+1515 KKLVAGSLSYCLQSA
-1530 GAAPVAIDESTL
+1530 GAKSVPIDESSL

-1557 EDDASAPIKNPPQIT
+1557 EDDANAPLKNPPQIT
-1572 AFMING
+1572 AFVVNG

-1592 ILPYGTDLK
+1592 ILPYGTDLR

-1677 YQKKTGYYK
+1677 YQKKTGYYR

>member
-16 VLGLLP
+16 VLGMLP
-22 SFSVQVNAATV
+22 GLAIPASAADT
-33 GGNPDVS
+33 
-40 FDLGISVKDAKGTA
+40 
-54 IANGLE
+54 
-60 SATISYYGT
+60 ATIYFYYIMGSTITSDRLKVKAKIGEKVNDWKPASEALEEKDPGYYGVMELVDWYT
-69 TDGQLTSTV
+69 QAP
-78 QRHENENALGIV
+78 EENA
-90 NNDED
+90 
-95 GFLDYI
+95 
-101 GAGYDLPVTLTFK
+101 
-114 PKSPYQLAST
+114 
-124 AVTVTNPADSNKEVA
+124 
-139 KGTAVK
+139 
-145 NQDGSYTVTFTPA
+145 DGSYTFDTQAKVTDDTLVKKGMKLYAKTKVREGQKIAISLSAYTLGETITEWNSETSMTAGTRHFLDPSTKTGITYNEENEENKKKSFTELPLGKA
-158 GVTEDTPRL
+158 LTEDDLKELLGEWT
-167 SINLVLKYKDSEVA
+167 INGEKYTFNNWCIGGQTLEV
-181 FDLGLS
+181 
-187 VKDAKGTAIANGLE
+187 GTVINPEKKIYSHNG
-201 SATISCYGTPGGTGV
+201 
-216 VQKHENVNALHTV
+216 
-229 NNEEFLSEAF
+229 
-239 IPAGYDLPV
+239 
-248 TLTFKTKSPYQLAST
+248 T
-263 EVTVTNPNAK
+263 E
-273 NKEVAKGTAVKN
+273 
-285 QDGSYTVTFTPAG
+285 Y
-298 VTENTPRLSINLV
+298 
-311 LSEVQYVNVVLE
+311 
-323 AVAPLKITSLPSSMS
+323 
-338 SMAEYFYNPK
+338 
-348 TKSFDAADFA
+348 
-358 NGAAYCVQLP
+358 
-368 VGVPLTASDLQ
+368 
-379 AAGLQTGQK
+379 
-388 VTISAG
+388 
-394 APVPTGE
+394 APVE
-401 SKIDEWRIYTTNGLY
+401 
-416 VPLVEG
+416 
-422 YVIPKEQADSLANM
+422 
-436 KYKWIAVYAQ
+436 VYPQ
-446 TEWPITISF
+446 MDWPITIRFVTKIDGESLP
-455 TAGNGKTFDPLN
+455 DIS
-467 LTVSNKKSGS
+467 LTVKTNDGYVPASTNTMTEAQKAAVANVNTWVQRQEKKE
-477 GMGAATLTDEQAQRV
+477 GAT
-492 QEINQWVS
+492 
-500 EQSQSAD
+500 
-507 SKKIFRGWYP
+507 KIFRGWYP
-517 NSQFTGNCFGDSST
+517 NEKYTGEPFRDGAGYSI
-531 YALPTSG
+531 SG
-538 YWSSMDL
+538 KPSGFDASVGIRYLNTPFPAPMTL
-545 YAKWS
+545 YAKWENRC
-550 DKCHVSFDLNQVEVS
+550 KVTFNL
-565 NADAFAAYDVAK
+565 K
-577 GESLSQPV
+577 GESLSNTDQFADYYV
-585 KPLASD
+585 AVNEKL
-591 ATATFEGW
+591 TAPSVEPRSTDYPKRVFLGW
-599 YKEKECQTAWD
+599 YEDADCTKVWD
-610 FENDVVS
+610 FAGKTVTTDV
-617 EENTVLY
+617 TLY
-624 AKWNTGNRKVRV
+624 AKWTSVKEVTLKFV
-636 QFFYYLPDDTGNDNP
+636 YYAPDDMTNETQLEKQTIKVPLQEGR
-651 QALGNAYEVPVSAGY
+651 ALGAENVPE
-666 QFGTL
+666 
-671 PTLPGTATKG
+671 LPGTRTESGWNEETMSPFVSYQTMGTK
-681 DTPICDENGTPM
+681 
-693 IGKDGNILYPIT
+693 
-705 YRITGTNRGYI
+705 RGLI
-716 YTGWEFTGKY
+716 YTGWSYNGNFGWTPLTKDTQLY
-726 GKVDLNENTILA
+726 GEVQDGATVTVLA
-738 DALAD
+738 Q
-743 DVSELNIYAKA
+743 SNIYLQ
-754 SIFVTFTFDTQGGK
+754 FTYDPQGGSINGSTDATTVTSDSQK
-768 PIPEAQVADDCIA
+768 IVGTSPV
-781 YMPDTPTKG
+781 PTKYKDNNE
-790 EIKFLGWFEDKDGK
+790 EIKFLGWYTEPDGK
-804 IPFSFEK
+804 GEK
-811 TYTHNMTVY
+811 LDRTKKYSLNTTFY
-820 AVWEKEKECTLI
+820 AAWEKEKECTLI
-832 FDISNYPGATVVLK
+832 FDIGNYPGATVVLK
-846 KGDEVCSG
+846 KGDAECSG
-854 TTADGKVIY
+854 TTADDKVTY

-869 TYQYSI
+869 TYQYFI
-875 TLTGYKPLT
+875 TLSGYKPLT
-884 GTYEITDATSEEE
+884 GTYEITDATSDEP
-897 SYTIEVK
+897 YTIEVK
-904 DWPVFVPVTGIALN
+904 DWPVFVPVTEIKLA
-918 IPDSQIM
+918 IPDNQIM
-925 QGKSYDLSKLATVAP
+925 QRKSYDLSKLATVEP
-940 ENASYKNITW
+940 ETASYKNITW
-950 SVSGDGVTLGED
+950 SVSGNGVTLGKD
-962 RTTLT
+962 GTLT

-987 KLNDAGTALENYTKS
+987 KLNNAGTVLENYTQS

-1148 LPSTNVTYRATW
+1148 LPSTDVTYKATW

-1181 ENAKDHK
+1181 ENVKDHK
-1188 AQLVAAR
+1188 AQLIAAR

-1219 SAGLGPV
+1219 SADLGPV
-1226 SITGNTSQG
+1226 SITGTASQG

-1242 LSSDGAAVALNVNKL
+1242 LSSDGAAVVLNVNKL
-1257 ATPSKTL
+1257 TTPGKTL
-1264 PEAYQNE
+1264 PEVYQNE

-1289 EPKVPVILTVPIPTD
+1289 EPKVPVILTAPIPAD

-1312 IRVLLYKSAAAEPV
+1312 IRVLLYKSAATEPV
-1326 VMTPTVSGS
+1326 LMTPTVADGK
-1335 NLTFAFDGNGQ
+1335 LTFAFDGNGQ

-1415 AKVATAESKEGF
+1415 AKVATAESKDGF

-1442 LTKTNNYSDSRTLTA
+1442 LTKANDYSDSRTLTA
-1457 IAKNGTTRTFTVT
+1457 IAKNGTTRNFTVT

-1495 KPNPAAA
+1495 TPNPAAA

-1542 TFIMPAGDININAQF
+1542 TFIMPVGDININAQF

>member
-16 VLGLLP
+16 VLGMLP
-22 SFSVQVNAATV
+22 GLAIPASAADT
-33 GGNPDVS
+33 
-40 FDLGISVKDAKGTA
+40 
-54 IANGLE
+54 
-60 SATISYYGT
+60 ATIYFYYIMGSTITSDRLKVKAKIGEKVNDWKPASEALEEKDPGYYGVMELVDWYT
-69 TDGQLTSTV
+69 QAP
-78 QRHENENALGIV
+78 EENA
-90 NNDED
+90 
-95 GFLDYI
+95 
-101 GAGYDLPVTLTFK
+101 
-114 PKSPYQLAST
+114 
-124 AVTVTNPADSNKEVA
+124 
-139 KGTAVK
+139 
-145 NQDGSYTVTFTPA
+145 DGSYTFDTQAKVTDDTLVKKGMKLYAKTKVREGQKIAISLSAYTLGETITEWNSETSMTAGTRHFLDPSTKTGITYNEENEENKKKSFTELPLGKA
-158 GVTEDTPRL
+158 LTEDDLKELLGEWT
-167 SINLVLKYKDSEVA
+167 INGEKYTFNNWCIGGQTLEV
-181 FDLGLS
+181 
-187 VKDAKGTAIANGLE
+187 GTVINPEKKIYSHNG
-201 SATISCYGTPGGTGV
+201 
-216 VQKHENVNALHTV
+216 
-229 NNEEFLSEAF
+229 
-239 IPAGYDLPV
+239 
-248 TLTFKTKSPYQLAST
+248 T
-263 EVTVTNPNAK
+263 E
-273 NKEVAKGTAVKN
+273 
-285 QDGSYTVTFTPAG
+285 Y
-298 VTENTPRLSINLV
+298 
-311 LSEVQYVNVVLE
+311 
-323 AVAPLKITSLPSSMS
+323 
-338 SMAEYFYNPK
+338 
-348 TKSFDAADFA
+348 
-358 NGAAYCVQLP
+358 
-368 VGVPLTASDLQ
+368 
-379 AAGLQTGQK
+379 
-388 VTISAG
+388 
-394 APVPTGE
+394 APVE
-401 SKIDEWRIYTTNGLY
+401 
-416 VPLVEG
+416 
-422 YVIPKEQADSLANM
+422 
-436 KYKWIAVYAQ
+436 VYPQ
-446 TEWPITISF
+446 MDWPITIRFVTKIDGESLPDISLKV
-455 TAGNGKTFDPLN
+455 KTNDGYVPASTN
-467 LTVSNKKSGS
+467 TMTEAQKAAVANVNTWVQRQEKKE
-477 GMGAATLTDEQAQRV
+477 GAT
-492 QEINQWVS
+492 
-500 EQSQSAD
+500 
-507 SKKIFRGWYP
+507 KIFRGWYP
-517 NSQFTGNCFGDSST
+517 NEKYTGEPFRDGAGYSI
-531 YALPTSG
+531 SG
-538 YWSSMDL
+538 KPSGFDASVGIRYLNTPFPAPMTL
-545 YAKWS
+545 YAKWENRC
-550 DKCHVSFDLNQVEVS
+550 KVTFNL
-565 NADAFAAYDVAK
+565 K
-577 GESLSQPV
+577 GESLSNTDQFADYYV
-585 KPLASD
+585 AVNEKL
-591 ATATFEGW
+591 TAPSVEPRSTDYPKRVFLGW
-599 YKEKECQTAWD
+599 YEDADCTKVWD
-610 FENDVVS
+610 FAGKTVTTDV
-617 EENTVLY
+617 TLY
-624 AKWNTGNRKVRV
+624 AKWTSVKEVTLKFV
-636 QFFYYLPDDTGNDNP
+636 YYAPDDMTNETQLEKQTIKVPLQEGR
-651 QALGNAYEVPVSAGY
+651 ALGAENVPE
-666 QFGTL
+666 
-671 PTLPGTATKG
+671 LPGTRTESGWNEETMSPFVSYQTMGTK
-681 DTPICDENGTPM
+681 
-693 IGKDGNILYPIT
+693 
-705 YRITGTNRGYI
+705 RGLI
-716 YTGWEFTGKY
+716 YTGWSYNGNFGWTPLTKDTQLY
-726 GKVDLNENTILA
+726 GEVQDGATVTVLA
-738 DALAD
+738 Q
-743 DVSELNIYAKA
+743 SNIYLQ
-754 SIFVTFTFDTQGGK
+754 FTYDPQGGSINGSTDATTVTSDSQK
-768 PIPEAQVADDCIA
+768 IVGTSPV
-781 YMPDTPTKG
+781 PTKYKDNNE
-790 EIKFLGWFEDKDGK
+790 EIKFLGWYTEPDGK
-804 IPFSFEK
+804 GEK
-811 TYTHNMTVY
+811 LDRTKEYSLNTTFY
-820 AVWEKEKECTLI
+820 AAWEKEKECTLI
-832 FDISNYPGATVVLK
+832 FDIGNYPGATVVLK
-846 KGDEVCSG
+846 KGDAECSG
-854 TTADGKVIY
+854 TTADDKVTY

-869 TYQYSI
+869 TYQYFI
-875 TLTGYKPLT
+875 TLSGYKPLT
-884 GTYEITDATSEEE
+884 GTYEITDATSDEP
-897 SYTIEVK
+897 YTIEVK
-904 DWPVFVPVTGIALN
+904 DWPVFVPVTEIKLA
-918 IPDSQIM
+918 IPDNQIM
-925 QGKSYDLSKLATVAP
+925 QRKSYDLSKLATVAP
-940 ENASYKNITW
+940 ETASYKNITW
-950 SVSGDGVTLGED
+950 SVSGNGVTLGED
-962 RTTLT
+962 GTLT

-987 KLNDAGTALENYTKS
+987 KLNNAGTALESYTKP
-1002 FTLTIVTFR
+1002 FTLTIVAFR

-1016 KNGSGEGPSIDVIQN
+1016 KNGSGEGPATDVIQN

-1148 LPSTNVTYRATW
+1148 LPGTNVTYKATW
-1160 KEINAAITA
+1160 KEINAAITV

-1188 AQLVAAR
+1188 PQLVAAR

-1226 SITGNTSQG
+1226 SITGTASQG

-1242 LSSDGAAVALNVNKL
+1242 LSTDGAAVVLNVNKL

-1289 EPKVPVILTVPIPTD
+1289 EPKVPVILTAPIPAD

-1312 IRVLLYKSAAAEPV
+1312 IRVLLYKSAATEPV
-1326 VMTPTVSGS
+1326 LMTPTVADGK
-1335 NLTFAFDGNGQ
+1335 LTFAFDGNGQ

-1415 AKVATAESKEGF
+1415 AKVATAESKDGF

-1442 LTKTNNYSDSRTLTA
+1442 LTKANDYSDSRTLTA
-1457 IAKNGTTRTFTVT
+1457 IAKNGTKREFTVT
-1470 VKKITDADRTYKIA
+1470 VKKITDADRNYKIA
-1484 VANISGGTVTA
+1484 VSNISGGTVTA
-1495 KPNPAAA
+1495 TPSPAAA
-1502 GEEVKLTIEPNDG
+1502 GEEVKLTVTPNDG

>member
-16 VLGLLP
+16 VLGMLP
-22 SFSVQVNAATV
+22 GLAIPASAA
-33 GGNPDVS
+33 
-40 FDLGISVKDAKGTA
+40 DADT
-54 IANGLE
+54 
-60 SATISYYGT
+60 ATIYFYYIMGSTSSYDRLKVKAKIGKKVNDWKPTSEALEEKDPGYYGVMELVDWYT
-69 TDGQLTSTV
+69 QAP
-78 QRHENENALGIV
+78 EENA
-90 NNDED
+90 
-95 GFLDYI
+95 
-101 GAGYDLPVTLTFK
+101 
-114 PKSPYQLAST
+114 
-124 AVTVTNPADSNKEVA
+124 
-139 KGTAVK
+139 
-145 NQDGSYTVTFTPA
+145 DGSYTFAPQAKVTDDTLVKKGMKLYAKTKVREGQKIAISLSAYTLGERITEWNSETSMTAGTRHFLAPSTKTGITYNEENEENKKKSFTELPLGKA
-158 GVTEDTPRL
+158 LTEDDLKELLGEWT
-167 SINLVLKYKDSEVA
+167 INGKKYTFNNWCIGGQTLEV
-181 FDLGLS
+181 
-187 VKDAKGTAIANGLE
+187 GTVINPEKKIYSHNG
-201 SATISCYGTPGGTGV
+201 
-216 VQKHENVNALHTV
+216 
-229 NNEEFLSEAF
+229 
-239 IPAGYDLPV
+239 
-248 TLTFKTKSPYQLAST
+248 T
-263 EVTVTNPNAK
+263 E
-273 NKEVAKGTAVKN
+273 
-285 QDGSYTVTFTPAG
+285 Y
-298 VTENTPRLSINLV
+298 
-311 LSEVQYVNVVLE
+311 
-323 AVAPLKITSLPSSMS
+323 
-338 SMAEYFYNPK
+338 
-348 TKSFDAADFA
+348 
-358 NGAAYCVQLP
+358 
-368 VGVPLTASDLQ
+368 
-379 AAGLQTGQK
+379 
-388 VTISAG
+388 
-394 APVPTGE
+394 APVE
-401 SKIDEWRIYTTNGLY
+401 
-416 VPLVEG
+416 
-422 YVIPKEQADSLANM
+422 
-436 KYKWIAVYAQ
+436 VYPQ
-446 TEWPITISF
+446 MDWPITIRFVTKIDGESLPDISLPVKTNDGYVPASTNTMTEAQKAAVANVNTWVQQQETKDGF
-455 TAGNGKTFDPLN
+455 T
-467 LTVSNKKSGS
+467 
-477 GMGAATLTDEQAQRV
+477 
-492 QEINQWVS
+492 
-500 EQSQSAD
+500 
-507 SKKIFRGWYP
+507 KIFRGWYP
-517 NSQFTGNCFGDSST
+517 NEKYTGEPFRDGAGYSI
-531 YALPTSG
+531 SG
-538 YWSSMDL
+538 KPSGFDASVGIRYLNTPFPAPMTL
-545 YAKWS
+545 YAKWENRC
-550 DKCHVSFDLNQVEVS
+550 KVTFNL
-565 NADAFAAYDVAK
+565 K
-577 GESLSQPV
+577 GESLSNTDQFADYYV
-585 KPLASD
+585 AVNEKL
-591 ATATFEGW
+591 TAPSVEPRSTGYPKRVFLGW
-599 YKEKECQTAWD
+599 YEDEDCNTPWD
-610 FENDVVS
+610 FTNKTVTTDV
-617 EENTVLY
+617 TLY
-624 AKWNTGNRKVRV
+624 AKWTSVKEVTLKFV
-636 QFFYYLPDDTGNDNP
+636 YYAPDDMTNETQLEKQTIKVPLQEGR
-651 QALGNAYEVPVSAGY
+651 ALGAENVPE
-666 QFGTL
+666 
-671 PTLPGTATKG
+671 LPGTRTESGWNEETMSPFVSYQTMGTK
-681 DTPICDENGTPM
+681 
-693 IGKDGNILYPIT
+693 
-705 YRITGTNRGYI
+705 RGLI
-716 YTGWEFTGKY
+716 YTGWSYNGNFGWTPLTKDTQLY
-726 GKVDLNENTILA
+726 GEVQDGATVTVLA
-738 DALAD
+738 Q
-743 DVSELNIYAKA
+743 SNIYLQ
-754 SIFVTFTFDTQGGK
+754 FTYDPQGGSINGSTDATTVTSDSQK
-768 PIPEAQVADDCIA
+768 IVGTSPV
-781 YMPDTPTKG
+781 PTKYKDNNE
-790 EIKFLGWFEDKDGK
+790 EIKFLGWYTEPDGK
-804 IPFSFEK
+804 GEK
-811 TYTHNMTVY
+811 LDRTKEYSLNTTFY
-820 AVWEKEKECTLI
+820 AAWEKEKECTLI
-832 FDISNYPGATVVLK
+832 FDIGNYPGATVVLK
-846 KGDEVCSG
+846 KGDAECSG
-854 TTADGKVIY
+854 TTADDKVTY

-869 TYQYSI
+869 TYQYFI
-875 TLTGYKPLT
+875 TLSGYKPLT
-884 GTYEITDATSEEE
+884 GTYEITDATSDEP
-897 SYTIEVK
+897 YTIEVK
-904 DWPVFVPVTGIALN
+904 DWPVFVPVTEIKLA
-918 IPDSQIM
+918 IPDNQIM
-925 QGKSYDLSKLATVAP
+925 QRKSYDLSKLATVAP
-940 ENASYKNITW
+940 ETASYKNITW
-950 SVSGDGVTLGED
+950 SVSGNGVTLGED
-962 RTTLT
+962 GTLT

-987 KLNDAGTALENYTKS
+987 KLNNAGTALESYTKP
-1002 FTLTIVTFR
+1002 FTLTIVAFR

-1016 KNGSGEGPSIDVIQN
+1016 KNGSGEGPATDVIQN

-1148 LPSTNVTYRATW
+1148 LPGTNVTYKATW
-1160 KEINAAITA
+1160 KEINAAITV

-1188 AQLVAAR
+1188 PQLVAAR

-1226 SITGNTSQG
+1226 SITGTASQG

-1242 LSSDGAAVALNVNKL
+1242 LSTDGAAVVLNVNKL

-1289 EPKVPVILTVPIPTD
+1289 EPKVPVILTAPIPAD

-1312 IRVLLYKSAAAEPV
+1312 IRVLLYKSAATESV
-1326 VMTPTVSGS
+1326 LMTPTVADGK
-1335 NLTFAFDGNGQ
+1335 LTFAFDGNGQ

-1415 AKVATAESKEGF
+1415 AKVATAESKDGF

-1442 LTKTNNYSDSRTLTA
+1442 LTKANDYSDSRTLTA
-1457 IAKNGTTRTFTVT
+1457 IAKNGTKREFTVT
-1470 VKKITDADRTYKIA
+1470 VKKITDADRNYKIA
-1484 VANISGGTVTA
+1484 VSNISGGTVTA
-1495 KPNPAAA
+1495 TPSPAAA
-1502 GEEVKLTIEPNDG
+1502 GEEVKLTVTPNDG

>member
-6 FLSLLLCLVM
+6 FLSLLLCLMM
-16 VLGLLP
+16 VLGMLP
-22 SFSVQVNAATV
+22 SLVIPASAASTTRVDFWIVEGKSSSSYRIRKSGVTV
-33 GGNPDVS
+33 GGEIPFPTQAELKEKQPGYFGVMKVVDWYTEEPEKKKGVWV
-40 FDLGISVKDAKGTA
+40 FDEDTKVTGDDKIEKNMELWAKTAPQDGQTISISLKGCKPVTITEWNGSA
-54 IANGLE
+54 IAAKEELLF
-60 SATISYYGT
+60 
-69 TDGQLTSTV
+69 DV
-78 QRHENENALGIV
+78 EN
-90 NNDED
+90 
-95 GFLDYI
+95 
-101 GAGYDLPVTLTFK
+101 K
-114 PKSPYQLAST
+114 
-124 AVTVTNPADSNKEVA
+124 TNVS
-139 KGTAVK
+139 
-145 NQDGSYTVTFTPA
+145 
-158 GVTEDTPRL
+158 
-167 SINLVLKYKDSEVA
+167 
-181 FDLGLS
+181 
-187 VKDAKGTAIANGLE
+187 
-201 SATISCYGTPGGTGV
+201 
-216 VQKHENVNALHTV
+216 
-229 NNEEFLSEAF
+229 
-239 IPAGYDLPV
+239 
-248 TLTFKTKSPYQLAST
+248 AST
-263 EVTVTNPNAK
+263 ENREKSIIKLPL
-273 NKEVAKGTAVKN
+273 GTALGETDLNKIPSEWTIDGTKYTINSWATVSQILQVGTVFSA
-285 QDGSYTVTFTPAG
+285 QD
-298 VTENTPRLSINLV
+298 
-311 LSEVQYVNVVLE
+311 
-323 AVAPLKITSLPSSMS
+323 KISKYNSTTSTYDPI
-338 SMAEYFYNPK
+338 E
-348 TKSFDAADFA
+348 
-358 NGAAYCVQLP
+358 
-368 VGVPLTASDLQ
+368 
-379 AAGLQTGQK
+379 
-388 VTISAG
+388 
-394 APVPTGE
+394 
-401 SKIDEWRIYTTNGLY
+401 
-416 VPLVEG
+416 
-422 YVIPKEQADSLANM
+422 
-436 KYKWIAVYAQ
+436 VYAQ
-446 TEWPITISF
+446 MTWPITINF
-455 TAGNGKTFDPLN
+455 ETNITGKTLPAISLN
-467 LTVSNKKSGS
+467 TATKLNGYA
-477 GMGAATLTDEQAQRV
+477 AATTNTMTDTQKAQVADVNTWV
-492 QEINQWVS
+492 QQQENT
-500 EQSQSAD
+500 D
-507 SKKIFRGWYP
+507 GFGRIFRGWYA
-517 NSQFTGNCFGDSST
+517 NSRFTGDPFRDGTGYSISGTPAGTDENNNYHVNTPFPGNMTLYANWEDRCKVTFNMGGENLSNAASFTDYYVAVNEKLTAPAVEPQST
-531 YALPTSG
+531 NYPNRVFLGWYEDAAWNTA
-538 YWSSMDL
+538 WNFTNKTVTEDVTL
-545 YAKWS
+545 YAKWGNA
-550 DKCHVSFDLNQVEVS
+550 KNVTLNFIYY
-565 NADAFAAYDVAK
+565 APD
-577 GESLSQPV
+577 
-585 KPLASD
+585 
-591 ATATFEGW
+591 
-599 YKEKECQTAWD
+599 
-610 FENDVVS
+610 NDVTPLTKTTM
-617 EENTVLY
+617 N
-624 AKWNTGNRKVRV
+624 
-636 QFFYYLPDDTGNDNP
+636 
-651 QALGNAYEVPVSAGY
+651 VPVIEGY
-666 QFGTL
+666 PFGDNV
-671 PTLPGTATKG
+671 PELPGTRTEG
-681 DTPICDENGTPM
+681 DWDPSISGRPISYRTMGT
-693 IGKDGNILYPIT
+693 T
-705 YRITGTNRGYI
+705 RGLI
-716 YTGWEFTGKY
+716 YTGWSYTGKY
-726 GKVDLNENTILA
+726 GPTSLTKETVLFEDVDTGGVVTVVAQA
-738 DALAD
+738 D
-743 DVSELNIYAKA
+743 VY
-754 SIFVTFTFDTQGGK
+754 VQFTFDPQGGTLNGSTNSMTVTRDTRK
-768 PIPEAQVADDCIA
+768 VEGEPEEPVKYNDNQEQIR
-781 YMPDTPTKG
+781 
-790 EIKFLGWFEDKDGK
+790 FLGWYTEPDGK
-804 IPFSFEK
+804 GKKLDVNEEYSLNTTF
-811 TYTHNMTVY
+811 Y
-820 AVWEKEKECTLI
+820 AAWEKEKECTLI
-832 FDISNYPGATVVLK
+832 FDISKYPGATVVLK

-854 TTADGKVIY
+854 TTADGKVTY

-875 TLTGYKPLT
+875 TLAGYKPLT
-884 GTYEITDATSEEE
+884 GTYEITDATSDKP
-897 SYTIEVK
+897 YAIEVK
-904 DWPVFVPVTGIALN
+904 DWPVFVPVTGITLN
-918 IPDSQIM
+918 IPDSKIM
-925 QGKSYDLSKLATVAP
+925 QKKSYDLSSLATVAP
-940 ENASYKNITW
+940 ENASNKTIAWT
-950 SVSGDGVTLGED
+950 VSGNDGVTLGKD
-962 RTTLT
+962 DKTLT
-967 VSDTAAAG
+967 VSADATG
-975 GTVTLTATITDG
+975 SVTLTATITDG
-987 KLNDAGTALENYTKS
+987 KLNDAGTALENYTQS

-1148 LPSTNVTYRATW
+1148 LPSTDVTYKATW

-1188 AQLVAAR
+1188 PQLVAAR

-1226 SITGNTSQG
+1226 SISGTASQG

-1242 LSSDGAAVALNVNKL
+1242 LSSDGAAVVLNVNKL
-1257 ATPSKTL
+1257 TTPSKTL

-1289 EPKVPVILTVPIPTD
+1289 EPKVPVILTAPIPAD

-1312 IRVLLYKSAAAEPV
+1312 IRVLLYKSAANEPV
-1326 VMTPTVSGS
+1326 LMTPTVADSK
-1335 NLTFAFDGNGQ
+1335 LTFAFDGNGQ

-1351 KAISDTADTRVTGLT
+1351 KEISDTADTRVTGLT

-1442 LTKTNNYSDSRTLTA
+1442 LTKANDYSDSRTLTA

-1484 VANISGGTVTA
+1484 VANISGGMVTA
-1495 KPNPAAA
+1495 TPNPAAA
-1502 GEEVKLTIEPNDG
+1502 GEEVKLTITPNDG

-1592 ILPYGTDLK
+1592 ILPYGTDLR

-1677 YQKKTGYYK
+1677 YQKKTGYYR

>member
-16 VLGLLP
+16 VLGMLP
-22 SFSVQVNAATV
+22 SLVIPASAASTTKVDFWIVEGKSSASYRIRKSGVTV
-33 GGNPDVS
+33 GDEIPFPTQAELKEKQPGYFGVMKVVDWYTEEPEKKKGVWV
-40 FDLGISVKDAKGTA
+40 FDEDTKVTGDDTIEKNMELWAKTAPQDGQTISISLKGYKPVTITEWNGSA
-54 IANGLE
+54 IAAKEELLF
-60 SATISYYGT
+60 
-69 TDGQLTSTV
+69 DV
-78 QRHENENALGIV
+78 EN
-90 NNDED
+90 
-95 GFLDYI
+95 
-101 GAGYDLPVTLTFK
+101 K
-114 PKSPYQLAST
+114 
-124 AVTVTNPADSNKEVA
+124 TNVS
-139 KGTAVK
+139 
-145 NQDGSYTVTFTPA
+145 
-158 GVTEDTPRL
+158 
-167 SINLVLKYKDSEVA
+167 
-181 FDLGLS
+181 
-187 VKDAKGTAIANGLE
+187 
-201 SATISCYGTPGGTGV
+201 
-216 VQKHENVNALHTV
+216 
-229 NNEEFLSEAF
+229 
-239 IPAGYDLPV
+239 
-248 TLTFKTKSPYQLAST
+248 AST
-263 EVTVTNPNAK
+263 ENREKSIIKLPL
-273 NKEVAKGTAVKN
+273 GTALGETDLNKIPSEWTIDGTKYTINSWATVSQILQVGTVFSA
-285 QDGSYTVTFTPAG
+285 QD
-298 VTENTPRLSINLV
+298 
-311 LSEVQYVNVVLE
+311 
-323 AVAPLKITSLPSSMS
+323 KISKYNSTTSTYDPI
-338 SMAEYFYNPK
+338 E
-348 TKSFDAADFA
+348 
-358 NGAAYCVQLP
+358 
-368 VGVPLTASDLQ
+368 
-379 AAGLQTGQK
+379 
-388 VTISAG
+388 
-394 APVPTGE
+394 
-401 SKIDEWRIYTTNGLY
+401 
-416 VPLVEG
+416 
-422 YVIPKEQADSLANM
+422 
-436 KYKWIAVYAQ
+436 VYAQ
-446 TEWPITISF
+446 MTWPITINF
-455 TAGNGKTFDPLN
+455 ETNITGKTLPAISLN
-467 LTVSNKKSGS
+467 TATKLNGYA
-477 GMGAATLTDEQAQRV
+477 AATTNTMTDTQKAQVAAVNTWV
-492 QEINQWVS
+492 QQQENTDGFNQ
-500 EQSQSAD
+500 
-507 SKKIFRGWYP
+507 IFRGWYA
-517 NSQFTGNCFGDSST
+517 NKKFTGEPFRDGTGYSI
-531 YALPTSG
+531 SG
-538 YWSSMDL
+538 TPAGTDENNNYHVNTPFPGNMTL
-545 YAKWS
+545 YAKWE
-550 DKCHVSFDLNQVEVS
+550 DRCKVTFNMGGENLS
-565 NADAFAAYDVAK
+565 NAASFTDYYVAVNEK
-577 GESLSQPV
+577 L
-585 KPLASD
+585 
-591 ATATFEGW
+591 TAPAVEPQSTNYPNRVFLGW
-599 YKEKECQTAWD
+599 YEDAAWNTAWN
-610 FENDVVS
+610 FTNKTVTEDV
-617 EENTVLY
+617 TLY
-624 AKWNTGNRKVRV
+624 AKW
-636 QFFYYLPDDTGNDNP
+636 
-651 QALGNAYEVPVSAGY
+651 GNAKNVTLNFIYYAPDNDVTPLTKTTMNVPVIEGY
-666 QFGTL
+666 PFGDNV
-671 PTLPGTATKG
+671 PELPGTRTEG
-681 DTPICDENGTPM
+681 DWDPSISGRPISYRTMGT
-693 IGKDGNILYPIT
+693 T
-705 YRITGTNRGYI
+705 RGLI
-716 YTGWEFTGKY
+716 YTGWSYTGKY
-726 GKVDLNENTILA
+726 GPTSLTKETVLFEDVDTGG
-738 DALAD
+738 
-743 DVSELNIYAKA
+743 V
-754 SIFVTFTFDTQGGK
+754 VTVVAQAGVYVQFTFDPQGGTLNGSTNSMTVTRDTRK
-768 PIPEAQVADDCIA
+768 VEGEPEEPVKYNDNQEQIR
-781 YMPDTPTKG
+781 
-790 EIKFLGWFEDKDGK
+790 FLGWYTEPDGK
-804 IPFSFEK
+804 GKKLDVNEEYSLNTTF
-811 TYTHNMTVY
+811 Y
-820 AVWEKEKECTLI
+820 AAWEKEKECTLI
-832 FDISNYPGATVVLK
+832 FDISKYPGATVVLK

-854 TTADGKVIY
+854 TTADGKVTY

-875 TLTGYKPLT
+875 TLAGYKPLT
-884 GTYEITDATSEEE
+884 GTYEITDATSDKP
-897 SYTIEVK
+897 YAIEVK
-904 DWPVFVPVTGIALN
+904 DWPVFVPVTGITLN

-925 QGKSYDLSKLATVAP
+925 QGKSYDLSKLATVVP
-940 ENASYKNITW
+940 ENASYKAITW
-950 SVSGDGVTLGED
+950 SVSGDGVTLGKD
-962 RTTLT
+962 GTTLT

-987 KLNDAGTALENYTKS
+987 KLNNAGTALENYTQS
-1002 FTLTIVTFR
+1002 FTLTIVAFR

-1016 KNGSGEGPSIDVIQN
+1016 KNGSGEGPSIDVIRN
-1031 MPAPVLAVNG
+1031 MPAPVLAVDG

-1148 LPSTNVTYRATW
+1148 LPSTDVTYKATW

-1181 ENAKDHK
+1181 ENVKDHK
-1188 AQLVAAR
+1188 AQLIAAR

-1219 SAGLGPV
+1219 SADLGPV
-1226 SITGNTSQG
+1226 SITGTASQG

-1242 LSSDGAAVALNVNKL
+1242 LSSDGAAVVLNVNKL
-1257 ATPSKTL
+1257 TTPGKTL
-1264 PEAYQNE
+1264 PEVYQNE

-1289 EPKVPVILTVPIPTD
+1289 EPKVPVILTAPIPAD

-1312 IRVLLYKSAAAEPV
+1312 IRVLLYKSAATEPV
-1326 VMTPTVSGS
+1326 LMTPTVADGK
-1335 NLTFAFDGNGQ
+1335 LTFAFDGNGQ

-1415 AKVATAESKEGF
+1415 AKVATAESKDGF

-1442 LTKTNNYSDSRTLTA
+1442 LTKANDYSDSRTLTA
-1457 IAKNGTTRTFTVT
+1457 IAKNGTTRNFTVT

-1495 KPNPAAA
+1495 TPNPAAA

-1542 TFIMPAGDININAQF
+1542 TFIMPVGDININAQF

-1578 VSAVINSDTKAITI
+1578 VSAVINHDTKAITI

>member
-16 VLGLLP
+16 VLGMLP
-22 SFSVQVNAATV
+22 GLAIPASAADT
-33 GGNPDVS
+33 
-40 FDLGISVKDAKGTA
+40 
-54 IANGLE
+54 
-60 SATISYYGT
+60 ATIYFYYIMGSTITSDRLKVKANIGEKVNDWKPASEALEEKDPGYYGVMELVDWYT
-69 TDGQLTSTV
+69 QAP
-78 QRHENENALGIV
+78 EENA
-90 NNDED
+90 
-95 GFLDYI
+95 
-101 GAGYDLPVTLTFK
+101 
-114 PKSPYQLAST
+114 
-124 AVTVTNPADSNKEVA
+124 
-139 KGTAVK
+139 
-145 NQDGSYTVTFTPA
+145 DGSYTFDPQAKVTDDTLVKKGMKLYAKTKVREGQKIAISLSAYTLGETITEWNSETSMTA
-158 GVTEDTPRL
+158 GTRHFLDPST
-167 SINLVLKYKDSEVA
+167 K
-181 FDLGLS
+181 
-187 VKDAKGTAIANGLE
+187 
-201 SATISCYGTPGGTGV
+201 TGI
-216 VQKHENVNALHTV
+216 TY
-229 NNEEFLSEAF
+229 NEE
-239 IPAGYDLPV
+239 
-248 TLTFKTKSPYQLAST
+248 
-263 EVTVTNPNAK
+263 
-273 NKEVAKGTAVKN
+273 NKK
-285 QDGSYTVTFTPAG
+285 
-298 VTENTPRLSINLV
+298 
-311 LSEVQYVNVVLE
+311 
-323 AVAPLKITSLPSSMS
+323 
-338 SMAEYFYNPK
+338 
-348 TKSFDAADFA
+348 KSFTELPLGKALTKDDLKELLGEWTI
-358 NGAAYCVQLP
+358 NGEKYTFNNWCIGGQTLE
-368 VGVPLTASDLQ
+368 VGTVINPEKKIYSHNGTEY
-379 AAGLQTGQK
+379 
-388 VTISAG
+388 
-394 APVPTGE
+394 APVE
-401 SKIDEWRIYTTNGLY
+401 
-416 VPLVEG
+416 
-422 YVIPKEQADSLANM
+422 
-436 KYKWIAVYAQ
+436 VYPQ
-446 TEWPITISF
+446 MDWPITIRFVTKIDGESLP
-455 TAGNGKTFDPLN
+455 DIS
-467 LTVSNKKSGS
+467 LTVKTNDGYVPASTNTMTEAQK
-477 GMGAATLTDEQAQRV
+477 AAVANVNTWV
-492 QEINQWVS
+492 QQQETK
-500 EQSQSAD
+500 D
-507 SKKIFRGWYP
+507 GFTKIFRGWYP
-517 NSQFTGNCFGDSST
+517 NEKYTGEPFRDGAGYSI
-531 YALPTSG
+531 SG
-538 YWSSMDL
+538 KPSGFDASVGIRYLNTPFPAPMTL
-545 YAKWS
+545 YAKWENRC
-550 DKCHVSFDLNQVEVS
+550 KVTFNL
-565 NADAFAAYDVAK
+565 K
-577 GESLSQPV
+577 GESLSNTDQFADYYV
-585 KPLASD
+585 AVNEKL
-591 ATATFEGW
+591 TAPSVEPRSTGYPKRVFLGW
-599 YKEKECQTAWD
+599 YEDEDCNTPWD
-610 FENDVVS
+610 FTNKTVTTDV
-617 EENTVLY
+617 TLY
-624 AKWNTGNRKVRV
+624 AKWTSVKEVTLKFV
-636 QFFYYLPDDTGNDNP
+636 YYAPDDMTNETQLEKQTIKVPLQEGR
-651 QALGNAYEVPVSAGY
+651 ALGAENVPE
-666 QFGTL
+666 
-671 PTLPGTATKG
+671 LPGTRTESGWNEETMSPFVSYQTMGTK
-681 DTPICDENGTPM
+681 
-693 IGKDGNILYPIT
+693 
-705 YRITGTNRGYI
+705 RGLI
-716 YTGWEFTGKY
+716 YTGWSYNGNFGWTPLTKDTQLY
-726 GKVDLNENTILA
+726 GEVQDGATVTVLA
-738 DALAD
+738 Q
-743 DVSELNIYAKA
+743 SNIYLQ
-754 SIFVTFTFDTQGGK
+754 FTYDPQGGSINGSTDATTVTSDSQK
-768 PIPEAQVADDCIA
+768 IVGTSPV
-781 YMPDTPTKG
+781 PTKYKDNNE
-790 EIKFLGWFEDKDGK
+790 EIKFLGWYTEPDGK
-804 IPFSFEK
+804 GEK
-811 TYTHNMTVY
+811 LDRTKEYSLNTTFY
-820 AVWEKEKECTLI
+820 AAWEKEKECTLI
-832 FDISNYPGATVVLK
+832 FDIGNYPGATVVLK
-846 KGDEVCSG
+846 KGDAECSG
-854 TTADGKVIY
+854 TTADDKVTY

-869 TYQYSI
+869 TYQYFI
-875 TLTGYKPLT
+875 TLSGYKPLT
-884 GTYEITDATSEEE
+884 GTYEITDATSDEP
-897 SYTIEVK
+897 YTIEVK
-904 DWPVFVPVTGIALN
+904 DWPVFVPVTEIKLA
-918 IPDSQIM
+918 IPDNQIM
-925 QGKSYDLSKLATVAP
+925 QRKSYDLSKLATVAP

-1041 KITAPATKP
+1041 TITAPATKP

-1148 LPSTNVTYRATW
+1148 LPGTNVTYKATW
-1160 KEINAAITA
+1160 KEINAAITV

-1188 AQLVAAR
+1188 AQLIAAR

-1242 LSSDGAAVALNVNKL
+1242 LSSDGAAVVLNVNKL
-1257 ATPSKTL
+1257 TTPSKTL

-1271 EYKSVWYT
+1271 EYKAVWYT
-1279 VSMSVGGATT
+1279 VAMSVGGATT
-1289 EPKVPVILTVPIPTD
+1289 EPKVPVILTVPIPAD

>member
-16 VLGLLP
+16 VLGMLP
-22 SFSVQVNAATV
+22 GLAIPASAASAPKVYFYVVMGSKSTSDRITKSAEP
-33 GGNPDVS
+33 GS
-40 FDLGISVKDAKGTA
+40 KVKDAMPTSTDLTQKDPGYYGVMELVDWYTEA
-54 IANGLE
+54 PEMDDDGITWNFDETKKVTDETVVKNRMKLYAKTKVREGQ
-60 SATISYYGT
+60 TISISLNGYKPKPITEWSGPVATSPSERFLFDVTKKTNIKYDGT
-69 TDGQLTSTV
+69 TENISKSLLKLPLGKALTADDLSKIQGQWTIDSQAYTINSWATVSTV
-78 QRHENENALGIV
+78 LTVGTVINPQDKIDKYNGE
-90 NNDED
+90 
-95 GFLDYI
+95 
-101 GAGYDLPVTLTFK
+101 GYDPF
-114 PKSPYQLAST
+114 
-124 AVTVTNPADSNKEVA
+124 E
-139 KGTAVK
+139 
-145 NQDGSYTVTFTPA
+145 
-158 GVTEDTPRL
+158 
-167 SINLVLKYKDSEVA
+167 
-181 FDLGLS
+181 
-187 VKDAKGTAIANGLE
+187 
-201 SATISCYGTPGGTGV
+201 
-216 VQKHENVNALHTV
+216 
-229 NNEEFLSEAF
+229 
-239 IPAGYDLPV
+239 
-248 TLTFKTKSPYQLAST
+248 
-263 EVTVTNPNAK
+263 
-273 NKEVAKGTAVKN
+273 
-285 QDGSYTVTFTPAG
+285 
-298 VTENTPRLSINLV
+298 
-311 LSEVQYVNVVLE
+311 
-323 AVAPLKITSLPSSMS
+323 
-338 SMAEYFYNPK
+338 
-348 TKSFDAADFA
+348 
-358 NGAAYCVQLP
+358 
-368 VGVPLTASDLQ
+368 
-379 AAGLQTGQK
+379 
-388 VTISAG
+388 
-394 APVPTGE
+394 
-401 SKIDEWRIYTTNGLY
+401 
-416 VPLVEG
+416 
-422 YVIPKEQADSLANM
+422 
-436 KYKWIAVYAQ
+436 VYAQ
-446 TEWPITISF
+446 MTWPITIKF
-455 TAGNGKTFDPLN
+455 VTNVNGKTLQDIN
-467 LTVSNKKSGS
+467 LAVATKLTGYSPATTNTMTDAQKKQV
-477 GMGAATLTDEQAQRV
+477 ADVNTWVQQQENTDGF
-492 QEINQWVS
+492 N
-500 EQSQSAD
+500 
-507 SKKIFRGWYP
+507 KIFRGWYA
-517 NSQFTGNCFGDSST
+517 NEKFTGEPFRDGTGYSISGT
-531 YALPTSG
+531 PTGLDENSA
-538 YWSSMDL
+538 WHANTPFNNSMTL
-545 YAKWS
+545 YAKWEDRCKVTFNMGS
-550 DKCHVSFDLNQVEVS
+550 ENLS
-565 NADAFAAYDVAK
+565 NAASFTDYYVAVNEK
-577 GESLSQPV
+577 L
-585 KPLASD
+585 
-591 ATATFEGW
+591 TAPSVEPQSTGYPNRVFLGW
-599 YKEKECQTAWD
+599 YEDAECTKVWD
-610 FENDVVS
+610 FADKTVTTDV
-617 EENTVLY
+617 TLY
-624 AKWNTGNRKVRV
+624 AKWANAKTVTLKFV
-636 QFFYYLPDDTGNDNP
+636 YYAPDDDATPID
-651 QALGNAYEVPVSAGY
+651 YRTMTVPVIEGRE
-666 QFGTL
+666 FGDGL
-671 PTLPGTATKG
+671 PVLPGTPTEG
-681 DTPICDENGTPM
+681 LFDPDTLTTPI
-693 IGKDGNILYPIT
+693 I
-705 YRITGTNRGYI
+705 YRTMGRTRGLI
-716 YTGWEFTGKY
+716 YTSWSYYGKY
-726 GKVDLNENTILA
+726 NWAPLTSKTVLYNEVDANREVQVRANS
-738 DALAD
+738 
-743 DVSELNIYAKA
+743 VVY
-754 SIFVTFTFDTQGGK
+754 VQFTFDPQGGTLNGST
-768 PIPEAQVADDCIA
+768 ESAVVTS
-781 YMPDTPTKG
+781 DTRKVESNPKTPVKG
-790 EIKFLGWFEDKDGK
+790 TTRFLGWYTQPDGK
-804 IPFSFEK
+804 GEK
-811 TYTHNMTVY
+811 LNRAKEYSLNTTFY
-820 AVWEKEKECTLI
+820 AAWEKEKECTLV

-897 SYTIEVK
+897 AYTIEVK

-940 ENASYKNITW
+940 KNASYKNITW

-967 VSDTAAAG
+967 VSADATG
-975 GTVTLTATITDG
+975 SVTLTATITDG
-987 KLNDAGTALENYTKS
+987 KLNDAGTALENYTES

-1142 GTTIKA
+1142 GKTIKA
-1148 LPSTNVTYRATW
+1148 LPSTDVTYKATW

-1181 ENAKDHK
+1181 ENVKDHK
-1188 AQLVAAR
+1188 AQLIAAR

-1242 LSSDGAAVALNVNKL
+1242 LSSDGAAVVLNVNKL
-1257 ATPSKTL
+1257 TTPNKTL
-1264 PEAYQNE
+1264 PEAYQTE
-1271 EYKSVWYT
+1271 EYKAVWYT

-1289 EPKVPVILTVPIPTD
+1289 EPKVPVILTVPIPAD

-1312 IRVLLYKSAAAEPV
+1312 IRVLLYKSAANEPV
-1326 VMTPTVSGS
+1326 LMTPTVADSK
-1335 NLTFAFDGNGQ
+1335 LTFAFDGDGQ

-1415 AKVATAESKEGF
+1415 AKVATAESKDGF

-1442 LTKTNNYSDSRTLTA
+1442 LTKANDYSDSRTLTA
-1457 IAKNGTTRTFTVT
+1457 IAKNGTKREFTVT

-1484 VANISGGTVTA
+1484 VSNISGGTVTA
-1495 KPNPAAA
+1495 TPNPAAA

-1530 GAAPVAIDESTL
+1530 GAAPVAINESTL

-1572 AFMING
+1572 AFVVNG

-1677 YQKKTGYYK
+1677 YQKKTGCYK

>member
-1 MKGKR
+1 MG
-6 FLSLLLCLVM
+6 
-16 VLGLLP
+16 
-22 SFSVQVNAATV
+22 
-33 GGNPDVS
+33 
-40 FDLGISVKDAKGTA
+40 
-54 IANGLE
+54 
-60 SATISYYGT
+60 SATSYDRLKVKANIGEKVNDWKPASEALEEKDPGYYGVMELVDWYT
-69 TDGQLTSTV
+69 QAP
-78 QRHENENALGIV
+78 EENA
-90 NNDED
+90 
-95 GFLDYI
+95 
-101 GAGYDLPVTLTFK
+101 
-114 PKSPYQLAST
+114 
-124 AVTVTNPADSNKEVA
+124 
-139 KGTAVK
+139 
-145 NQDGSYTVTFTPA
+145 DGSYTFDPQAKVTDDTLVKKGMKLYAKTKVREGQKIAISLSAYTLGETITEWNSETSMTA
-158 GVTEDTPRL
+158 GTRHFLDPST
-167 SINLVLKYKDSEVA
+167 K
-181 FDLGLS
+181 
-187 VKDAKGTAIANGLE
+187 
-201 SATISCYGTPGGTGV
+201 TGI
-216 VQKHENVNALHTV
+216 TY
-229 NNEEFLSEAF
+229 NEE
-239 IPAGYDLPV
+239 
-248 TLTFKTKSPYQLAST
+248 
-263 EVTVTNPNAK
+263 
-273 NKEVAKGTAVKN
+273 NKK
-285 QDGSYTVTFTPAG
+285 
-298 VTENTPRLSINLV
+298 
-311 LSEVQYVNVVLE
+311 
-323 AVAPLKITSLPSSMS
+323 
-338 SMAEYFYNPK
+338 
-348 TKSFDAADFA
+348 KSFTELPLGKALTKDDLKELLGEWTI
-358 NGAAYCVQLP
+358 NGEKYTFNNWCIGGQTLE
-368 VGVPLTASDLQ
+368 VGTVINPEKKIYSHNGTEY
-379 AAGLQTGQK
+379 
-388 VTISAG
+388 
-394 APVPTGE
+394 APVE
-401 SKIDEWRIYTTNGLY
+401 
-416 VPLVEG
+416 
-422 YVIPKEQADSLANM
+422 
-436 KYKWIAVYAQ
+436 VYPQ
-446 TEWPITISF
+446 MDWPITIRFVTKIDGESLP
-455 TAGNGKTFDPLN
+455 DIS
-467 LTVSNKKSGS
+467 LTVKTNDGYVPASTNTMTEAQK
-477 GMGAATLTDEQAQRV
+477 AAVANVNTWV
-492 QEINQWVS
+492 QQQETKDGFT
-500 EQSQSAD
+500 E
-507 SKKIFRGWYP
+507 IFRGWYP
-517 NSQFTGNCFGDSST
+517 NEKYTGEPFRDGAGYSI
-531 YALPTSG
+531 SG
-538 YWSSMDL
+538 KPSGFDASVGIRYLNTPFPAPMTL
-545 YAKWS
+545 YAKWENRC
-550 DKCHVSFDLNQVEVS
+550 KVTFNL
-565 NADAFAAYDVAK
+565 K
-577 GESLSQPV
+577 GESLSNTDQFADYYV
-585 KPLASD
+585 AVNEKL
-591 ATATFEGW
+591 TAPSVEPRSTGYPKRVFLGW
-599 YKEKECQTAWD
+599 YEDEDCNTPWD
-610 FENDVVS
+610 FTNKTVTTDV
-617 EENTVLY
+617 TLY
-624 AKWNTGNRKVRV
+624 AKWTSVKEVTLKFV
-636 QFFYYLPDDTGNDNP
+636 YYAPDDMTNETQLEKQTIKVPLQEGR
-651 QALGNAYEVPVSAGY
+651 ALGAENVPE
-666 QFGTL
+666 
-671 PTLPGTATKG
+671 LPGTRTESGWNEETMSPFVSYQTMGTK
-681 DTPICDENGTPM
+681 
-693 IGKDGNILYPIT
+693 
-705 YRITGTNRGYI
+705 RGLI
-716 YTGWEFTGKY
+716 YTGWSYNGNFGWTPLTKDTQLY
-726 GKVDLNENTILA
+726 GEVQDGATVTVLA
-738 DALAD
+738 Q
-743 DVSELNIYAKA
+743 SNIYLQ
-754 SIFVTFTFDTQGGK
+754 FTYDPQGGSINGSTDATTVTSDSQK
-768 PIPEAQVADDCIA
+768 IVGTSPV
-781 YMPDTPTKG
+781 PTKYKDNNE
-790 EIKFLGWFEDKDGK
+790 EIKFLGWYTEPDGK
-804 IPFSFEK
+804 GEK
-811 TYTHNMTVY
+811 LDRTKEYSLNTTFY
-820 AVWEKEKECTLI
+820 AAWEKEKECTLI
-832 FDISNYPGATVVLK
+832 FDIGNYPGATVVLK
-846 KGDEVCSG
+846 KGDAECSG
-854 TTADGKVIY
+854 TTADDKVTY

-869 TYQYSI
+869 TYQYFI
-875 TLTGYKPLT
+875 TLSGYKPLT
-884 GTYEITDATSEEE
+884 GTYEITDATSDEP
-897 SYTIEVK
+897 YTIEVK
-904 DWPVFVPVTGIALN
+904 DWPVFVPVTEIKLA
-918 IPDSQIM
+918 IPDNQIM
-925 QGKSYDLSKLATVAP
+925 QRKSYDLSKLATVAP
-940 ENASYKNITW
+940 ETASYKNITW
-950 SVSGDGVTLGED
+950 SVSGNGVTLGED
-962 RTTLT
+962 GTLT

-987 KLNDAGTALENYTKS
+987 KLNNAGTALESYTKP
-1002 FTLTIVTFR
+1002 FTLTIVAFR

-1016 KNGSGEGPSIDVIQN
+1016 KNGSGEGPATDVIQN

-1148 LPSTNVTYRATW
+1148 LPGTNVTYKATW
-1160 KEINAAITA
+1160 KEINAAITV

-1188 AQLVAAR
+1188 PQLVAAR

-1226 SITGNTSQG
+1226 SITGTASQG

-1242 LSSDGAAVALNVNKL
+1242 LSTDGAAVVLNVNKL

-1289 EPKVPVILTVPIPTD
+1289 EPKVPVILTAPIPAD

-1312 IRVLLYKSAAAEPV
+1312 IRVLLYKSAATEPV
-1326 VMTPTVSGS
+1326 LMTPTVADGK
-1335 NLTFAFDGNGQ
+1335 LTFAFDGNGQ

-1415 AKVATAESKEGF
+1415 AKVATAESKDGF

-1442 LTKTNNYSDSRTLTA
+1442 LTKANDYSDSRTLTA
-1457 IAKNGTTRTFTVT
+1457 IAKNGTKREFTVT
-1470 VKKITDADRTYKIA
+1470 VKKITDADRNYKIA
-1484 VANISGGTVTA
+1484 VSNISGGTVTA
-1495 KPNPAAA
+1495 TPSPAAA
-1502 GEEVKLTIEPNDG
+1502 GEEVKLTVTPNDG

>member
-6 FLSLLLCLVM
+6 FLSLLLCFVM
-16 VLGLLP
+16 VLGMLP
-22 SFSVQVNAATV
+22 GLAIPASAASTATLQFFV
-33 GGNPDVS
+33 VMGNTSTSNRIRKTKVPINS
-40 FDLGISVKDAKGTA
+40 KVKDAITSDELVEKNPGYYGVMELVDWYTEQPEENEDGSFTFSEEA
-54 IANGLE
+54 KVTDDTLVTRNLKLYAKTKIREGQ
-60 SATISYYGT
+60 TISISLNGYKPKPITEWSGPVATSPSERFLFDVTNKTNIKYDGT
-69 TDGQLTSTV
+69 TENISKSLLELPLGKALTADDLSKIPSQWTIDSQAYTINSWATVSTV
-78 QRHENENALGIV
+78 LTVGTVIDPQDKIDRYNGE
-90 NNDED
+90 
-95 GFLDYI
+95 
-101 GAGYDLPVTLTFK
+101 GYDPF
-114 PKSPYQLAST
+114 
-124 AVTVTNPADSNKEVA
+124 E
-139 KGTAVK
+139 
-145 NQDGSYTVTFTPA
+145 
-158 GVTEDTPRL
+158 
-167 SINLVLKYKDSEVA
+167 
-181 FDLGLS
+181 
-187 VKDAKGTAIANGLE
+187 
-201 SATISCYGTPGGTGV
+201 
-216 VQKHENVNALHTV
+216 
-229 NNEEFLSEAF
+229 
-239 IPAGYDLPV
+239 
-248 TLTFKTKSPYQLAST
+248 
-263 EVTVTNPNAK
+263 
-273 NKEVAKGTAVKN
+273 
-285 QDGSYTVTFTPAG
+285 
-298 VTENTPRLSINLV
+298 
-311 LSEVQYVNVVLE
+311 
-323 AVAPLKITSLPSSMS
+323 
-338 SMAEYFYNPK
+338 
-348 TKSFDAADFA
+348 
-358 NGAAYCVQLP
+358 
-368 VGVPLTASDLQ
+368 
-379 AAGLQTGQK
+379 
-388 VTISAG
+388 
-394 APVPTGE
+394 
-401 SKIDEWRIYTTNGLY
+401 
-416 VPLVEG
+416 
-422 YVIPKEQADSLANM
+422 
-436 KYKWIAVYAQ
+436 VYAQ
-446 TEWPITISF
+446 MTWPITIKF
-455 TAGNGKTFDPLN
+455 VMNVDGKTLQDIN
-467 LTVSNKKSGS
+467 LTGATKLNGYS
-477 GMGAATLTDEQAQRV
+477 AATTNTMTEAQKKQVADVNTWVQQQENTDGFGR
-492 QEINQWVS
+492 
-500 EQSQSAD
+500 
-507 SKKIFRGWYP
+507 IFRGWYA
-517 NSQFTGNCFGDSST
+517 NSSFTGDPFRDGTGYSISGT
-531 YALPTSG
+531 PTGLDENSA
-538 YWSSMDL
+538 WHANTPFNNSMTL
-545 YAKWS
+545 YAKWEDRCKVTFNMGS
-550 DKCHVSFDLNQVEVS
+550 ENLS
-565 NADAFAAYDVAK
+565 NAASFTDYYVAVNEK
-577 GESLSQPV
+577 L
-585 KPLASD
+585 
-591 ATATFEGW
+591 TAPSVEPQSTGYPNRVFLGW
-599 YKEKECQTAWD
+599 YEDAECTKVWD
-610 FENDVVS
+610 FANKTVTTDV
-617 EENTVLY
+617 TLY
-624 AKWNTGNRKVRV
+624 AKWANAKTVTLKFV
-636 QFFYYLPDDTGNDNP
+636 YYAPDDDATPID
-651 QALGNAYEVPVSAGY
+651 YITMTVPVIEGRE
-666 QFGTL
+666 FGDGL
-671 PTLPGTATKG
+671 PVLPGTPTEG
-681 DTPICDENGTPM
+681 LFDPDTLTTPIIYRTM
-693 IGKDGNILYPIT
+693 GKT
-705 YRITGTNRGYI
+705 RGLI
-716 YTGWEFTGKY
+716 YKSWSYYGKY
-726 GKVDLNENTILA
+726 DWAPLTSKTVLYNEVVAN
-738 DALAD
+738 
-743 DVSELNIYAKA
+743 SEVQVRANSVVY
-754 SIFVTFTFDTQGGK
+754 VQFTFDPQGGTLNGST
-768 PIPEAQVADDCIA
+768 ESAVVTS
-781 YMPDTPTKG
+781 DTRKVESNPTTPVKG
-790 EIKFLGWFEDKDGK
+790 TTRFLGWYTQPDGK
-804 IPFSFEK
+804 GEK
-811 TYTHNMTVY
+811 LDRTKEYSLNTTFY
-820 AVWEKEKECTLI
+820 AAWEKEKECTLI

-950 SVSGDGVTLGED
+950 SVSGDGVTLGKD
-962 RTTLT
+962 GKTLT
-967 VSDTAAAG
+967 VSADATG
-975 GTVTLTATITDG
+975 SVTLTATITDG
-987 KLNDAGTALENYTKS
+987 KLNDAGTALENYTKP

-1148 LPSTNVTYRATW
+1148 LPSTDVTYKATW

-1181 ENAKDHK
+1181 ENVKDHK
-1188 AQLVAAR
+1188 AQLIAAR

-1219 SAGLGPV
+1219 SADLGPV

-1242 LSSDGAAVALNVNKL
+1242 LSSDGAAVVLNVNKL
-1257 ATPSKTL
+1257 TTPNKTL
-1264 PEAYQNE
+1264 PEAYQTE
-1271 EYKSVWYT
+1271 EYKAVWYT
-1279 VSMSVGGATT
+1279 VAMSVGGATT
-1289 EPKVPVILTVPIPTD
+1289 EPKVPVILTAPIPAD

-1312 IRVLLYKSAAAEPV
+1312 IRVLLYKSAATEPV
-1326 VMTPTVSGS
+1326 LMTPTVADGK
-1335 NLTFAFDGNGQ
+1335 LTFAFDGNGQ

-1415 AKVATAESKEGF
+1415 AKVATAESKDGF

-1442 LTKTNNYSDSRTLTA
+1442 LTKANDYSDSRTLTA
-1457 IAKNGTTRTFTVT
+1457 IAKNGTKREFTVT

-1484 VANISGGTVTA
+1484 VANINGGTVTA
-1495 KPNPAAA
+1495 TPSPAAA
-1502 GEEVKLTIEPNDG
+1502 GEEVKLTVTPNDG
-1515 KKLVAGSLKYSLQSA
+1515 KKLVAGSLSYCLQSA
-1530 GAAPVAIDESTL
+1530 GAKSVPIDESSL

-1557 EDDASAPIKNPPQIT
+1557 EDDASAPLKNPPQIT
-1572 AFMING
+1572 AFVVNG

>member
-1 MKGKR
+1 
-6 FLSLLLCLVM
+6 M
-16 VLGLLP
+16 VLGMLP
-22 SFSVQVNAATV
+22 SLVIPASAASTTKVDFWIVEGKSSASYRIRKSGVTV
-33 GGNPDVS
+33 GDEIPFPTQAELKEKQPGYFGVMKVVDWYTEEPEKKKGVWV
-40 FDLGISVKDAKGTA
+40 FDEDTKVTGDDTIEKNMELWAKTAPQDGQTISISLKGYKPVTITEWNGSA
-54 IANGLE
+54 IAAKEELLF
-60 SATISYYGT
+60 
-69 TDGQLTSTV
+69 DV
-78 QRHENENALGIV
+78 EN
-90 NNDED
+90 
-95 GFLDYI
+95 
-101 GAGYDLPVTLTFK
+101 K
-114 PKSPYQLAST
+114 
-124 AVTVTNPADSNKEVA
+124 TNVS
-139 KGTAVK
+139 
-145 NQDGSYTVTFTPA
+145 
-158 GVTEDTPRL
+158 
-167 SINLVLKYKDSEVA
+167 
-181 FDLGLS
+181 
-187 VKDAKGTAIANGLE
+187 
-201 SATISCYGTPGGTGV
+201 
-216 VQKHENVNALHTV
+216 
-229 NNEEFLSEAF
+229 
-239 IPAGYDLPV
+239 
-248 TLTFKTKSPYQLAST
+248 AST
-263 EVTVTNPNAK
+263 ENREKSIIKLPL
-273 NKEVAKGTAVKN
+273 GTALGETDLNKIPSEWTIDGTKYTINSWATVSQILQVGTVFSA
-285 QDGSYTVTFTPAG
+285 QD
-298 VTENTPRLSINLV
+298 
-311 LSEVQYVNVVLE
+311 
-323 AVAPLKITSLPSSMS
+323 KIRKYNSTTSTYDPI
-338 SMAEYFYNPK
+338 E
-348 TKSFDAADFA
+348 
-358 NGAAYCVQLP
+358 
-368 VGVPLTASDLQ
+368 
-379 AAGLQTGQK
+379 
-388 VTISAG
+388 
-394 APVPTGE
+394 
-401 SKIDEWRIYTTNGLY
+401 
-416 VPLVEG
+416 
-422 YVIPKEQADSLANM
+422 
-436 KYKWIAVYAQ
+436 VYAQ
-446 TEWPITISF
+446 MTWPITINF
-455 TAGNGKTFDPLN
+455 ETNITGKTLPAISLN
-467 LTVSNKKSGS
+467 TATKLNGYA
-477 GMGAATLTDEQAQRV
+477 AATTNTMTDTQKAQVADVNTWV
-492 QEINQWVS
+492 QQQENT
-500 EQSQSAD
+500 D
-507 SKKIFRGWYP
+507 GFGRIFRGWYA
-517 NSQFTGNCFGDSST
+517 NSRFTGDPFRDGTGYSISGTPAGTDENNNYHVNTPFPGNMTLYARWEDRCKVTFNMGGENLSNAASFTDYYVAVNEKLTAPAVEPQST
-531 YALPTSG
+531 NYPNRVFLGWYEDAAWNTA
-538 YWSSMDL
+538 WNFTNKTVTEDVTL
-545 YAKWS
+545 YAKWGNA
-550 DKCHVSFDLNQVEVS
+550 KNVTLNFIYY
-565 NADAFAAYDVAK
+565 APD
-577 GESLSQPV
+577 
-585 KPLASD
+585 
-591 ATATFEGW
+591 
-599 YKEKECQTAWD
+599 
-610 FENDVVS
+610 NDVTPLTKTTM
-617 EENTVLY
+617 N
-624 AKWNTGNRKVRV
+624 
-636 QFFYYLPDDTGNDNP
+636 
-651 QALGNAYEVPVSAGY
+651 VPVIEGY
-666 QFGTL
+666 PFGDNV
-671 PTLPGTATKG
+671 PELPGTRTEG
-681 DTPICDENGTPM
+681 DWDPSISGRPISYRTMGT
-693 IGKDGNILYPIT
+693 T
-705 YRITGTNRGYI
+705 RGLI
-716 YTGWEFTGKY
+716 YTGWSYTGKY
-726 GKVDLNENTILA
+726 GPTSLTKETVLFEDVDTGGVVTVVAQA
-738 DALAD
+738 D
-743 DVSELNIYAKA
+743 VY
-754 SIFVTFTFDTQGGK
+754 VQFTFDPQGGTLNGSTNSMTVTRDTRK
-768 PIPEAQVADDCIA
+768 VEGEPEEPVKYNDNQEQIR
-781 YMPDTPTKG
+781 
-790 EIKFLGWFEDKDGK
+790 FLGWYTEPDGK
-804 IPFSFEK
+804 GKKLDVNEEYSLNTTF
-811 TYTHNMTVY
+811 Y
-820 AVWEKEKECTLI
+820 AAWEKEKECTLI
-832 FDISNYPGATVVLK
+832 FDISKYPGATVVLK

-854 TTADGKVIY
+854 TTADGKVTY

-875 TLTGYKPLT
+875 TLAGYKPLT

-897 SYTIEVK
+897 AYTIEVK
-904 DWPVFVPVTGIALN
+904 DWPVFVPVTRIALN
-918 IPDSQIM
+918 IPDSKIM
-925 QGKSYDLSKLATVAP
+925 QKKSYDLSSLATVAP
-940 ENASYKNITW
+940 ENASNKTIAWT
-950 SVSGDGVTLGED
+950 VSGNDGVTLGKD
-962 RTTLT
+962 GKTLT
-967 VSDTAAAG
+967 VSADATG
-975 GTVTLTATITDG
+975 SVTLTATITDG
-987 KLNDAGTALENYTKS
+987 KLNDAGTALENYTQS

-1148 LPSTNVTYRATW
+1148 LPSTDVTYKATW

-1188 AQLVAAR
+1188 PQLVAAR

-1226 SITGNTSQG
+1226 SISGTASQG

-1242 LSSDGAAVALNVNKL
+1242 LSSDGAAVVLNVNKL
-1257 ATPSKTL
+1257 TTPSKTL

-1289 EPKVPVILTVPIPTD
+1289 EPKVPVILTAPIPAD

-1312 IRVLLYKSAAAEPV
+1312 IRVLLYKSAANEPV
-1326 VMTPTVSGS
+1326 LMTPTVADSK
-1335 NLTFAFDGNGQ
+1335 LTFAFDGNGQ

-1351 KAISDTADTRVTGLT
+1351 KEISDTADTRVTGLT

-1442 LTKTNNYSDSRTLTA
+1442 LTKANDYSDSRTLTA

-1484 VANISGGTVTA
+1484 VANISGGMVTA
-1495 KPNPAAA
+1495 TPNPAAA
-1502 GEEVKLTIEPNDG
+1502 GEEVKLTITPNDG

-1677 YQKKTGYYK
+1677 YQKKTGYYR

>member
-16 VLGLLP
+16 VLGMLP
-22 SFSVQVNAATV
+22 SLVIPASAASTTRVDFWIVEGKSNSSYKIRKRDVTV
-33 GGNPDVS
+33 GGEIPFPTQAELKEKQPGYFGVMKVVDWYTEEPEKKKGVWV
-40 FDLGISVKDAKGTA
+40 FDENTKVTGDDTVEKNMELWAKTAPQDGQTISISLKGNKPVTITEWNGSA
-54 IANGLE
+54 IA
-60 SATISYYGT
+60 AK
-69 TDGQLTSTV
+69 
-78 QRHENENALGIV
+78 
-90 NNDED
+90 ED
-95 GFLDYI
+95 FLFDV
-101 GAGYDLPVTLTFK
+101 GNK
-114 PKSPYQLAST
+114 
-124 AVTVTNPADSNKEVA
+124 TNVS
-139 KGTAVK
+139 
-145 NQDGSYTVTFTPA
+145 
-158 GVTEDTPRL
+158 
-167 SINLVLKYKDSEVA
+167 
-181 FDLGLS
+181 
-187 VKDAKGTAIANGLE
+187 
-201 SATISCYGTPGGTGV
+201 
-216 VQKHENVNALHTV
+216 
-229 NNEEFLSEAF
+229 
-239 IPAGYDLPV
+239 
-248 TLTFKTKSPYQLAST
+248 AST
-263 EVTVTNPNAK
+263 ENREKSIIELPL
-273 NKEVAKGTAVKN
+273 GTALGETDLNKIPSEWTIDGTKYTINSWATVSQILQVGTVFSA
-285 QDGSYTVTFTPAG
+285 QD
-298 VTENTPRLSINLV
+298 
-311 LSEVQYVNVVLE
+311 
-323 AVAPLKITSLPSSMS
+323 KISKYNSTTSTYDPI
-338 SMAEYFYNPK
+338 E
-348 TKSFDAADFA
+348 
-358 NGAAYCVQLP
+358 
-368 VGVPLTASDLQ
+368 
-379 AAGLQTGQK
+379 
-388 VTISAG
+388 
-394 APVPTGE
+394 
-401 SKIDEWRIYTTNGLY
+401 
-416 VPLVEG
+416 
-422 YVIPKEQADSLANM
+422 
-436 KYKWIAVYAQ
+436 VYAQ
-446 TEWPITISF
+446 MTWPITINF
-455 TAGNGKTFDPLN
+455 ETNITGKTLPAISLN
-467 LTVSNKKSGS
+467 TATKLNGYA
-477 GMGAATLTDEQAQRV
+477 AATTNTMTDAQKAQVAAVNTWV
-492 QEINQWVS
+492 QQQENT
-500 EQSQSAD
+500 D
-507 SKKIFRGWYP
+507 GFGRIFRGWYA
-517 NSQFTGNCFGDSST
+517 NSRFTGDPFRDGTGYSISGTQNGLDENNEYHVNTPFPGNMTLYARWEDRCKVTFNMGGENLSNAASFTDYYVAVNEKLTAPAVEPQST
-531 YALPTSG
+531 NYPNRVFLGWYEDAAWNTA
-538 YWSSMDL
+538 WNFTNKTVTEDVTL
-545 YAKWS
+545 YAKWGNA
-550 DKCHVSFDLNQVEVS
+550 KNVTLNFIYY
-565 NADAFAAYDVAK
+565 APD
-577 GESLSQPV
+577 
-585 KPLASD
+585 
-591 ATATFEGW
+591 
-599 YKEKECQTAWD
+599 
-610 FENDVVS
+610 NDVTPLTKTTM
-617 EENTVLY
+617 N
-624 AKWNTGNRKVRV
+624 
-636 QFFYYLPDDTGNDNP
+636 
-651 QALGNAYEVPVSAGY
+651 VPVIEDY
-666 QFGTL
+666 PFGDNV
-671 PTLPGTATKG
+671 PELPGTRTEG
-681 DTPICDENGTPM
+681 DWDPSISGRPISYRTMGT
-693 IGKDGNILYPIT
+693 T
-705 YRITGTNRGYI
+705 RGLI
-716 YTGWEFTGKY
+716 YTGWSYTGKY
-726 GKVDLNENTILA
+726 GLTSLTKETVLFEDVDTGGVVTVVA
-738 DALAD
+738 QAD
-743 DVSELNIYAKA
+743 DYVQ
-754 SIFVTFTFDTQGGK
+754 FTFDPQGGTLNGSTNSMTVTRDTRK
-768 PIPEAQVADDCIA
+768 VEGEPEEPVKYNDNQEQIR
-781 YMPDTPTKG
+781 
-790 EIKFLGWFEDKDGK
+790 FLGWYTEPDGK
-804 IPFSFEK
+804 GKKLDVNEEYSLNTTF
-811 TYTHNMTVY
+811 Y
-820 AVWEKEKECTLI
+820 AAWEKEKECTLI
-832 FDISNYPGATVVLK
+832 FDISKYPGATVVLK

-869 TYQYSI
+869 RYQYSI

-897 SYTIEVK
+897 AYTIEVK
-904 DWPVFVPVTGIALN
+904 DWPVFVPVTRIALN
-918 IPDSQIM
+918 IPDSKIM
-925 QGKSYDLSKLATVAP
+925 QKKSYNLSSLATVAP

-987 KLNDAGTALENYTKS
+987 KLNDAGTALENYTQS

-1148 LPSTNVTYRATW
+1148 LPSTDVTYKATW

-1181 ENAKDHK
+1181 ENVKDHK
-1188 AQLVAAR
+1188 AQLIAAR

-1219 SAGLGPV
+1219 SADLGPV
-1226 SITGNTSQG
+1226 SITGTASQG

-1242 LSSDGAAVALNVNKL
+1242 LSSDGAAVVLNVNKL
-1257 ATPSKTL
+1257 TTPGKTL
-1264 PEAYQNE
+1264 PEVYQNE

-1289 EPKVPVILTVPIPTD
+1289 EPKVPVILTAPIPAD

-1312 IRVLLYKSAAAEPV
+1312 IRVLLYKSAATEPV
-1326 VMTPTVSGS
+1326 LMTPTVADGK
-1335 NLTFAFDGNGQ
+1335 LTFAFDGNGQ

-1415 AKVATAESKEGF
+1415 AKVATAESKDGF

-1442 LTKTNNYSDSRTLTA
+1442 LTKANDYSDSRTLTA
-1457 IAKNGTTRTFTVT
+1457 IAKNGTTRNFTVT

-1495 KPNPAAA
+1495 TPNPAAA

-1542 TFIMPAGDININAQF
+1542 TFIMPVGDININAQF

-1578 VSAVINSDTKAITI
+1578 ISAVINSDTKAITI

>member
-16 VLGLLP
+16 VLGMLP
-22 SFSVQVNAATV
+22 SLVIPASAASTTRVDFWIVEGKSSSSYRIRKSGVTV
-33 GGNPDVS
+33 GGEIPFPTQAELKEKQPGYFGVMKVVDWYTEEPEKKKGVWVFNEDTKVTGDDTIEKNMELWAKTAPQD
-40 FDLGISVKDAKGTA
+40 GQTISISLKGYKPVTITEWNGSA
-54 IANGLE
+54 IAAKEELLF
-60 SATISYYGT
+60 
-69 TDGQLTSTV
+69 DV
-78 QRHENENALGIV
+78 EN
-90 NNDED
+90 
-95 GFLDYI
+95 
-101 GAGYDLPVTLTFK
+101 K
-114 PKSPYQLAST
+114 
-124 AVTVTNPADSNKEVA
+124 TNVS
-139 KGTAVK
+139 
-145 NQDGSYTVTFTPA
+145 
-158 GVTEDTPRL
+158 
-167 SINLVLKYKDSEVA
+167 
-181 FDLGLS
+181 
-187 VKDAKGTAIANGLE
+187 
-201 SATISCYGTPGGTGV
+201 
-216 VQKHENVNALHTV
+216 
-229 NNEEFLSEAF
+229 
-239 IPAGYDLPV
+239 
-248 TLTFKTKSPYQLAST
+248 AST
-263 EVTVTNPNAK
+263 ENREKSIIKLPL
-273 NKEVAKGTAVKN
+273 GTALGETDLNKIPSEWTIDGTKYTINSWATVSQILQVGTVFSA
-285 QDGSYTVTFTPAG
+285 QD
-298 VTENTPRLSINLV
+298 
-311 LSEVQYVNVVLE
+311 
-323 AVAPLKITSLPSSMS
+323 KISKYNSTTSTYDPI
-338 SMAEYFYNPK
+338 E
-348 TKSFDAADFA
+348 
-358 NGAAYCVQLP
+358 
-368 VGVPLTASDLQ
+368 
-379 AAGLQTGQK
+379 
-388 VTISAG
+388 
-394 APVPTGE
+394 
-401 SKIDEWRIYTTNGLY
+401 
-416 VPLVEG
+416 
-422 YVIPKEQADSLANM
+422 
-436 KYKWIAVYAQ
+436 VYAQ
-446 TEWPITISF
+446 MTWPITINF
-455 TAGNGKTFDPLN
+455 ETNITGKTLPAISLN
-467 LTVSNKKSGS
+467 TATKLNGYA
-477 GMGAATLTDEQAQRV
+477 AATTNTMTDTQKAQVADVNTWV
-492 QEINQWVS
+492 QQQENT
-500 EQSQSAD
+500 D
-507 SKKIFRGWYP
+507 GFGRIFRGWYA
-517 NSQFTGNCFGDSST
+517 NSRFTGDPFRDGTGYSI
-531 YALPTSG
+531 SG
-538 YWSSMDL
+538 TPAGTDENNKYHVNTPFPGNMTL
-545 YAKWS
+545 YAKWE
-550 DKCHVSFDLNQVEVS
+550 DRCKVTFNMGGENLS
-565 NADAFAAYDVAK
+565 NAASFTDYYVAVNEK
-577 GESLSQPV
+577 L
-585 KPLASD
+585 
-591 ATATFEGW
+591 TAPAVEPQSTNYPNRVFLGW
-599 YKEKECQTAWD
+599 YEDAAWNTAWN
-610 FENDVVS
+610 FTNKTVTEDV
-617 EENTVLY
+617 TLY
-624 AKWNTGNRKVRV
+624 AKW
-636 QFFYYLPDDTGNDNP
+636 
-651 QALGNAYEVPVSAGY
+651 GNAKNVTLNFIYYAPDNDVTPLTKTTMNVPVIEDY
-666 QFGTL
+666 PFGDNV
-671 PTLPGTATKG
+671 PELPGTRTEG
-681 DTPICDENGTPM
+681 DWDPSISGRPISYRTMGT
-693 IGKDGNILYPIT
+693 T
-705 YRITGTNRGYI
+705 RGLI
-716 YTGWEFTGKY
+716 YTGWSYTGKY
-726 GKVDLNENTILA
+726 GPTSLTKETVLFEDVDTGGVVTVVAQA
-738 DALAD
+738 D
-743 DVSELNIYAKA
+743 VY
-754 SIFVTFTFDTQGGK
+754 VQFTFDPQGGTLNGSTNSMTVTRDTRK
-768 PIPEAQVADDCIA
+768 VEGEPEEPVKYNDNQEQIR
-781 YMPDTPTKG
+781 
-790 EIKFLGWFEDKDGK
+790 FLGWYTEPDGK
-804 IPFSFEK
+804 GKKLDVNEEYSLNTTF
-811 TYTHNMTVY
+811 Y
-820 AVWEKEKECTLI
+820 AAWEKEKECTLI
-832 FDISNYPGATVVLK
+832 FDISKYPGATVVLK

-854 TTADGKVIY
+854 TTADGKVTY

-875 TLTGYKPLT
+875 TLAGYKPLT
-884 GTYEITDATSEEE
+884 GTYEITDATSDKP
-897 SYTIEVK
+897 YAIEVK
-904 DWPVFVPVTGIALN
+904 DWPVFVPVTGIALT
-918 IPDSQIM
+918 DSKIM
-925 QGKSYDLSKLATVAP
+925 QKKSYDLSSLATVAP
-940 ENASYKNITW
+940 KDASNKTIAWT
-950 SVSGDGVTLGED
+950 VSGNDGVTLGKD
-962 RTTLT
+962 GKTLT
-967 VSDTAAAG
+967 VSADATG
-975 GTVTLTATITDG
+975 SVTLTATITDG

-1148 LPSTNVTYRATW
+1148 LPSTDVTYKATW

-1188 AQLVAAR
+1188 PQLVAAR

-1226 SITGNTSQG
+1226 SISGTASQG

-1242 LSSDGAAVALNVNKL
+1242 LSSDGAAVVLNVNKL
-1257 ATPSKTL
+1257 TTPSKTL

-1289 EPKVPVILTVPIPTD
+1289 EPKVPVILTAPIPAD

-1312 IRVLLYKSAAAEPV
+1312 IRVLLYKSAANEPV
-1326 VMTPTVSGS
+1326 LMTPTVADSK
-1335 NLTFAFDGNGQ
+1335 LTFAFDGNGQ

-1351 KAISDTADTRVTGLT
+1351 KEISDTADTRVTGLT

-1442 LTKTNNYSDSRTLTA
+1442 LTKANDYSDSRTLTA

-1484 VANISGGTVTA
+1484 VANISGGMVTA
-1495 KPNPAAA
+1495 TPNPAAA
-1502 GEEVKLTIEPNDG
+1502 GEEVKLTITPNDG

>member
-16 VLGLLP
+16 VLGMLP
-22 SFSVQVNAATV
+22 SLVIPASAASTTRVDFWIVEGKSSSSYRIRKSGVTV
-33 GGNPDVS
+33 GGEIPFPTQAELKEKQPGYFGVMKVVDWYTEEPERKKGVWV
-40 FDLGISVKDAKGTA
+40 FDEDTKVTGDDKIEKNMELWAKTAPQDGQTISISLKGYKPVTITEWNGSA
-54 IANGLE
+54 IAAKEELLF
-60 SATISYYGT
+60 
-69 TDGQLTSTV
+69 DV
-78 QRHENENALGIV
+78 EN
-90 NNDED
+90 
-95 GFLDYI
+95 
-101 GAGYDLPVTLTFK
+101 K
-114 PKSPYQLAST
+114 
-124 AVTVTNPADSNKEVA
+124 TNVS
-139 KGTAVK
+139 
-145 NQDGSYTVTFTPA
+145 
-158 GVTEDTPRL
+158 
-167 SINLVLKYKDSEVA
+167 
-181 FDLGLS
+181 
-187 VKDAKGTAIANGLE
+187 
-201 SATISCYGTPGGTGV
+201 
-216 VQKHENVNALHTV
+216 
-229 NNEEFLSEAF
+229 
-239 IPAGYDLPV
+239 
-248 TLTFKTKSPYQLAST
+248 AST
-263 EVTVTNPNAK
+263 ENREKSIIKLPL
-273 NKEVAKGTAVKN
+273 GTALGETDLNKIPSEWTIDGTKYTINSWATVSQILQVGTVFRA
-285 QDGSYTVTFTPAG
+285 QD
-298 VTENTPRLSINLV
+298 
-311 LSEVQYVNVVLE
+311 
-323 AVAPLKITSLPSSMS
+323 KISKYNSTTSTYDPI
-338 SMAEYFYNPK
+338 E
-348 TKSFDAADFA
+348 
-358 NGAAYCVQLP
+358 
-368 VGVPLTASDLQ
+368 
-379 AAGLQTGQK
+379 
-388 VTISAG
+388 
-394 APVPTGE
+394 
-401 SKIDEWRIYTTNGLY
+401 
-416 VPLVEG
+416 
-422 YVIPKEQADSLANM
+422 
-436 KYKWIAVYAQ
+436 VYAQ
-446 TEWPITISF
+446 MTWPITINF
-455 TAGNGKTFDPLN
+455 ETNITGKTLPAISLN
-467 LTVSNKKSGS
+467 TATKLNGYA
-477 GMGAATLTDEQAQRV
+477 AATTNTMTGTQKAQVADVNTWVQQQENTDGFGR
-492 QEINQWVS
+492 
-500 EQSQSAD
+500 
-507 SKKIFRGWYP
+507 IFRGWYA
-517 NSQFTGNCFGDSST
+517 NSRFTGDPFRDGTGYSISGTPAGTDENNNYHVNTPFPGNMTLYANWEDRCKVTFNMGGENLSNAASFTDYYVAVNEKLTAPAVEPQST
-531 YALPTSG
+531 NYPNRVFLGWYEDAAWNTAWNFTNKPVTE
-538 YWSSMDL
+538 DVTL
-545 YAKWS
+545 YAKWGNA
-550 DKCHVSFDLNQVEVS
+550 KNVTLNFIYY
-565 NADAFAAYDVAK
+565 APD
-577 GESLSQPV
+577 
-585 KPLASD
+585 
-591 ATATFEGW
+591 
-599 YKEKECQTAWD
+599 
-610 FENDVVS
+610 NDVTPLTKTTM
-617 EENTVLY
+617 N
-624 AKWNTGNRKVRV
+624 
-636 QFFYYLPDDTGNDNP
+636 
-651 QALGNAYEVPVSAGY
+651 VPVIEGY
-666 QFGTL
+666 PFGDNV
-671 PTLPGTATKG
+671 PELPGTRTEG
-681 DTPICDENGTPM
+681 DWDPSISGRPISYRTMGT
-693 IGKDGNILYPIT
+693 T
-705 YRITGTNRGYI
+705 RGLI
-716 YTGWEFTGKY
+716 YTGWSYTGKY
-726 GKVDLNENTILA
+726 GPTSLTKETVLFEDVDTGGVVTVVAQA
-738 DALAD
+738 D
-743 DVSELNIYAKA
+743 VY
-754 SIFVTFTFDTQGGK
+754 VQFTFDPQGGTLNGSTNSMTVTRDTRK
-768 PIPEAQVADDCIA
+768 VEGEPEEPVKYNDNQEQIR
-781 YMPDTPTKG
+781 
-790 EIKFLGWFEDKDGK
+790 FLGWYTEPDGK
-804 IPFSFEK
+804 GKKLDVNEEYSLNTTF
-811 TYTHNMTVY
+811 Y
-820 AVWEKEKECTLI
+820 AAWEKEKECTLI
-832 FDISNYPGATVVLK
+832 FDISKYPGATVVLK

-854 TTADGKVIY
+854 TTADGKVTY

-875 TLTGYKPLT
+875 TLAGYKPLT
-884 GTYEITDATSEEE
+884 GTYEITDATSDKP
-897 SYTIEVK
+897 YAIEVK
-904 DWPVFVPVTGIALN
+904 DWPVFVPVTGITLN

-925 QGKSYDLSKLATVAP
+925 QGKSYDLSKLATVVP
-940 ENASYKNITW
+940 ENASYKAITW
-950 SVSGDGVTLGED
+950 SVSGDGVTLGKD
-962 RTTLT
+962 GTTLT

-987 KLNDAGTALENYTKS
+987 KLNNAGTALENYTQS
-1002 FTLTIVTFR
+1002 FTLTIVAFR

-1016 KNGSGEGPSIDVIQN
+1016 KNGSGEGPSIDVIRN
-1031 MPAPVLAVNG
+1031 MPAPVLAVDG

-1068 AWTAD
+1068 EWTAEYE
-1073 HVFTQDSE
+1073 FKQDST
-1081 LFAKWKKEAVPITVT
+1081 LFAKWKKEAVLITVT
-1096 FSDGGSQTKTETHNA
+1096 FSDGGSQTKTETHNS

-1123 KAGYIFAAW
+1123 KTGYIFVAW

-1148 LPSTNVTYRATW
+1148 LPGTNVTYKATW

-1188 AQLVAAR
+1188 PQLVAAR

-1226 SITGNTSQG
+1226 SITGTASQG

-1242 LSSDGAAVALNVNKL
+1242 LSSDGAAVVLNVNKL
-1257 ATPSKTL
+1257 TTPGKTL
-1264 PEAYQNE
+1264 PEVYQNE

-1289 EPKVPVILTVPIPTD
+1289 EPKVPVILTAPIPAD

-1312 IRVLLYKSAAAEPV
+1312 IRVLLYKSAANEPV
-1326 VMTPTVSGS
+1326 LMTPTVADSK
-1335 NLTFAFDGNGQ
+1335 LTFAFDGNGQ

-1351 KAISDTADTRVTGLT
+1351 KEISDTADTRVTGLT

-1442 LTKTNNYSDSRTLTA
+1442 LTKANDYSDSRTLTA

-1484 VANISGGTVTA
+1484 VANISGGMVTA
-1495 KPNPAAA
+1495 TPNPAAA
-1502 GEEVKLTIEPNDG
+1502 GEEVKLTITPNDG

>member
-16 VLGLLP
+16 VLGMLP
-22 SFSVQVNAATV
+22 SLVIPASAASTTRVDFWIVEGKSSTSYRIRKSGVTV
-33 GGNPDVS
+33 GDEIPFPTQAELKEKQPGYFGVMKVVDWYTEEPEKKKGVWVFDEDTKVTGDDTIEKNMELWAKTAPQDGQTISISLKGNKPVTITEWNGS
-40 FDLGISVKDAKGTA
+40 A
-54 IANGLE
+54 IA
-60 SATISYYGT
+60 
-69 TDGQLTSTV
+69 
-78 QRHENENALGIV
+78 
-90 NNDED
+90 
-95 GFLDYI
+95 
-101 GAGYDLPVTLTFK
+101 
-114 PKSPYQLAST
+114 
-124 AVTVTNPADSNKEVA
+124 A
-139 KGTAVK
+139 K
-145 NQDGSYTVTFTPA
+145 
-158 GVTEDTPRL
+158 
-167 SINLVLKYKDSEVA
+167 
-181 FDLGLS
+181 
-187 VKDAKGTAIANGLE
+187 
-201 SATISCYGTPGGTGV
+201 
-216 VQKHENVNALHTV
+216 
-229 NNEEFLSEAF
+229 EEFLFDVEN
-239 IPAGYDLPV
+239 
-248 TLTFKTKSPYQLAST
+248 KTNVSAST
-263 EVTVTNPNAK
+263 ENREKSIINLPL
-273 NKEVAKGTAVKN
+273 GTALGETDLNKIPSEWTIDGTKYTINSWATVSQILQVGTVFSA
-285 QDGSYTVTFTPAG
+285 QD
-298 VTENTPRLSINLV
+298 
-311 LSEVQYVNVVLE
+311 
-323 AVAPLKITSLPSSMS
+323 KIRKYNSTTSTYDPI
-338 SMAEYFYNPK
+338 E
-348 TKSFDAADFA
+348 
-358 NGAAYCVQLP
+358 
-368 VGVPLTASDLQ
+368 
-379 AAGLQTGQK
+379 
-388 VTISAG
+388 
-394 APVPTGE
+394 
-401 SKIDEWRIYTTNGLY
+401 
-416 VPLVEG
+416 
-422 YVIPKEQADSLANM
+422 
-436 KYKWIAVYAQ
+436 VYAQ
-446 TEWPITISF
+446 MTWPITINF
-455 TAGNGKTFDPLN
+455 ETNITGKTLPAISLN
-467 LTVSNKKSGS
+467 TATKLNGYA
-477 GMGAATLTDEQAQRV
+477 AATTNTMTDTQKAQVAAVNTWV
-492 QEINQWVS
+492 QQQENT
-500 EQSQSAD
+500 D
-507 SKKIFRGWYP
+507 GFGRIFRGWYA
-517 NSQFTGNCFGDSST
+517 NRRFTGDPFRDGTGYSI
-531 YALPTSG
+531 SG
-538 YWSSMDL
+538 TPAGPDENNKYHVNTPFPGNMTL
-545 YAKWS
+545 YAKWE
-550 DKCHVSFDLNQVEVS
+550 DRCKVTFNMGGENLS
-565 NADAFAAYDVAK
+565 NAASFTDYYVAVNEK
-577 GESLSQPV
+577 L
-585 KPLASD
+585 
-591 ATATFEGW
+591 TAPAVEPQSTNYPNRVFLGW
-599 YKEKECQTAWD
+599 YEDAAWNTAWN
-610 FENDVVS
+610 FTNKTVTEDV
-617 EENTVLY
+617 TLY
-624 AKWNTGNRKVRV
+624 AKW
-636 QFFYYLPDDTGNDNP
+636 
-651 QALGNAYEVPVSAGY
+651 GNAKNVTLNFIYYAPDNDVTPLTKTTMNVPVIEDY
-666 QFGTL
+666 PFGDNV
-671 PTLPGTATKG
+671 PELPGTRTEG
-681 DTPICDENGTPM
+681 DWDPSISGRPISYRTMGT
-693 IGKDGNILYPIT
+693 T
-705 YRITGTNRGYI
+705 RGLI
-716 YTGWEFTGKY
+716 YTGWSYTGKY
-726 GKVDLNENTILA
+726 GPTSLTKETVLFEDVDTGGVVTVVAQA
-738 DALAD
+738 D
-743 DVSELNIYAKA
+743 VY
-754 SIFVTFTFDTQGGK
+754 VQFTFDPQGGTLNGSTNSMTVTRDTRK
-768 PIPEAQVADDCIA
+768 VEGEPEEPVKYNDNQEQIR
-781 YMPDTPTKG
+781 
-790 EIKFLGWFEDKDGK
+790 FLGWYTEPDGK
-804 IPFSFEK
+804 GKKLDVNEEYSLNTTF
-811 TYTHNMTVY
+811 Y
-820 AVWEKEKECTLI
+820 AAWEKEKECTLI
-832 FDISNYPGATVVLK
+832 FDISKYPGATVVLK

-854 TTADGKVIY
+854 TTADGKVTY

-875 TLTGYKPLT
+875 TLAGYKPLT
-884 GTYEITDATSEEE
+884 GTYEITDATSDKP
-897 SYTIEVK
+897 YAIEVK
-904 DWPVFVPVTGIALN
+904 DWPVFVPVTGITLN
-918 IPDSQIM
+918 IPDSKIM
-925 QGKSYDLSKLATVAP
+925 QKKSYDLSSLATVAP
-940 ENASYKNITW
+940 ENASNKTIAWT
-950 SVSGDGVTLGED
+950 VSGNDGVTLGKD
-962 RTTLT
+962 DKTLT
-967 VSDTAAAG
+967 VSADATG
-975 GTVTLTATITDG
+975 SVTLTATITDG
-987 KLNDAGTALENYTKS
+987 KLNDAGTALENYTQS

-1148 LPSTNVTYRATW
+1148 LPSTDVTYKATW

-1188 AQLVAAR
+1188 PQLVAAR

-1226 SITGNTSQG
+1226 SISGTASQG

-1242 LSSDGAAVALNVNKL
+1242 LSSDGAAVVLNVNKL
-1257 ATPSKTL
+1257 TTPSKTL

-1289 EPKVPVILTVPIPTD
+1289 EPKVPVILTAPIPAD

-1312 IRVLLYKSAAAEPV
+1312 IRVLLYKSAANEPV
-1326 VMTPTVSGS
+1326 LMTPTVADSK
-1335 NLTFAFDGNGQ
+1335 LTFAFDGNGQ

-1351 KAISDTADTRVTGLT
+1351 KEISDTADTRVTGLT

-1442 LTKTNNYSDSRTLTA
+1442 LTKANDYSDSRTLTA

-1484 VANISGGTVTA
+1484 VANISGGMVTA
-1495 KPNPAAA
+1495 TPNPAAA
-1502 GEEVKLTIEPNDG
+1502 GEEVKLTITPNDG

>member
-1 MKGKR
+1 MGSTSTYDRLKVKANIGEK
-6 FLSLLLCLVM
+6 
-16 VLGLLP
+16 
-22 SFSVQVNAATV
+22 VNDWKPASEA
-33 GGNPDVS
+33 
-40 FDLGISVKDAKGTA
+40 LKEKDPG
-54 IANGLE
+54 
-60 SATISYYGT
+60 YYGVMELVDWYT
-69 TDGQLTSTV
+69 QAP
-78 QRHENENALGIV
+78 EENA
-90 NNDED
+90 
-95 GFLDYI
+95 
-101 GAGYDLPVTLTFK
+101 
-114 PKSPYQLAST
+114 
-124 AVTVTNPADSNKEVA
+124 
-139 KGTAVK
+139 
-145 NQDGSYTVTFTPA
+145 DGSYKFDETKKVTDETVVKKKMKLYAKTKVREGQKIAISLSAYTLGETITEWNSKTSMTAGTRHFLNPLTKTGITYNEENEENKKKSFTELPLGKA
-158 GVTEDTPRL
+158 LTEDDLKELLGEWT
-167 SINLVLKYKDSEVA
+167 INGKKYTFNNWCIGGQTLEV
-181 FDLGLS
+181 
-187 VKDAKGTAIANGLE
+187 GTVINPEKKISSHNG
-201 SATISCYGTPGGTGV
+201 
-216 VQKHENVNALHTV
+216 
-229 NNEEFLSEAF
+229 
-239 IPAGYDLPV
+239 
-248 TLTFKTKSPYQLAST
+248 TKY
-263 EVTVTNPNAK
+263 
-273 NKEVAKGTAVKN
+273 
-285 QDGSYTVTFTPAG
+285 
-298 VTENTPRLSINLV
+298 
-311 LSEVQYVNVVLE
+311 
-323 AVAPLKITSLPSSMS
+323 
-338 SMAEYFYNPK
+338 
-348 TKSFDAADFA
+348 
-358 NGAAYCVQLP
+358 
-368 VGVPLTASDLQ
+368 
-379 AAGLQTGQK
+379 
-388 VTISAG
+388 
-394 APVPTGE
+394 APVE
-401 SKIDEWRIYTTNGLY
+401 
-416 VPLVEG
+416 
-422 YVIPKEQADSLANM
+422 
-436 KYKWIAVYAQ
+436 VYPQ
-446 TEWPITISF
+446 MDWPITIRF
-455 TAGNGKTFDPLN
+455 VTKIDGKSLPDIS
-467 LTVSNKKSGS
+467 LTVKTNDGYVPASTNTMTDPQKKQV
-477 GMGAATLTDEQAQRV
+477 AAVNTWV
-492 QEINQWVS
+492 QNQ
-500 EQSQSAD
+500 E
-507 SKKIFRGWYP
+507 KKDGFNQIFRGWYP
-517 NSQFTGNCFGDSST
+517 NEKYTGEPFRDGAGYSISGK
-531 YALPTSG
+531 PSG
-538 YWSSMDL
+538 YDASVGIRYLNTPFPAPMTL
-545 YAKWS
+545 YAKWE
-550 DKCHVSFDLNQVEVS
+550 DRCKVTFNLKGETLS
-565 NADAFAAYDVAK
+565 NADKFADYYVAVNEK
-577 GESLSQPV
+577 LT
-585 KPLASD
+585 KPSVEPRSTDYPKRVFL
-591 ATATFEGW
+591 GW
-599 YKEKECQTAWD
+599 YEDKDCNTPWD
-610 FENDVVS
+610 FENKTVTTDV
-617 EENTVLY
+617 TLY
-624 AKWNTGNRKVRV
+624 AKWTSVKEVTLKFV
-636 QFFYYLPDDTGNDNP
+636 YYAPDDMTNVTQLEKQTIKVPLQEGR
-651 QALGNAYEVPVSAGY
+651 ALGAENVPE
-666 QFGTL
+666 
-671 PTLPGTATKG
+671 LPGTRTESGWNEETMSPFVSYQTMGTK
-681 DTPICDENGTPM
+681 
-693 IGKDGNILYPIT
+693 
-705 YRITGTNRGYI
+705 RGLI
-716 YTGWEFTGKY
+716 YTGWSYNGDFGWTPLTKDTQLY
-726 GKVDLNENTILA
+726 GEVQDGATVTVLA
-738 DALAD
+738 Q
-743 DVSELNIYAKA
+743 SNIYLQ
-754 SIFVTFTFDTQGGK
+754 FTYDPQGGSINGSTDATTVTSDSQK
-768 PIPEAQVADDCIA
+768 IVGTSPV
-781 YMPDTPTKG
+781 PTKYKDNN
-790 EIKFLGWFEDKDGK
+790 EDIKFLGWYTEPDGK
-804 IPFSFEK
+804 GEK
-811 TYTHNMTVY
+811 LDRTKKYSLNTTFY
-820 AVWEKEKECTLI
+820 AAWEKEKECTLI
-832 FDISNYPGATVVLK
+832 FDIGNYPGATVVLK
-846 KGDEVCSG
+846 KGDAECSG
-854 TTADGKVIY
+854 KTADDKVTY

-869 TYQYSI
+869 TYQYFI
-875 TLTGYKPLT
+875 TLSGYKPLT
-884 GTYEITDATSEEE
+884 GTYEITDATSDEP
-897 SYTIEVK
+897 YTIEVK

-940 ENASYKNITW
+940 GTASTKNITW

-987 KLNDAGTALENYTKS
+987 KLNNAGTALESYTKP
-1002 FTLTIVTFR
+1002 FTLTIVAFR

-1016 KNGSGEGPSIDVIQN
+1016 KNGSGEGPSIDVIHN
-1031 MPAPVLAVNG
+1031 MPAPVLAVNS

-1068 AWTAD
+1068 EWTAEYE
-1073 HVFTQDSE
+1073 FKQDST
-1081 LFAKWKKEAVPITVT
+1081 LFAKWKKEAVSITVT
-1096 FSDGGSQTKTETHNA
+1096 FSDGGSQTKTETHNS

-1148 LPSTNVTYRATW
+1148 LPGTNVTYKATW
-1160 KEINAAITA
+1160 KEINAAITV

-1188 AQLVAAR
+1188 PQLVAAR

-1226 SITGNTSQG
+1226 SITGTASQG

-1242 LSSDGAAVALNVNKL
+1242 LSSDGAAVVLNVNKL
-1257 ATPSKTL
+1257 TTPGKTL

-1289 EPKVPVILTVPIPTD
+1289 EPKVPVILTAPIPAD

-1312 IRVLLYKSAAAEPV
+1312 IRVLLYKSAANEPV
-1326 VMTPTVSGS
+1326 LMTPTVADSK
-1335 NLTFAFDGNGQ
+1335 LTFAFDGNGQ

-1415 AKVATAESKEGF
+1415 AKVATAESKDGF

-1442 LTKTNNYSDSRTLTA
+1442 LTKANDYSDSRTLTA
-1457 IAKNGTTRTFTVT
+1457 IAKNGTKREFTVT

-1495 KPNPAAA
+1495 TPSPAAA
-1502 GEEVKLTIEPNDG
+1502 GEEVKLTVTPNDG
-1515 KKLVAGSLKYSLQSA
+1515 KKLVAGSLSYCLQSA
-1530 GAAPVAIDESTL
+1530 GAKSVPIDESSL

-1557 EDDASAPIKNPPQIT
+1557 EDDANAPLKNPPQIT

-1677 YQKKTGYYK
+1677 YQKKSGYYK

>member
-16 VLGLLP
+16 VLGMLP
-22 SFSVQVNAATV
+22 GLAIPASAADT
-33 GGNPDVS
+33 
-40 FDLGISVKDAKGTA
+40 
-54 IANGLE
+54 
-60 SATISYYGT
+60 ATIYFYYIMGSTITSDRLKVKANIGEKVNDWKPASEALEEKDPGYYGVMELVDWYT
-69 TDGQLTSTV
+69 QAP
-78 QRHENENALGIV
+78 EENA
-90 NNDED
+90 
-95 GFLDYI
+95 
-101 GAGYDLPVTLTFK
+101 
-114 PKSPYQLAST
+114 
-124 AVTVTNPADSNKEVA
+124 
-139 KGTAVK
+139 
-145 NQDGSYTVTFTPA
+145 DGSYTFDPQAKVTDDTLVKKGMKLYAKTKVREGQKIAISLSAYTLGETITEWNSETSMTA
-158 GVTEDTPRL
+158 GTRHFLDPST
-167 SINLVLKYKDSEVA
+167 K
-181 FDLGLS
+181 
-187 VKDAKGTAIANGLE
+187 
-201 SATISCYGTPGGTGV
+201 TGI
-216 VQKHENVNALHTV
+216 TY
-229 NNEEFLSEAF
+229 NEE
-239 IPAGYDLPV
+239 
-248 TLTFKTKSPYQLAST
+248 
-263 EVTVTNPNAK
+263 
-273 NKEVAKGTAVKN
+273 NKK
-285 QDGSYTVTFTPAG
+285 
-298 VTENTPRLSINLV
+298 
-311 LSEVQYVNVVLE
+311 
-323 AVAPLKITSLPSSMS
+323 
-338 SMAEYFYNPK
+338 
-348 TKSFDAADFA
+348 KSFTELPLGKALTKDDLKKLLGEWTI
-358 NGAAYCVQLP
+358 NGEKYTFNNWCIGGQTLE
-368 VGVPLTASDLQ
+368 VGTVINPEKKIYSHNGTEY
-379 AAGLQTGQK
+379 
-388 VTISAG
+388 
-394 APVPTGE
+394 APVE
-401 SKIDEWRIYTTNGLY
+401 
-416 VPLVEG
+416 
-422 YVIPKEQADSLANM
+422 
-436 KYKWIAVYAQ
+436 VYPQ
-446 TEWPITISF
+446 MDWPITIRFVTKIDGESLP
-455 TAGNGKTFDPLN
+455 DIS
-467 LTVSNKKSGS
+467 LTVKTNDGYVPASTNTMTEAQK
-477 GMGAATLTDEQAQRV
+477 AAVANVNTWV
-492 QEINQWVS
+492 QQQETK
-500 EQSQSAD
+500 D
-507 SKKIFRGWYP
+507 GFTKIFRGWYP
-517 NSQFTGNCFGDSST
+517 NEKYTGEPFRDGAGYSI
-531 YALPTSG
+531 SG
-538 YWSSMDL
+538 KPSGFDASVGIRYLNTPFPAPMTL
-545 YAKWS
+545 YAKWENRC
-550 DKCHVSFDLNQVEVS
+550 KVTFNL
-565 NADAFAAYDVAK
+565 K
-577 GESLSQPV
+577 GESLSNTDQFADYYV
-585 KPLASD
+585 AVNEKL
-591 ATATFEGW
+591 TAPSVEPRSTGYPKRVFLGW
-599 YKEKECQTAWD
+599 YEDEDCNTPWD
-610 FENDVVS
+610 FTNKTVTTDV
-617 EENTVLY
+617 TLY
-624 AKWNTGNRKVRV
+624 AKWTSVKEVTLKFV
-636 QFFYYLPDDTGNDNP
+636 YYAPDDMTNETQLEKQTIKVPLQEGR
-651 QALGNAYEVPVSAGY
+651 ALGAENVPE
-666 QFGTL
+666 
-671 PTLPGTATKG
+671 LPGTRTESGWNEETMSPFVSYQTMGTK
-681 DTPICDENGTPM
+681 
-693 IGKDGNILYPIT
+693 
-705 YRITGTNRGYI
+705 RGLI
-716 YTGWEFTGKY
+716 YTGWSYNGNFGWTPLTKDTQLY
-726 GKVDLNENTILA
+726 GEVQDGATVTVLA
-738 DALAD
+738 Q
-743 DVSELNIYAKA
+743 SNIYLQ
-754 SIFVTFTFDTQGGK
+754 FTYDPQGGSINGSTDATTVTSDSQK
-768 PIPEAQVADDCIA
+768 IVGTSPV
-781 YMPDTPTKG
+781 PTKYKDNNE
-790 EIKFLGWFEDKDGK
+790 EIKFLGWYTEPDGK
-804 IPFSFEK
+804 GEK
-811 TYTHNMTVY
+811 LDRTKEYSLNTTFY
-820 AVWEKEKECTLI
+820 AAWEKEKECTLI
-832 FDISNYPGATVVLK
+832 FDIGNYPGATVVLK
-846 KGDEVCSG
+846 KGDAECSG
-854 TTADGKVIY
+854 TTADDKVTY

-869 TYQYSI
+869 TYQYFI
-875 TLTGYKPLT
+875 TLSGYKPLT
-884 GTYEITDATSEEE
+884 GTYEITDATSDEP
-897 SYTIEVK
+897 YTIEVK
-904 DWPVFVPVTGIALN
+904 DWPVFVPVTEIKLA
-918 IPDSQIM
+918 IPDNQIM
-925 QGKSYDLSKLATVAP
+925 QRKSYDLSKLATVEP
-940 ENASYKNITW
+940 ETASYKNITW
-950 SVSGDGVTLGED
+950 SVSGNGVTLGED
-962 RTTLT
+962 GTLT

-987 KLNDAGTALENYTKS
+987 KLNNAGTALESYTKP
-1002 FTLTIVTFR
+1002 FTLTIVAFR

-1016 KNGSGEGPSIDVIQN
+1016 KNGSGEGPATDVIQN

-1068 AWTAD
+1068 AWDVD
-1073 HVFTQDSE
+1073 HVFEQDSE
-1081 LFAKWKKEAVPITVT
+1081 LYAKWKKEAVPITVT

-1148 LPSTNVTYRATW
+1148 LPGTNVTYKATW
-1160 KEINAAITA
+1160 KEINAAITV

-1188 AQLVAAR
+1188 PQLVAAR

-1226 SITGNTSQG
+1226 SITGTASQG

-1242 LSSDGAAVALNVNKL
+1242 LSTDGAAVVLNVNKL

-1289 EPKVPVILTVPIPTD
+1289 EPKVPVILTVPIPAD

-1400 LASGKWKTYLTVAPQ
+1400 LSSGKWKTYLTVAPQ
-1415 AKVATAESKEGF
+1415 AKVATAESKDGF

-1457 IAKNGTTRTFTVT
+1457 ISKNGTTRTFTVT

-1484 VANISGGTVTA
+1484 VSNISGGTVTA

-1502 GEEVKLTIEPNDG
+1502 GEEVTLTITPNDG
-1515 KKLVAGSLKYSLQSA
+1515 KKLIAGSLSYCLQSA
-1530 GAAPVAIDESTL
+1530 GAKSEPINETTL